1 MNGPGHDSALARRLA
16 TAVPSQHRRLVTELV
31 RTAVT
36 EVIEAARPGTV
47 DSLDP
52 AAPLSALGL
61 DSLAAVD
68 LHRRLTERTGLDL
81 PVGLAYDCPTVHD
94 LAARLLA
101 EVHGTTDDHAE
112 PAGDGAG
119 DEPIAVVGIGC
130 RFPGGVSSPA
140 DLWDLLT
147 EGGEVLSGFPQDRGW
162 DLDALYDED
171 PEVPGSTYVRSGG
184 FLDTATEF
192 DADFFGISPREAL
205 GMDPQQRLVLE
216 TSWQALED
224 AGIDPTA
231 LRGTPAGMFFGAEIQ
246 EYGPRLHDAPD
257 GLDAYLLAG
266 NANSVISGRVAYV
279 LGAEGPAVTVDT
291 ACSASLVAV
300 HLACRSLRQGESSLA
315 LAGGVAVMGGPGV
328 FTAFSRQRG
337 LAPDG
342 RCKAFAAAADGT
354 GFAEGVGVL
363 VLERLSDAR
372 RNGHRVLAVVRGSAV
387 NQDGASNG
395 LTAPNGTAQQRLIR
409 RALADAG
416 LTAADVDVV
425 EAHGTGTRLGDP
437 IEATALLATYGQDR
451 PADAPLLLGSV
462 KSNLGHT
469 QAAAGAAG
477 MIKAILAM
485 RHGSIPAT
493 LHVDTPTPHVNWSSG
508 AVQLVTAE
516 RPWPETGRARRAGVS
531 SFGVSGTNAHV
542 ILEQPAPEDSTVP
555 ERPGAGGRKGTAV
568 LPEPEPE
575 HEPEG
580 PGIPGRPG
588 TGHKGSAVR
597 ERPEDSGAPERPE
610 PGDSGSAVR
619 PESGDS
625 GSAVR
630 PESGDGG
637 SEAEPE
643 SGDRVSAV
651 RPESGDS
658 GIPVR
663 SESGDGG
670 SEAEPEPGGSGIP
683 VRSEPGGRGGA
694 VLSGRPGSGVP
705 EEPEA
710 GSRAVGA
717 GARPEGA
724 AAAPLPFALSARG
737 EAALRARAADLL
749 PLADEADPLDL
760 AHSLATTRAA
770 LHDRAVL
777 VAADRAEL
785 RAALHG
791 LASGATPLTGRT
803 DGELGFLFTGQGSQ
817 RTGMGRELA
826 ATHPVFADALDDAC
840 AHFDLQLDRPLKDV
854 LFAEPGTPEAELLHR
869 TEYAQPA
876 LFALEVALHRLLESW
891 GLTPDQLAGHSVGEI
906 AAAHVAG
913 VLTLQDATILVA
925 ARGRLMQRLPE
936 GGAMAAVRAAEKEV
950 TPLLTPRT
958 GIAAVN
964 GPAAVVISGDAA
976 DVERIAAELAA
987 RGHDTKRLRVSH
999 AFHSPLMEPMLAE
1012 FRRVVHVL
1020 DYAEPK
1026 LPVVSTVT
1034 GTAVTS
1040 ELCDPEY
1047 WVEHV
1052 RAKVRFHDA
1061 VRTLAD
1067 AGVRTFLEVGPDAVL
1082 SAMGPDCT
1090 DAPGTAFLP
1099 VLRRERPEAREAV
1112 TALGAAHARGVP
1124 VDWHRHFAGLGGRR
1138 IDVPH
1143 YPFQRRRFWL
1153 EQSTAGDATGLGQL
1167 PAGHPLLAAVAAVG
1181 AEGVVLTGRLS
1192 PRTQPWLADHVIAGR
1207 VLFPGTAF
1215 VELALRAGDHVGA
1228 NALEE
1233 LTLGT
1238 PLVLRADADVAVQVA
1253 VGEPDDTG
1261 RRGVTVHTRA
1271 DEAAPWTRHA
1281 AGVLTRAATP
1291 AADADL
1297 TAWPPRDARPL
1308 DTTSVYAGLAG
1319 QGYGYGPAF
1328 QGLRAAWRHGDDI
1341 YAEVAL
1347 PEDTAADAAAF
1358 GLHPAL
1364 LDAALHAAD
1373 LDTPPRPEVLVPFA
1387 WAGVTLHASGAH
1399 ALRVKITRGGGDTLT
1414 LRLADATGTPVAS
1427 VEALTSRPVP
1437 AGDVLYAVRWSP
1449 YPRPATTAPLRTA
1462 VLDGGADGIGALLAH
1477 PAPDAV
1483 VHRVGGPA
1491 DADATAARA
1500 HVRDVLRLLRTWQ
1513 TDERLAGARLVVV
1526 TPPAS
1531 PAHAAVRG
1539 LVRSAQA
1546 EHPGRYV
1553 LLQHEALPSDAELR
1567 SILATGEPELSV
1579 TEGQFAV
1586 PRLTAQPA
1594 GGEPA
1599 TDWGTVLVTGG
1610 TGGLGALLAR
1620 HLVRTHGV
1628 RRLVLAGR
1636 RGNAPELLGELT
1648 ALGAEV
1654 TVAAC
1659 DVGDREAL
1667 RRLLAEHPVDSVVH
1681 AAGTLRDGIVDTLTD
1696 EMVDEVF
1703 HAKAL
1708 GAWHLH
1714 ELTRDRELAHFVLF
1728 SSLAAVLDGPGQ
1740 GNYAAANAYLD
1751 ALAEHRAALGLPATA
1766 LAWGLWATDSGMGA
1780 ALDDTAR
1787 QRIAGHGIPGLS
1799 AERSLELFDAALR
1812 SRAPRLVPVE
1822 IDATAVRRR
1831 PDGIPPLLTT
1841 LVRPVTR
1848 RATASATAPAT
1859 ATGWRLAALPAAD
1872 RDRAL
1877 LGLVRTEVAAVLRH
1891 DGPSAVDPGRAFTDL
1906 GFDSLAAV
1914 ELRNRLNT
1922 ATGLRLPATLVF
1934 DHPTSHALA
1943 DHIRDTLFGA
1953 GTQETTP
1960 AVHGTTAADDDPI
1973 VIVGMGC
1980 RYPGGVRSPEDLWR
1994 LVADG
1999 VDAVGGFPDDRGW
2012 DTEALYDP
2020 EPGTPGRTY
2029 TREGAFLYDAAEF
2042 DPGFFGIGPREA
2054 TAMDP
2059 QQRLLLE
2066 VSWEALERSAI
2077 DPQRLRG
2084 SRTGVFAGVMYHD
2097 YGTWSADVPEDL
2109 AAYLGNGSLGS
2120 VVSGRVAYA
2129 LGLEGPAVTV
2139 DTACSSSLV
2148 TLHLAAQALRQGE
2161 CDLALVGG
2169 VTVMSTP
2176 DTFVD
2181 FARQRGLAADGRC
2194 KSFAAAADGTGWGEG
2209 AGMLVVERLSDA
2221 RRNGHRVLA
2230 LVRGS
2235 AVNSDG
2241 ASNGLTA
2248 PNGPSQQRVI
2258 RAALAAAAL
2267 APADVDAVEAHGT
2280 GTTLGDP
2287 IEAQALLATYG
2298 QDRDEPLWL
2307 GSVKSNMGH
2316 TQAAAGVAGVIK
2328 MVMAM
2333 RNGVLPRTLHVDAP
2347 SHQVDW
2353 GTGAV
2358 ALLTERRPWP
2368 ETGRARRAGV
2378 SSFGI
2383 SGTNAHVIL
2392 EGFAEPE
2399 PPDADPATAPPVLAL
2414 PVSAR
2419 SAEALRGQARR
2430 LLELTGTAPA
2440 DLGLALATTR
2450 GTHPHRAV
2458 LLATGDEQATTALD
2472 ALAHGTEAP
2481 GLLVTGSA
2489 TDGTLAYLFSGQGA
2503 QRPGMGRDWYDAF
2516 PVYAEHFDRAAALFD
2531 KHLERPLA
2539 DVVLGDAAEILEQ
2552 TAYTQAALFTTQ
2564 VALYRLLESFGLRPA
2579 WLAGHSVGEFA
2590 AAHVAGVWSLQDAVT
2605 AVAARGRLMQA
2616 LPEGGAMIAV
2626 QAPEEEVAA
2635 LLNDRC
2641 SIAAVNGPR
2650 AVVVS
2655 GDEDAV
2661 TEVAAHFTT
2670 TRRLRV
2676 SHAFHS
2682 PRMEPMLA
2690 AFREVMTGIEAAEPA
2705 VPIVST
2711 LTGAQATAAE
2721 LGSADYWA
2729 GHVRQTVR
2737 FADAVATLAANGAD
2751 TFLELGAAPVL
2762 TALGPD
2768 CLPDAEDTA
2777 FIPTARKDTPHLP
2790 GLLAALAA
2798 VHTRGSDVD
2807 WAVLYETYAG
2817 RRIELPTYAFDH
2829 RPYWLPTATV
2839 TAGDAAGHG
2848 LTTAGHP
2855 LVSARL
2861 DLPGDAGL
2869 LLTGRISTATHPVLG
2884 EHAVL
2889 GTVLVPGAALV
2900 DLALHAGRLTGRPVL
2915 EELTL
2920 HAPLVLDA
2928 GTAVRLQAAAR
2939 ADGTVEI
2946 HSRAEN
2952 APADEEWT
2960 RHATG
2965 TLTGPAPAP
2974 PAPPAPGAWP
2984 PPGATPLDVTG
2995 LYPRLHDEGY
3005 DYGPVFRGVRAAW
3018 RQGDTLLAELEL
3030 PASAGQD
3037 AARHTLHPA
3046 LLDSALHVTSLLSQ
3060 PDDEPGERSGAL
3072 ALPFA
3077 WTGVTVHAHGSLTA
3091 RVRVTH
3097 GTAGTRI
3104 ELTDPEDRP
3113 LATVESYATRPVT
3126 ADRLTRQR
3134 RHLYTLTDEPLPET
3148 AGRPDRRTWAV
3159 LGDDD
3164 LGLGAPV
3171 HPGPDA
3177 LGTPVPDVVILPV
3190 TAPHAEGER
3199 LPGALRTA
3207 LGRTLETLRAWSADE
3222 RYAGSTL
3229 VVLTGGGLADAAV
3242 HGLVRAAQAEDPG
3255 RILLVERA
3263 APDGPVPDRAALAA
3277 LLDSG
3282 EPEVRWRDGRAHAPR
3297 LVRADDTPVADRAW
3311 GTVLV
3316 TGGTGG
3322 LGALV
3327 ARHLAERHGVTR
3339 LVLTSRRGPKAP
3351 GAAALLADL
3360 TDLGAEAE
3368 IVACDVSDRA
3378 ALAALL
3384 ATRPVDSVVHTAGVL
3399 DDGLVTALTP
3409 ARLDT
3414 VLRPKADAAWH
3425 LHELTRD
3432 RELAHFVLFSSAA
3445 GTIDA
3450 SGQGNYAAANA
3461 FLDALAAHRAALGL
3475 PATSLAWGLWSG
3487 GGMGAG
3493 LDAAEVQRIE
3503 RSGTGA
3509 LDPAEALEL
3518 FDTAVASGSPALLP
3532 VRLDTAALRRRGDDL
3547 PAVLRTLAGVTARP
3561 DQADRARTL
3570 GEQLAALP
3578 AADHEHTVLE
3588 AVRTE
3593 VAAVLGHAGPAA
3605 VEPRRA
3611 FTELGFD
3618 SLAAVE
3624 LRNRLNAVSGL
3635 RLPSTLIFDYAT
3647 PAALAGHLLERLLPD
3662 PGTTDDGTA
3671 HHGDDGDLQGLI
3683 SRIPVAR
3690 IRDAGLLDSL
3700 LKLAEQAPDPA
3711 PADRALDI
3719 KSMAVADLVR
3729 AALDRSGTQ

>member
-1 MNGPGHDSALARRLA
+1 MNGPGSDSALARRLA

-36 EVIEAARPGTV
+36 EAIEAARPGTV

-52 AAPLSALGL
+52 SAPFAAQGL

-68 LHRRLTERTGLDL
+68 LHRRLAERTGLEL
-81 PVGLAYDCPTVHD
+81 PVALAYDCPTVHD

-101 EVHGTTDDHAE
+101 EVHGTADDPTE
-112 PAGDGAG
+112 PAGDGTA
-119 DEPIAVVGIGC
+119 DEPVAVVGIGC
-130 RFPGGVSSPA
+130 RFPGGISSPA
-140 DLWDLLT
+140 DLWRLLS

-171 PEVPGSTYVRSGG
+171 PETPGSSYVRSGG

-192 DADFFGISPREAL
+192 DAEFFGISPREAL

-231 LRGTPAGMFFGAEIQ
+231 LRGTPAGMFFGAEVQ

-266 NANSVISGRVAYV
+266 NASSVISGRVAYV

-291 ACSASLVAV
+291 ACSASLVAL

-342 RCKAFAAAADGT
+342 RCKAFSATADGT

-372 RNGHRVLAVVRGSAV
+372 RHGHRVLAVVRGSAV

-395 LTAPNGTAQQRLIR
+395 LTAPNGTSQQRLIR
-409 RALADAG
+409 RALADSG
-416 LTAADVDVV
+416 LTSADVDVV

-437 IEATALLATYGQDR
+437 IEATALLATYGQGR
-451 PADAPLLLGSV
+451 HADAPLLLGSV

-469 QAAAGAAG
+469 QAAAGVAG
-477 MIKAILAM
+477 VIKTILAM
-485 RHGSIPAT
+485 EHGRIPAT
-493 LHVDTPTPHVNWSSG
+493 LHIDAPTPAVNWSAGS
-508 AVQLVTAE
+508 VELVTEQRA
-516 RPWPETGRARRAGVS
+516 WPETGRARRAGVS

-542 ILEQPAPEDSTVP
+542 ILEQPAPEP
-555 ERPGAGGRKGTAV
+555 ESEAV
-568 LPEPEPE
+568 TN
-575 HEPEG
+575 
-580 PGIPGRPG
+580 GRPALPAG
-588 TGHKGSAVR
+588 T
-597 ERPEDSGAPERPE
+597 
-610 PGDSGSAVR
+610 
-619 PESGDS
+619 
-625 GSAVR
+625 
-630 PESGDGG
+630 
-637 SEAEPE
+637 
-643 SGDRVSAV
+643 
-651 RPESGDS
+651 
-658 GIPVR
+658 
-663 SESGDGG
+663 
-670 SEAEPEPGGSGIP
+670 
-683 VRSEPGGRGGA
+683 
-694 VLSGRPGSGVP
+694 
-705 EEPEA
+705 
-710 GSRAVGA
+710 
-717 GARPEGA
+717 
-724 AAAPLPFALSARG
+724 PLPFALSARG
-737 EAALRARAADLL
+737 AAALRARAADLL
-749 PLADEADPLDL
+749 PLVDETEPLDL
-760 AHSLATTRAA
+760 ARSLATTRAA
-770 LHDRAVL
+770 LPDRAVL

-785 RAALHG
+785 RAALDE
-791 LASGATPLTGRT
+791 LASGTAPWAGRA

-817 RTGMGRELA
+817 RIGMGRELA
-826 ATHPVFADALDDAC
+826 AAYPVFAEALDDIC
-840 AHFDLQLDRPLKDV
+840 AHFDLQLARPLKDV
-854 LFAEPGTPEAELLHR
+854 LFAEPGTGEDGLLHR

-876 LFALEVALHRLLESW
+876 LFAVEVALYRLLESW

-913 VLTLQDATILVA
+913 VLTLQDATILTA
-925 ARGRLMQRLPE
+925 ARGRLMQQLPE
-936 GGAMAAVRAAEKEV
+936 GGAMVAVRATEDEV
-950 TPLLTPRT
+950 TPLLTPGT

-964 GPAAVVISGDAA
+964 GPAAVVVSGDATE
-976 DVERIAAELAA
+976 VERIAAELAA

-1012 FRRVVHVL
+1012 FRRIAHVL
-1020 DYAEPK
+1020 DYAEPT

-1034 GTAVTS
+1034 GGPVTD
-1040 ELCDPEY
+1040 ELSDPEY

-1052 RAKVRFHDA
+1052 RARVRFHDA
-1061 VRTLAD
+1061 VRALAD
-1067 AGVRTFLEVGPDAVL
+1067 AGVRTFLEIGPDAVL

-1090 DAPGTAFLP
+1090 DVPDTAFLP
-1099 VLRRERPEAREAV
+1099 VLRRQWPEAREAV
-1112 TALGAAHARGVP
+1112 AALAAAHARGVP
-1124 VDWHRHFAGLGGRR
+1124 VDWERHFASLGGHRV
-1138 IDVPH
+1138 DVPR

-1153 EQSTAGDATGLGQL
+1153 EQSTATDATGLGQL
-1167 PAGHPLLAAVAAVG
+1167 PAGHPLLAAVVAVG

-1192 PRTQPWLADHVIAGR
+1192 TRTQPWLADHVIAGQ

-1215 VELALRAGDHVGA
+1215 VELALRAGDHAGA
-1228 NALEE
+1228 TALEE
-1233 LTLGT
+1233 LTLGA

-1253 VGEPDDTG
+1253 VGEPDDAG
-1261 RRGVTVHTRA
+1261 RRAVTIHTRA
-1271 DEAAPWTRHA
+1271 DEAAPWTQHA
-1281 AGVLTRAATP
+1281 AGVLTVTAPVAP
-1291 AADADL
+1291 ADL
-1297 TAWPPRDARPL
+1297 SVWPPRGAEPI
-1308 DTTSVYAGLAG
+1308 DTAGVYADLAD

-1328 QGLRAAWRHGDDI
+1328 QGLRAAWRHGDDV

-1347 PEDTAADAAAF
+1347 PEEAAADAAGF

-1373 LDTPPRPEVLVPFA
+1373 LDSPPRPEVLVPFA
-1387 WAGVTLHASGAH
+1387 WTGVTLHATGAP
-1399 ALRVKITRGGGDTLT
+1399 ALRVRITRAGADTIALH
-1414 LRLADATGTPVAS
+1414 LADATGAPVADIA
-1427 VEALTSRPVP
+1427 ALTSRPV
-1437 AGDVLYAVRWSP
+1437 ATDEVLYSVRWSP
-1449 YPRPATTAPLRTA
+1449 YPRPATNAPLRTA
-1462 VLDGGADGIGALLAH
+1462 VLADSVDALLDG

-1483 VHRVGGPA
+1483 VHRVPGPAGA
-1491 DADATAARA
+1491 DADAARA
-1500 HVRDVLRLLRTWQ
+1500 HVHHVLGLLRTWQ
-1513 TDERLAGARLVVV
+1513 ADERLAGTRLVVV

-1546 EHPGRYV
+1546 ENPGRYV
-1553 LLQHEALPSDAELR
+1553 LVEHETLPSDADLCR
-1567 SILATGEPELSV
+1567 ILATGEPELALADGRF
-1579 TEGQFAV
+1579 TV
-1586 PRLTAQPA
+1586 PRLTAEPA
-1594 GGEPA
+1594 GEEPA
-1599 TDWGTVLVTGG
+1599 ADWGTVLVTGG

-1636 RGNAPELLGELT
+1636 RGRAPELHAELT

-1667 RRLLAEHPVDSVVH
+1667 RRLLDEHPVDSVVH
-1681 AAGTLRDGIVDTLTD
+1681 AAGTVRDGVVDSLTD
-1696 EMVDEVF
+1696 AMVDEVL

-1714 ELTRDRELAHFVLF
+1714 DLTRDRDLAHFVLF

-1780 ALDDTAR
+1780 ALDATALE
-1787 QRIAGHGIPGLS
+1787 RIAGYGVPGLS
-1799 AERSLELFDAALR
+1799 ATRSLELFDAAVR
-1812 SRAPRLVPVE
+1812 SRAPHLVPVE

-1841 LVRPVTR
+1841 LVRPAAR
-1848 RATASATAPAT
+1848 RATAGTTTTVTADAQLT
-1859 ATGWRLAALPAAD
+1859 ALPAAD

-1877 LGLVRTEVAAVLRH
+1877 LDLVRTEVASVLRH
-1891 DGPSAVDPGRAFTDL
+1891 DGPSAIDPGRAFTDL

-1914 ELRNRLNT
+1914 ELRNRLNAT
-1922 ATGLRLPATLVF
+1922 TGLRLPATLVF
-1934 DHPTSHALA
+1934 DHPTSRALA
-1943 DHIRDTLFGA
+1943 GHIRDTLFGT
-1953 GTQETTP
+1953 GPQETSAPGIRSATD
-1960 AVHGTTAADDDPI
+1960 DDDPI
-1973 VIVGMGC
+1973 VIVGMSC
-1980 RYPGGVRSPEDLWR
+1980 RYPGDVRSPEDLWR

-1999 VDAVGGFPDDRGW
+1999 VDAVGGFPADRGW
-2012 DTEALYDP
+2012 DTDALYDP

-2042 DPGFFGIGPREA
+2042 DAGFFGISPREA

-2077 DPQRLRG
+2077 DPHRLRG

-2097 YGTWSADVPEDL
+2097 YGTWLAEVPEDL

-2209 AGMLVVERLSDA
+2209 AGMIVVERLSDA

-2230 LVRGS
+2230 VVRGS

-2258 RAALAAAAL
+2258 RAALAAAGL

-2298 QDRDEPLWL
+2298 TEHTEDSPLWL

-2316 TQAAAGVAGVIK
+2316 TQAAAGVAGIIK

-2333 RNGVLPRTLHVDAP
+2333 RNAVLPKTLHVDAP

-2353 GTGAV
+2353 SAGAV
-2358 ALLTERRPWP
+2358 ALLTEQRPWQTP
-2368 ETGRARRAGV
+2368 GRPRRAGV

-2392 EGFAEPE
+2392 EEFIEPE
-2399 PPDADPATAPPVLAL
+2399 SSQADPATAPPVLAL
-2414 PVSAR
+2414 PLSAR
-2419 SAEALRGQARR
+2419 SPEALRGQARR

-2458 LLATGDEQATTALD
+2458 LLATGDDQAATALD
-2472 ALAHGTEAP
+2472 ALARGTDAP

-2516 PVYAEHFDRAAALFD
+2516 PLYAEHFDRAAALFD

-2539 DVVLGDAAEILEQ
+2539 EVVFGDDAQTLEQ

-2564 VALYRLLESFGLRPA
+2564 VALYRQLEAFGLRPD

-2590 AAHVAGVWSLQDAVT
+2590 AAHVAGVWSLQDAVS

-2616 LPEGGAMIAV
+2616 LPEGGAMIAL
-2626 QAPEEEVAA
+2626 QASEEEVAA
-2635 LLNDRC
+2635 LVDGRRC
-2641 SIAAVNGPR
+2641 GIAAVNGPR

-2661 TEVAAHFTT
+2661 TEVAAHVTT

-2690 AFREVMTGIEAAEPA
+2690 AFREVMTGIVATEPT

-2711 LTGAQATAAE
+2711 LTGAPATAAE
-2721 LGSADYWA
+2721 LGSADYWVR
-2729 GHVRQTVR
+2729 HVRETVR
-2737 FADAVATLAANGAD
+2737 FADAVTTLAAKGAD

-2762 TALGPD
+2762 TAMGPD

-2777 FIPTARKDTPHLP
+2777 FVSTARKDTAQLP
-2790 GLLAALAA
+2790 GLLGALAA
-2798 VHTRGSDVD
+2798 VHARGSDVD
-2807 WAVLYETYAG
+2807 WAVLYDTYQG
-2817 RRIELPTYAFDH
+2817 RCVDLPTYAFDRH
-2829 RPYWLPTATV
+2829 RYWLPTSAV
-2839 TAGDAAGHG
+2839 SAGDAAGHG
-2848 LTTAGHP
+2848 LAAVDHP

-2869 LLTGRISTATHPVLG
+2869 LLTGRISTATHPVLA

-2900 DLALHAGRLTGRPVL
+2900 DLALHAGHLTGRPVV

-2920 HAPLVLDA
+2920 QAPLVLPAD
-2928 GTAVRLQAAAR
+2928 TAVRLQVAAGP
-2939 ADGTVEI
+2939 DGTLEI

-2952 APADEEWT
+2952 APADEGWT

-2965 TLTGPAPAP
+2965 TLTGPATAP
-2974 PAPPAPGAWP
+2974 PAAPGAWP
-2984 PPGATPLDVTG
+2984 PPGATPLDVTD
-2995 LYPRLHDEGY
+2995 LYPRLHAEGY
-3005 DYGPVFRGVRAAW
+3005 DYGPVFRGVQAAW
-3018 RQGDTLLAELEL
+3018 RHGDTLLAELEL
-3030 PASAGQD
+3030 PADTRQD
-3037 AARHTLHPA
+3037 AARHALHPA
-3046 LLDSALHVTSLLSQ
+3046 LLDSALHVTSLL
-3060 PDDEPGERSGAL
+3060 DDAAEHSEGI

-3077 WTGVTVHAHGSLTA
+3077 WTGVSLHAQGSRTA
-3091 RVRVTH
+3091 RVRVAP
-3097 GTAGTRI
+3097 GPDGTRI
-3104 ELTDPEDRP
+3104 ELTDTEGRP
-3113 LATVESYATRPVT
+3113 LATVESYVTRPVT
-3126 ADRLTRQR
+3126 ADRLARQQ
-3134 RHLYTLTDEPLPET
+3134 RHLYAVTHEPLPEA

-3159 LGDDD
+3159 LGADD
-3164 LGLGAPV
+3164 LGLGAP
-3171 HPGPDA
+3171 PYADLDA
-3177 LGTPVPDVVILPV
+3177 LGATVPDVVILPV
-3190 TAPHAEGER
+3190 TAPRAEGEE
-3199 LPGALRTA
+3199 LPGAVRAA
-3207 LGRTLETLRAWSADE
+3207 LGRTLETLRAWSADD
-3222 RYAGSTL
+3222 RYADSAL
-3229 VVLTGGGLADAAV
+3229 VVLGGGSLADAAV

-3255 RILLVERA
+3255 RILLVTRA
-3263 APDGPVPDRAALAA
+3263 GSEGPVPDRSALAA

-3282 EPEVRWRDGRAHAPR
+3282 EPEVRWQDGRAHAPR
-3297 LVRADDTPVADRAW
+3297 LVRSEEPGSAGPERPW

-3327 ARHLAERHGVTR
+3327 ARHLVERHGVTR
-3339 LVLTSRRGPKAP
+3339 LVLTSRRGPGAP
-3351 GAAALLADL
+3351 GSAQLQVDL
-3360 TDLGAEAE
+3360 MRRGAEAE

-3384 ATRPVDSVVHTAGVL
+3384 AAHPVDSVVHTAGVL
-3399 DDGLVTALTP
+3399 DDGLVASLTP
-3409 ARLDT
+3409 KRLDT

-3425 LHELTRD
+3425 LHELTRE
-3432 RELAHFVLFSSAA
+3432 RELSHFVLFSSAA

-3450 SGQGNYAAANA
+3450 SGQGNYAAANV
-3461 FLDALAAHRAALGL
+3461 FLDALAAHRASLGL
-3475 PATSLAWGLWSG
+3475 PATALAWGLWSG
-3487 GGMGAG
+3487 GGMGAA

-3503 RSGTGA
+3503 RSGIGA
-3509 LDPAEALEL
+3509 LEPDEGLQL
-3518 FDTAVASGSPALLP
+3518 FDAAVAAGSPALVP
-3532 VRLDTAALRRRGDDL
+3532 VRLDTAALRRRGDDV
-3547 PAVLRTLAGVTARP
+3547 PAVLRTLAGVAVRTER
-3561 DQADRARTL
+3561 DDRARTL
-3570 GEQLAALP
+3570 GERLAELP

-3624 LRNRLNAVSGL
+3624 LRNRLNTVSGL

-3662 PGTTDDGTA
+3662 TEEPEPGA
-3671 HHGDDGDLQGLI
+3671 EQHGEDEVRALI

-3690 IRDAGLLDSL
+3690 IREAGLLDSL
-3700 LKLAEQAPDPA
+3700 LKLSEPGAEPA
-3711 PADRALDI
+3711 PADPALDI

-3729 AALDRSGTQ
+3729 AALDRSSTH

>member
-31 RTAVT
+31 RHAVT
-36 EVIEAARPGTV
+36 EAIETARPGT
-47 DSLDP
+47 SAALDP
-52 AAPLSALGL
+52 DAPFAAQGL

-68 LHRRLTERTGLDL
+68 LHRRLAERTGLEL

-101 EVHGTTDDHAE
+101 EVHGRADTPGP
-112 PAGDGAG
+112 PAGDTPT
-119 DEPIAVVGIGC
+119 DEPVAVVGIGC
-130 RFPGGVSSPA
+130 RFPGGIASPA
-140 DLWDLLT
+140 DLWRLLT
-147 EGGEVLSGFPQDRGW
+147 EGGEVLSGFPRDRGW

-184 FLDTATEF
+184 FLDTAAEF

-224 AGIDPTA
+224 AGIDPTT

-291 ACSASLVAV
+291 ACSGSLVAV

-342 RCKAFAAAADGT
+342 RCKPFAAAADGT

-372 RNGHRVLAVVRGSAV
+372 RNGHRVLALVRGSAV

-395 LTAPNGTAQQRLIR
+395 LTAPNGTAQQRLIH

-437 IEATALLATYGQDR
+437 IEATALLATYGQGR
-451 PADAPLLLGSV
+451 PAGAPLLLGSV

-477 MIKAILAM
+477 LIKTILAM
-485 RHGSIPAT
+485 EHGRIPAT
-493 LHVDTPTPHVNWSSG
+493 LHVDAPTPHVDWSSG
-508 AVQLVTAE
+508 ALELVTEE
-516 RPWPETGRARRAGVS
+516 RAWPDTDRVRRAGVS

-542 ILEQPAPEDSTVP
+542 VLEQ
-555 ERPGAGGRKGTAV
+555 
-568 LPEPEPE
+568 PEPEP
-575 HEPEG
+575 G
-580 PGIPGRPG
+580 P
-588 TGHKGSAVR
+588 
-597 ERPEDSGAPERPE
+597 
-610 PGDSGSAVR
+610 
-619 PESGDS
+619 
-625 GSAVR
+625 
-630 PESGDGG
+630 
-637 SEAEPE
+637 
-643 SGDRVSAV
+643 
-651 RPESGDS
+651 
-658 GIPVR
+658 
-663 SESGDGG
+663 
-670 SEAEPEPGGSGIP
+670 
-683 VRSEPGGRGGA
+683 SEPGTDR
-694 VLSGRPGSGVP
+694 RPVP
-705 EEPEA
+705 PA
-710 GSRAVGA
+710 GT
-717 GARPEGA
+717 
-724 AAAPLPFALSARG
+724 PLPFPLSARG
-737 EAALRARAADLL
+737 EGALRARAADLL
-749 PLADEADPLDL
+749 PLVDETDPLHL
-760 AHSLATTRAA
+760 AQALATTRAA
-770 LHDRAVL
+770 LPDRAVL

-785 RAALHG
+785 RAALHD
-791 LASGATPLTGRT
+791 LASGTTPPTARA

-817 RTGMGRELA
+817 RPGMGRELA
-826 ATHPVFADALDDAC
+826 AAHPVFADALDDVC
-840 AHFDLQLDRPLKDV
+840 AHFDLQLTRPLKDV

-876 LFALEVALHRLLESW
+876 LFAVEVALYRLLESW

-925 ARGRLMQRLPE
+925 ARGRLMQALDE
-936 GGAMAAVRAAEKEV
+936 GGAMVAVRAAEDEV
-950 TPLLTPRT
+950 APLLTPRT

-964 GPAAVVISGDAA
+964 GPTAVVVSGDTA
-976 DVERIAAELAA
+976 DVERIAAALAA

-1012 FRRVVHVL
+1012 FRRVAHVL
-1020 DYAEPK
+1020 DYAEPA

-1034 GTAVTS
+1034 GGPVTA

-1052 RAKVRFHDA
+1052 RARVRFHDA

-1067 AGVRTFLEVGPDAVL
+1067 TGVRTFLEVGPDAVL

-1099 VLRRERPEAREAV
+1099 VLRRDRSEAREAV
-1112 TALGAAHARGVP
+1112 TALAAAHARGVP
-1124 VDWHRHFAGLGGRR
+1124 VDWRRHFGGPGGHRV
-1138 IDVPH
+1138 DLPG

-1153 EQSTAGDATGLGQL
+1153 EQRPATDAAGLGQL
-1167 PAGHPLLAAVAAVG
+1167 PAGHPLLAAVVAVG

-1192 PRTQPWLADHVIAGR
+1192 TRTQPWLADHVIAGR

-1228 NALEE
+1228 TTLEE
-1233 LTLGT
+1233 LTLGA
-1238 PLVLRADADVAVQVA
+1238 PLVLRADEDVAVQVA
-1253 VGEPDDTG
+1253 VGEPDDSG
-1261 RRGVTVHTRA
+1261 RRDVTVHTRA

-1281 AGVLTRAATP
+1281 AGVLTTTAPSAP
-1291 AADADL
+1291 AGPTD
-1297 TAWPPRDARPL
+1297 WPPRDARPL
-1308 DTTSVYAGLAG
+1308 DTARVYPDLAD

-1328 QGLRAAWRHGDDI
+1328 QGLRAAWRHGDDV

-1347 PEDTAADAAAF
+1347 PEDVAADAGAF

-1373 LDTPPRPEVLVPFA
+1373 LDAPPRPEVLVPFA
-1387 WAGVTLHASGAH
+1387 WTGVTLHATGAST
-1399 ALRVKITRGGGDTLT
+1399 LRVRITHTGGDTLA
-1414 LRLADATGTPVAS
+1414 LHLADATGAPVAV

-1437 AGDVLYAVRWSP
+1437 AGGEVLYAVRWSP
-1449 YPRPATTAPLRTA
+1449 HPRPATTAPLRTA
-1462 VLDGGADGIGALLAH
+1462 VLTDSVEALPAG

-1483 VHRVGGPA
+1483 VHRLADPA
-1491 DADATAARA
+1491 GADATEARA
-1500 HVRDVLRLLRTWQ
+1500 HVHHVLRLLRTWQ
-1513 TDERLAGARLVVV
+1513 ADERLADTRLVLVV
-1526 TPPAS
+1526 RPAC

-1546 EHPGRYV
+1546 ENPGRYV
-1553 LLQHEALPSDAELR
+1553 LVESDALPSETDLR
-1567 SILATGEPELSV
+1567 RLLVTGEPELALV
-1579 TEGQFAV
+1579 DGEFRV
-1586 PRLTAQPA
+1586 PRLTAQSP
-1594 GGEPA
+1594 GDEPA
-1599 TDWGTVLVTGG
+1599 ADWGTVLVTGG

-1620 HLVRTHGV
+1620 HLVRAHGV

-1636 RGNAPELLGELT
+1636 RGTAPALHAELT

-1654 TVAAC
+1654 TTAAC

-1667 RRLLAEHPVDSVVH
+1667 RRLLEQHPVDSVVH
-1681 AAGTLRDGIVDTLTD
+1681 AAGTVRDGIVDTLTD
-1696 EMVDEVF
+1696 EMVDEVL

-1714 ELTRDRELAHFVLF
+1714 ELTRDRDLAHFVLF

-1751 ALAEHRAALGLPATA
+1751 ALAEHRADLGLPATS

-1787 QRIAGHGIPGLS
+1787 QRIAAHGVPGLS
-1799 AERSLELFDAALR
+1799 AARSLELFDAAVR
-1812 SRAPRLVPVE
+1812 SRDPHLVPVE
-1822 IDATAVRRR
+1822 IDAAAVRRR
-1831 PDGIPPLLTT
+1831 PDGVPPLLTG

-1848 RATASATAPAT
+1848 RVTADAGPARATD
-1859 ATGWRLAALPAAD
+1859 GQLAALPAAD

-1877 LGLVRTEVAAVLRH
+1877 LDLVRTEVAAVLRH

-1914 ELRNRLNT
+1914 ELRNRLGT
-1922 ATGLRLPATLVF
+1922 TTGLRLPATLVF
-1934 DHPTSHALA
+1934 DHPTSRALA
-1943 DHIRDTLFGA
+1943 GHLRDTLFGT
-1953 GTQETTP
+1953 GPEGTP
-1960 AVHGTTAADDDPI
+1960 AAPARTAPDDDPI
-1973 VIVGMGC
+1973 AIVGMSC
-1980 RYPGGVRSPEDLWR
+1980 RYPGEVRSPEDLWR

-1999 VDAVGGFPDDRGW
+1999 VDAVGGFPADRGW

-2077 DPQRLRG
+2077 DPHRLRG

-2097 YGTWSADVPEDL
+2097 YGTWLPEVPDDL
-2109 AAYLGNGSLGS
+2109 AAYLGNGTLGS

-2129 LGLEGPAVTV
+2129 LGLEGPAVTI

-2161 CDLALVGG
+2161 CDLALAGG

-2209 AGMLVVERLSDA
+2209 AGVLVVERLSDA

-2267 APADVDAVEAHGT
+2267 TPADVDAVEAHGT

-2298 QDRDEPLWL
+2298 QDRAEPLWL

-2333 RNGVLPRTLHVDAP
+2333 RHGVLPKTLHVDAP
-2347 SHQVDW
+2347 SDQVDW
-2353 GTGAV
+2353 SAGSV

-2368 ETGRARRAGV
+2368 ATDRSRRAGV

-2392 EGFAEPE
+2392 EEFTEPAPPE
-2399 PPDADPATAPPVLAL
+2399 PDPATAPPVLAL

-2419 SAEALRGQARR
+2419 SPEALRGQARR
-2430 LLELTGTAPA
+2430 LLELTGTAAA

-2458 LLATGDEQATTALD
+2458 LLPAGDDGATAALT

-2539 DVVLGDAAEILEQ
+2539 DVVLGGDAETLER

-2564 VALYRLLESFGLRPA
+2564 VALYRLLESFGLRPD

-2590 AAHVAGVWSLQDAVT
+2590 AAHVAGVWSLEDAVT

-2616 LPEGGAMIAV
+2616 LPAGGAMVAV
-2626 QAPEEEVAA
+2626 QASPEEVTP
-2635 LLNDRC
+2635 LLDEGRC
-2641 SIAAVNGPR
+2641 AIAAVNGPR

-2670 TRRLRV
+2670 ARRLRV

-2682 PRMEPMLA
+2682 PRMDPMLA
-2690 AFREVMTGIEAAEPA
+2690 AFREVVAGLRAAEPT
-2705 VPIVST
+2705 VPLVST
-2711 LTGAQATAAE
+2711 LTGAPATAAE
-2721 LGSADYWA
+2721 LGSADYWVR
-2729 GHVRQTVR
+2729 HVRRTVR
-2737 FADAVATLAANGAD
+2737 FADAVAALAAQGAG

-2768 CLPDAEDTA
+2768 CLPDTENTENTEDVL
-2777 FIPTARKDTPHLP
+2777 FVPTARKDTAQLP

-2798 VHTRGSDVD
+2798 VHTRGFDVD
-2807 WAVLYETYAG
+2807 WAVLYGTYAG
-2817 RRIELPTYAFDH
+2817 RRVDLPTYAFEH
-2829 RPYWLPTATV
+2829 RGYWLPAPATAV
-2839 TAGDAAGHG
+2839 GDAAGHG
-2848 LTTAGHP
+2848 LAATGHP

-2861 DLPGDAGL
+2861 DLPGDAGV
-2869 LLTGRISTATHPVLG
+2869 LLTGRISTATHPVLA

-2915 EELTL
+2915 QELTL
-2920 HAPLVLDA
+2920 QAPLALPAD
-2928 GTAVRLQAAAR
+2928 TAVRLQVATG
-2939 ADGTVEI
+2939 ADGSVEI
-2946 HSRAEN
+2946 HSRAED
-2952 APADEEWT
+2952 APDDEGWT

-2965 TLTGPAPAP
+2965 TLTGPTAPAP
-2974 PAPPAPGAWP
+2974 AASGAWP

-2995 LYPRLHDEGY
+2995 LYPRLHTEGY

-3018 RQGDTLLAELEL
+3018 RDGDTLLAELEL
-3030 PASAGQD
+3030 PAPARQD
-3037 AARHTLHPA
+3037 AARHALHPA
-3046 LLDSALHVTSLLSQ
+3046 LLDSALHVTSLLDGAAA
-3060 PDDEPGERSGAL
+3060 PAEPSAGI

-3077 WTGVTVHAHGSLTA
+3077 WTGVTLHAQASLTA
-3091 RVRVTH
+3091 RVRVTP
-3097 GTAGTRI
+3097 GTDGTRL
-3104 ELTDPEDRP
+3104 ELADTDGRP
-3113 LATVESYATRPVT
+3113 LATVESYVTRPVT
-3126 ADRLTRQR
+3126 ADRLTPQRR
-3134 RHLYTLTDEPLPET
+3134 RHLYTVTDTPLPGT
-3148 AGRPDRRTWAV
+3148 AGRPDRRGWAV

-3171 HPGPDA
+3171 HAGLDA
-3177 LGTPVPDVVILPV
+3177 LGDTVPDVVILPV
-3190 TAPHAEGER
+3190 TAPPADGPD
-3199 LPGALRTA
+3199 LPGAVRTA
-3207 LGRTLETLRAWSADE
+3207 LVGTLDVLKAWTGDD
-3222 RYAGSTL
+3222 RYAGSVL
-3229 VVLTGGGLADAAV
+3229 VVLTGGGLADTAV

-3255 RILLVERA
+3255 RILLVART
-3263 APDGPVPDRAALAA
+3263 APGAPVPDRAALAA
-3277 LLDSG
+3277 LIDSG
-3282 EPEVRWRDGRAHAPR
+3282 EPEIRWRDGRAHAPR
-3297 LVRADDTPVADRAW
+3297 LVRAEDAPGTDRPW

-3322 LGALV
+3322 LGASV
-3327 ARHLAERHGVTR
+3327 ARHLATRHGVTR
-3339 LVLTSRRGPKAP
+3339 LLLTSRRGPGAP
-3351 GAAALLADL
+3351 GAAALRAALA
-3360 TDLGAEAE
+3360 DLGAEAD
-3368 IVACDVSDRA
+3368 IVACDVSDRT

-3384 ATRPVDSVVHTAGVL
+3384 AAHPVDSVVHTAGVL
-3399 DDGLVTALTP
+3399 DDGLVTSLTP

-3432 RELAHFVLFSSAA
+3432 RDLAHFVLFSSAA
-3445 GTIDA
+3445 GTLDA
-3450 SGQGNYAAANA
+3450 SGQGNYAAANV

-3475 PATSLAWGLWSG
+3475 PATSLAWGLWAG
-3487 GGMGAG
+3487 GGMGAA
-3493 LDAAEVQRIE
+3493 LDTAEVQRIE
-3503 RSGTGA
+3503 RTGIGA
-3509 LDPAEALEL
+3509 LDPDEALEL
-3518 FDTAVASGSPALLP
+3518 FDTAVASGQPALVP
-3532 VRLDTAALRRRGDDL
+3532 VRLDTAALRRRGTDV
-3547 PAVLRTLAGVTARP
+3547 PPVLRTLAGVTARP
-3561 DQADRARTL
+3561 DDAGPARTL
-3570 GEQLAALP
+3570 GEQLAGLP

-3593 VAAVLGHAGPAA
+3593 AAAVLGHAGPAA

-3624 LRNRLNAVSGL
+3624 LRNRLNTVSGL
-3635 RLPSTLIFDYAT
+3635 RLPSTLVFDYAT
-3647 PAALAGHLLERLLPD
+3647 PAALAGHLLERLRPE
-3662 PGTTDDGTA
+3662 PAPTA
-3671 HHGDDGDLQGLI
+3671 AVPGDDDELRAVLA
-3683 SRIPVAR
+3683 RIPLAR
-3690 IRDAGLLDSL
+3690 IRDAGLLDGL
-3700 LKLAEQAPDPA
+3700 LKLADPTADPA

-3729 AALDRSGTQ
+3729 AALDRSGT

>member
-1 MNGPGHDSALARRLA
+1 MNGPGTDSALARRLA

-36 EVIEAARPGTV
+36 EAIEAARPGTAGP
-47 DSLDP
+47 LDP
-52 AAPLSALGL
+52 AAPFAAQGL

-101 EVHGTTDDHAE
+101 EATGTTEEPAR
-112 PAGDGAG
+112 PAGDGTAG
-119 DEPIAVVGIGC
+119 EPIAVVGIGC
-130 RFPGGVSSPA
+130 RFPGGISTPA
-140 DLWDLLT
+140 DLWRLLT

-171 PEVPGSTYVRSGG
+171 PEVPGSAYVRSGG

-231 LRGTPAGMFFGAEIQ
+231 LRGTPAGMFFGAEMQ

-266 NANSVISGRVAYV
+266 NAGSVISGRVAYV

-363 VLERLSDAR
+363 VLERLSDAL
-372 RNGHRVLAVVRGSAV
+372 RNGHRVLALVRGSAV

-409 RALADAG
+409 SALADAG

-437 IEATALLATYGQDR
+437 IEATALLATYGQGR
-451 PADAPLLLGSV
+451 PDGAPLLLGSV

-469 QAAAGAAG
+469 QAAAGVAG
-477 MIKAILAM
+477 VIKTILAM
-485 RHGSIPAT
+485 EHGRIPAT
-493 LHVDTPTPHVNWSSG
+493 LHVDAPTPHVDWSSG
-508 AVQLVTAE
+508 AVELVTEQRA
-516 RPWPETGRARRAGVS
+516 WPDTGRARRAGVS

-542 ILEQPAPEDSTVP
+542 ILEQPE
-555 ERPGAGGRKGTAV
+555 
-568 LPEPEPE
+568 PEPEPE
-575 HEPEG
+575 RDPEPQ
-580 PGIPGRPG
+580 P
-588 TGHKGSAVR
+588 
-597 ERPEDSGAPERPE
+597 APER
-610 PGDSGSAVR
+610 GTRRR
-619 PESGDS
+619 PK
-625 GSAVR
+625 
-630 PESGDGG
+630 PQ
-637 SEAEPE
+637 P
-643 SGDRVSAV
+643 
-651 RPESGDS
+651 
-658 GIPVR
+658 R
-663 SESGDGG
+663 SEDTD
-670 SEAEPEPGGSGIP
+670 
-683 VRSEPGGRGGA
+683 
-694 VLSGRPGSGVP
+694 
-705 EEPEA
+705 
-710 GSRAVGA
+710 
-717 GARPEGA
+717 A
-724 AAAPLPFALSARG
+724 AARSVPPAGTPLPFALSARG

-749 PLADEADPLDL
+749 PLVAETDPLDL

-770 LHDRAVL
+770 LPDRAVL

-785 RAALHG
+785 RAALHD
-791 LASGATPLTGRT
+791 LATGTTPLTERA
-803 DGELGFLFTGQGSQ
+803 DGDLGLLFTGQGSQ
-817 RTGMGRELA
+817 RVGMGRELA
-826 ATHPVFADALDDAC
+826 AAHPAFADALDAVC
-840 AHFDLQLDRPLKDV
+840 AHFDLQLARPLTDV

-876 LFALEVALHRLLESW
+876 LFAVEVALYRLLESW
-891 GLTPDQLAGHSVGEI
+891 GLVPDQLAGHSVGEI

-925 ARGRLMQRLPE
+925 ARGRLMQQLPD
-936 GGAMAAVRAAEKEV
+936 GGAMVAVRATEDEV
-950 TPLLTPRT
+950 APLLTPRT

-964 GPAAVVISGDAA
+964 GPAAVVVSGDAA

-999 AFHSPLMEPMLAE
+999 AFHSPLMEPMLAA
-1012 FRRVVHVL
+1012 FRRVAHVL
-1020 DYAEPK
+1020 DYAEPT

-1034 GTAVTS
+1034 GAPVTS

-1052 RAKVRFHDA
+1052 RARVRFHDA
-1061 VRTLAD
+1061 VRALAD

-1099 VLRRERPEAREAV
+1099 VLRRERPEPREALA
-1112 TALGAAHARGVP
+1112 ALAAAHARGVP
-1124 VDWHRHFAGLGGRR
+1124 VDWDRHFAGLGGRR
-1138 IDVPH
+1138 VDLPR

-1153 EQSTAGDATGLGQL
+1153 EQRPAPDAAGLGQL
-1167 PAGHPLLAAVAAVG
+1167 PAGHPLLAAVVAVG

-1192 PRTQPWLADHVIAGR
+1192 TRTQPWLADHVIAGR

-1228 NALEE
+1228 HTLEE
-1233 LTLGT
+1233 LTLGA
-1238 PLVLRADADVAVQVA
+1238 PLVLRPDDDVAVQVA
-1253 VGEPDDTG
+1253 VGEPDEAG
-1261 RRGVTVHTRA
+1261 RRAVTVHSRTGEA
-1271 DEAAPWTRHA
+1271 DPWTQHA
-1281 AGVLTRAATP
+1281 AGVLTATATAP
-1291 AADADL
+1291 AAPAGDAV
-1297 TAWPPRDARPL
+1297 WPPRDAEPL
-1308 DTTSVYAGLAG
+1308 DTARVYADLAD

-1328 QGLRAAWRHGDDI
+1328 QGLRAAWRHGDDV
-1341 YAEVAL
+1341 YAEVVL
-1347 PEDTAADAAAF
+1347 PAEAAADATGF

-1373 LDTPPRPEVLVPFA
+1373 LDAPPRPEVLVPFA
-1387 WAGVTLHASGAH
+1387 WTGVTLHATGAS
-1399 ALRVKITRGGGDTLT
+1399 ALRVRISRRGGDTIA
-1414 LRLADATGTPVAS
+1414 LRLADATGAPVADI
-1427 VEALTSRPVP
+1427 EALTSRPVP
-1437 AGDVLYAVRWSP
+1437 ADDVLYAVRWSP
-1449 YPRPATTAPLRTA
+1449 YPRPATTAPPLRTA
-1462 VLDGGADGIGALLAH
+1462 VLPDAADAVDALLDG

-1483 VHRVGGPA
+1483 VHRVPGPA
-1491 DADATAARA
+1491 DADARAARA

-1513 TDERLAGARLVVV
+1513 ADERLAGTRLVVV
-1526 TPPAS
+1526 TPPGS

-1546 EHPGRYV
+1546 ENPGRYV
-1553 LLQHEALPSDAELR
+1553 LVEHEELPSDTDLR
-1567 SILATGEPELSV
+1567 HLLATGEPELSLAD
-1579 TEGQFAV
+1579 GRFSV
-1586 PRLTAQPA
+1586 PRLTAQPP
-1594 GGEPA
+1594 GQEPA
-1599 TDWGTVLVTGG
+1599 PDWGTVLVTGG

-1620 HLVRTHGV
+1620 HLVRAHGV
-1628 RRLVLAGR
+1628 RRLLLVGR
-1636 RGNAPELLGELT
+1636 RGTAPALHAELT

-1659 DVGDREAL
+1659 DVGDREAV

-1681 AAGTLRDGIVDTLTD
+1681 AAGTVRDGIVDTFTD
-1696 EMVDEVF
+1696 AMVDEVF

-1714 ELTRDRELAHFVLF
+1714 ELTRDRDLARFVLF

-1766 LAWGLWATDSGMGA
+1766 LAWGLWDTDSGMGA

-1787 QRIAGHGIPGLS
+1787 RRIAAQGVPGLS
-1799 AERSLELFDAALR
+1799 AARSLELFDAAVR
-1812 SRAPRLVPVE
+1812 SRAPRPVPVE
-1822 IDATAVRRR
+1822 IDAAAVRRR
-1831 PDGIPPLLTT
+1831 PDGVPPLLTA
-1841 LVRPVTR
+1841 LVRPAAR
-1848 RATASATAPAT
+1848 RAAAGAAPAA
-1859 ATGWRLAALPAAD
+1859 ATDGQLTALPAAD

-1877 LGLVRTEVAAVLRH
+1877 LDLVRTEVAAVLRH
-1891 DGPSAVDPGRAFTDL
+1891 DGASAIDPGRAFTDL

-1914 ELRNRLNT
+1914 ELRNRLTT

-1934 DHPTSHALA
+1934 DHPTSRALA
-1943 DHIRDTLFGA
+1943 DHIRDTLFGT
-1953 GTQETTP
+1953 GPQDTP
-1960 AVHGTTAADDDPI
+1960 AAAGRTAPDDDPI
-1973 VIVGMGC
+1973 AIVGMSC

-1999 VDAVGGFPDDRGW
+1999 VDAVGGFPADRGW

-2042 DPGFFGIGPREA
+2042 DAAFFGISPREA

-2077 DPQRLRG
+2077 DPHRLRG

-2097 YGTWSADVPEDL
+2097 YGSWLAEVPEDL

-2176 DTFVD
+2176 DTFID

-2258 RAALAAAAL
+2258 RAALAAAGL
-2267 APADVDAVEAHGT
+2267 TPADVDAVEAHGT

-2298 QDRDEPLWL
+2298 RDRTEPLWL

-2347 SHQVDW
+2347 SPQVDW
-2353 GTGAV
+2353 SAGAV
-2358 ALLTERRPWP
+2358 ALLTEQRPWP
-2368 ETGRARRAGV
+2368 APDRPRRAGV

-2392 EGFAEPE
+2392 EEFPEPE
-2399 PPDADPATAPPVLAL
+2399 PPRPDPATAPPVLAL

-2419 SAEALRGQARR
+2419 SPEALRGQARR
-2430 LLELTGTAPA
+2430 LLELTGTPAA

-2458 LLATGDEQATTALD
+2458 LLTTGDDPTATALT
-2472 ALAHGTEAP
+2472 ALANGTEAP
-2481 GLLVTGSA
+2481 GLLVTGAA

-2539 DVVLGDAAEILEQ
+2539 EVVFGDDAATLER

-2564 VALYRLLESFGLRPA
+2564 VALYRLLESFGLRPD

-2626 QAPEEEVAA
+2626 PASEEEVTP
-2635 LLNDRC
+2635 LLDARC
-2641 SIAAVNGPR
+2641 AIAAVNGPR

-2661 TEVAAHFTT
+2661 TAVAAHFPNA
-2670 TRRLRV
+2670 RRLRV

-2682 PRMEPMLA
+2682 PRTEPVLA

-2711 LTGAQATAAE
+2711 LTGAPATAAE
-2721 LGSADYWA
+2721 LRCADYWVR
-2729 GHVRQTVR
+2729 HVRETVR
-2737 FADAVATLAANGAD
+2737 FADAVTALAAKGAD

-2777 FIPTARKDTPHLP
+2777 FVPAGRKDTAELP

-2798 VHTRGSDVD
+2798 VHTRGFDVD
-2807 WAVLYETYAG
+2807 WPALYERYAG
-2817 RRIELPTYAFDH
+2817 RRVELPTYAFEH
-2829 RPYWLPTATV
+2829 RRYWLPTPAV
-2839 TAGDAAGHG
+2839 AVGDAAGHG
-2848 LTTAGHP
+2848 LAAAGHP

-2861 DLPGDAGL
+2861 DLPDDAGV
-2869 LLTGRISTATHPVLG
+2869 LLTGRISTATHPVLA

-2915 EELTL
+2915 DELTL
-2920 HAPLVLDA
+2920 QAPLVLPPD
-2928 GTAVRLQAAAR
+2928 TAVHLQVAAG

-2952 APADEEWT
+2952 APADEGWT

-2965 TLTGPAPAP
+2965 TLTGPAVPPP
-2974 PAPPAPGAWP
+2974 PATGAWP

-2995 LYPRLHDEGY
+2995 LYPRLHAEGY

-3018 RQGDTLLAELEL
+3018 RHGDTLLADLEL
-3030 PASAGQD
+3030 PAAARPD
-3037 AARHTLHPA
+3037 AARHALHPA
-3046 LLDSALHVTSLLSQ
+3046 LLDSALHVTSLG
-3060 PDDEPGERSGAL
+3060 DGEPSDGI

-3077 WTGVTVHAHGSLTA
+3077 WTGVALHGRGGLTA
-3091 RVRVTH
+3091 RVRITP
-3097 GTAGTRI
+3097 GTDGTRI
-3104 ELTDPEDRP
+3104 DLADGEGRP
-3113 LATVESYATRPVT
+3113 LATVASYVTRPVT
-3126 ADRLTRQR
+3126 ADRLARRQ
-3134 RHLYTLTDEPLPET
+3134 RHLYAVTDEPLPES

-3159 LGDDD
+3159 LGDDG
-3164 LGLGAPV
+3164 LGLGVPV
-3171 HPGPDA
+3171 HADLDA
-3177 LGTPVPDVVILPV
+3177 LGATVPDVVILPV
-3190 TAPHAEGER
+3190 TAPRAEGEQ
-3199 LPGALRTA
+3199 LPGAVRTV
-3207 LGRTLETLRAWSADE
+3207 LGRTLRTLRAWTADE
-3222 RYAGSTL
+3222 RYAGSVL

-3255 RILLVERA
+3255 RILLVGRTG
-3263 APDGPVPDRAALAA
+3263 PDAPVPDRAALAA

-3282 EPEVRWRDGRAHAPR
+3282 EPEVLWRDGRAHAPR
-3297 LVRADDTPVADRAW
+3297 LVRADDSPGTDRPW

-3327 ARHLAERHGVTR
+3327 ARHLAARHGVTR
-3339 LVLTSRRGPKAP
+3339 LVLTSRRGDRAP
-3351 GAAALLADL
+3351 GAADLRAELA
-3360 TDLGAEAE
+3360 DLGAEAE
-3368 IVACDVSDRA
+3368 IVACDVADRA

-3384 ATRPVDSVVHTAGVL
+3384 RAHPVDSVVHTAGVL
-3399 DDGLVTALTP
+3399 DDGLITSLTP
-3409 ARLDT
+3409 ERLDT

-3432 RELAHFVLFSSAA
+3432 RELSHFVLFSSAA
-3445 GTIDA
+3445 GTLDA

-3493 LDAAEVQRIE
+3493 LDPAEIQRIE
-3503 RSGTGA
+3503 RSGIGA
-3509 LDPAEALEL
+3509 LDPDEGLEL
-3518 FDTAVASGSPALLP
+3518 LDTAVAAGRPALVP

-3547 PAVLRTLAGVTARP
+3547 PAVLRTLAGVTAR
-3561 DQADRARTL
+3561 ADRDDRTRTL
-3570 GEQLAALP
+3570 GERLAGLP

-3593 VAAVLGHAGPAA
+3593 VAAVLGHTGPAA

-3624 LRNRLNAVSGL
+3624 LRNRLNAVCGL

-3647 PAALAGHLLERLLPD
+3647 PAALAGHLLERLRPQPD
-3662 PGTTDDGTA
+3662 PVA
-3671 HHGDDGDLQGLI
+3671 APQGDDDELRALI

-3700 LKLAEQAPDPA
+3700 LKLSEPGPAPA

>member
-1 MNGPGHDSALARRLA
+1 MNGPGTDSALARRLA

-36 EVIEAARPGTV
+36 EAIEAARPGTV
-47 DSLDP
+47 DTLDP
-52 AAPLSALGL
+52 AAPFAAQGL

-81 PVGLAYDCPTVHD
+81 PVGVAYDCPTVHD

-101 EVHGTTDDHAE
+101 EVHGGADVPDEQA
-112 PAGDGAG
+112 ADGSA
-119 DEPIAVVGIGC
+119 DEPVAVVGIGC
-130 RFPGGVSSPA
+130 RFPGGISSPA
-140 DLWDLLT
+140 DLWRLLT
-147 EGGEVLSGFPQDRGW
+147 EGGEVLSGFPRDRGW
-162 DLDALYDED
+162 DLDALFDED
-171 PEVPGSTYVRSGG
+171 PEVPGSAYVRSGG

-224 AGIDPTA
+224 AGIDPTG
-231 LRGTPAGMFFGAEIQ
+231 LRGTPAGMFFGAEVQ

-372 RNGHRVLAVVRGSAV
+372 RNGHRVLALVRGSAV

-395 LTAPNGTAQQRLIR
+395 LTAPNGTSQQRLIR

-437 IEATALLATYGQDR
+437 IEATALLATYGQGR

-477 MIKAILAM
+477 LIKTILAM
-485 RHGSIPAT
+485 RHGRVPAT
-493 LHVDTPTPHVNWSSG
+493 LHVDAPTPNVNWSSG
-508 AVQLVTAE
+508 AVELVTEE
-516 RPWPETGRARRAGVS
+516 RAWPHTGRARRAGVS

-542 ILEQPAPEDSTVP
+542 ILEEPNPTDAGLPA
-555 ERPGAGGRKGTAV
+555 
-568 LPEPEPE
+568 
-575 HEPEG
+575 
-580 PGIPGRPG
+580 
-588 TGHKGSAVR
+588 
-597 ERPEDSGAPERPE
+597 RPEDAADGA
-610 PGDSGSAVR
+610 V
-619 PESGDS
+619 
-625 GSAVR
+625 
-630 PESGDGG
+630 GG
-637 SEAEPE
+637 AA
-643 SGDRVSAV
+643 GGTV
-651 RPESGDS
+651 G
-658 GIPVR
+658 GLPVR
-663 SESGDGG
+663 SEDADGG
-670 SEAEPEPGGSGIP
+670 AAGGP
-683 VRSEPGGRGGA
+683 VRPDSVLGTADPGT
-694 VLSGRPGSGVP
+694 
-705 EEPEA
+705 
-710 GSRAVGA
+710 
-717 GARPEGA
+717 
-724 AAAPLPFALSARG
+724 PLPFALSARG
-737 EAALRARAADLL
+737 GAALRARAADLL
-749 PLADEADPLDL
+749 PLVDETDPLDL

-770 LHDRAVL
+770 LDDRAVL
-777 VAADRAEL
+777 VAADRDEL
-785 RAALHG
+785 RAALED
-791 LASGATPLTGRT
+791 LASGVTPLTGRA
-803 DGELGFLFTGQGSQ
+803 DGELAFLFTGQGSQ
-817 RTGMGRELA
+817 RIGMGRELA
-826 ATHPVFADALDDAC
+826 AAYPVFADALDDVC
-840 AHFDLQLDRPLKDV
+840 AHFDLQLARPLTDV
-854 LFAEPGTPEAELLHR
+854 LFAGPGTPEAELLHR

-876 LFALEVALHRLLESW
+876 LFAVEVALHRLLESW

-936 GGAMAAVRAAEKEV
+936 GGAMVAVRAAEDEV
-950 TPLLTPRT
+950 APLLTPRT

-964 GPAAVVISGDAA
+964 GPAAVVVSGDAD

-999 AFHSPLMEPMLAE
+999 AFHSPLMEPMLDG
-1012 FRRVVHVL
+1012 FRRVVNVL
-1020 DYAEPK
+1020 DFAEPRV
-1026 LPVVSTVT
+1026 PVVSTVT
-1034 GTAVTS
+1034 GGPVTT

-1052 RAKVRFHDA
+1052 RARVRFHDA
-1061 VRTLAD
+1061 VRALAD

-1082 SAMGPDCT
+1082 TAMGPDCT

-1112 TALGAAHARGVP
+1112 GALAAAHARGVP
-1124 VDWHRHFAGLGGRR
+1124 VDWRRHFAGLGGHR
-1138 IDVPH
+1138 IDLPP

-1153 EQSTAGDATGLGQL
+1153 EQRAATDAAGLGQL
-1167 PAGHPLLAAVAAVG
+1167 PAGHPLLAAVVAVG

-1192 PRTQPWLADHVIAGR
+1192 TRTQPWLADHVIGGR

-1215 VELALRAGDHVGA
+1215 VELALRAGEHVGA
-1228 NALEE
+1228 HTLEE
-1233 LTLGT
+1233 LTLGA
-1238 PLVLRADADVAVQVA
+1238 PLVLRADEDVAVQVA
-1253 VGEPDDTG
+1253 VGEPDEAG
-1261 RRGVTVHTRA
+1261 RRPVTVHTRA
-1271 DEAAPWTRHA
+1271 DEAAPWTQHA
-1281 AGVLTRAATP
+1281 AGVLTTTAPAAT
-1291 AADADL
+1291 ADL
-1297 TAWPPRDARPL
+1297 TVWPPRDARPL
-1308 DTTSVYAGLAG
+1308 DTAGVYADLAG

-1328 QGLRAAWRHGDDI
+1328 QGLRAAWRHGDDV

-1347 PEDTAADAAAF
+1347 PEEAATDASRF

-1373 LDTPPRPEVLVPFA
+1373 LDAPPRPEVLVPFA
-1387 WAGVTLHASGAH
+1387 WSGVTLHATGAP
-1399 ALRVKITRGGGDTLT
+1399 ALRVKITRAGGDTIA
-1414 LRLADATGTPVAS
+1414 LRLADATGAPVADI
-1427 VEALTSRPVP
+1427 EALTSRPVP
-1437 AGDVLYAVRWSP
+1437 DGDVLYAVRWSP
-1449 YPRPATTAPLRTA
+1449 YPRPATTAPPPRTA
-1462 VLDGGADGIGALLAH
+1462 VLTDSVDALLDG

-1483 VHRVGGPA
+1483 VHRVPGPA
-1491 DADATAARA
+1491 DADATTARA
-1500 HVRDVLRLLRTWQ
+1500 HVHHVLRLLRTWQ
-1513 TDERLAGARLVVV
+1513 EDERLAGTRLVVV
-1526 TPPAS
+1526 TPPGS

-1546 EHPGRYV
+1546 ENPGRYV
-1553 LLQHEALPSDAELR
+1553 LVEHEHLPGEADLR
-1567 SILATGEPELSV
+1567 RVLATGEPELSLAD
-1579 TEGQFAV
+1579 GGFDV
-1586 PRLTAQPA
+1586 PRLTVLPS
-1594 GGEPA
+1594 GDEPTA
-1599 TDWGTVLVTGG
+1599 DWGTVLVTGG
-1610 TGGLGALLAR
+1610 TGGLGALLAL
-1620 HLVRTHGV
+1620 HLVRAHGV

-1636 RGNAPELLGELT
+1636 RGTAPGLHAELT

-1681 AAGTLRDGIVDTLTD
+1681 AAGTVRDGVVDTLTD
-1696 EMVDEVF
+1696 AMVDEVF

-1714 ELTRDRELAHFVLF
+1714 ELTRDRDLAHFVLF

-1751 ALAEHRAALGLPATA
+1751 ALAAHRAALGLPATA
-1766 LAWGLWATDSGMGA
+1766 LAWGLWDTDSGMGA
-1780 ALDDTAR
+1780 ALDEAAR
-1787 QRIAGHGIPGLS
+1787 ERIAAYGIPGLS
-1799 AERSLELFDAALR
+1799 AARSLELFDAAVR
-1812 SRAPRLVPVE
+1812 SRAPHLVPVE
-1822 IDATAVRRR
+1822 IDAAAVRRR
-1831 PDGIPPLLTT
+1831 PDGIPPLLTG
-1841 LVRPVTR
+1841 LVRPVAR
-1848 RATASATAPAT
+1848 RAAASAPPAT
-1859 ATGWRLAALPAAD
+1859 GTDGQLAALPAAD

-1877 LGLVRTEVAAVLRH
+1877 LDLVRTEVAAVLRH
-1891 DGPSAVDPGRAFTDL
+1891 DGPSAIDPGRAFSDL

-1934 DHPTSHALA
+1934 DHPTSRALA
-1943 DHIRDTLFGA
+1943 EHVRDTLFGT
-1953 GTQETTP
+1953 GPRHTP
-1960 AVHGTTAADDDPI
+1960 AVATRTAADDDPI
-1973 VIVGMGC
+1973 AIVGMSC

-1999 VDAVGGFPDDRGW
+1999 VDAVGDFPADRGW

-2029 TREGAFLYDAAEF
+2029 TRQGAFLYDAAEF
-2042 DPGFFGIGPREA
+2042 DAGFFGIGPREA

-2077 DPQRLRG
+2077 DPHRLRG

-2097 YGTWSADVPEDL
+2097 YGTWLAEVPEDL

-2176 DTFVD
+2176 DTFID

-2209 AGMLVVERLSDA
+2209 AGVLVVERLSDA

-2258 RAALAAAAL
+2258 RAALAAAGL
-2267 APADVDAVEAHGT
+2267 GPADVDAVEAHGT

-2298 QDRDEPLWL
+2298 QDRAEPLWL

-2333 RNGVLPRTLHVDAP
+2333 RNGVLPKTLHVDAP
-2347 SHQVDW
+2347 SPQVDW
-2353 GTGAV
+2353 EAGAV
-2358 ALLTERRPWP
+2358 RLLTERRPWP
-2368 ETGRARRAGV
+2368 APDRPRRAGV

-2392 EGFAEPE
+2392 EEFAPPEPAEP
-2399 PPDADPATAPPVLAL
+2399 DPATAPPVLAL

-2419 SAEALRGQARR
+2419 SPQALRGQARR
-2430 LLELTGTAPA
+2430 LRELTGTTAA

-2458 LLATGDEQATTALD
+2458 LLAGGDDQTAAALD

-2539 DVVLGDAAEILEQ
+2539 EVVFGDDPETLEQ

-2564 VALYRLLESFGLRPA
+2564 VALYRLLESFGLRPD

-2590 AAHVAGVWSLQDAVT
+2590 AAHVAGVWSLADAVT

-2616 LPEGGAMIAV
+2616 LPEGGAMTAV
-2626 QAPEEEVAA
+2626 QATEEEVAA
-2635 LLNDRC
+2635 LLDGRC
-2641 SIAAVNGPR
+2641 GIAAVNGPR

-2690 AFREVMTGIEAAEPA
+2690 AFREVMNGIEAAEPA

-2711 LTGAQATAAE
+2711 LTGAPAGAAE
-2721 LGSADYWA
+2721 LGSADYWVR
-2729 GHVRQTVR
+2729 HVRQTVR
-2737 FADAVATLAANGAD
+2737 FADAVTTLAAQGAD
-2751 TFLELGAAPVL
+2751 TFLELGAVPVL

-2777 FIPTARKDTPHLP
+2777 FVPAGRKDTDPVP
-2790 GLLAALAA
+2790 GLLAALAT
-2798 VHTRGSDVD
+2798 VHTRGFDVD
-2807 WAVLYETYAG
+2807 WAALYASYEG
-2817 RRIELPTYAFDH
+2817 RRVELPTYAFEH
-2829 RPYWLPTATV
+2829 RRYWLPTPAV
-2839 TAGDAAGHG
+2839 AVGDAAGHG
-2848 LTTAGHP
+2848 LAAAGHP

-2861 DLPGDAGL
+2861 DLPGDAGV
-2869 LLTGRISTATHPVLG
+2869 LLTGRISATTHPVLA

-2900 DLALHAGRLTGRPVL
+2900 DLALHAGRLTGRPVV

-2920 HAPLVLDA
+2920 QAPLVLDA
-2928 GTAVRLQAAAR
+2928 DTAVHLQVATGP
-2939 ADGTVEI
+2939 DGTVEI
-2946 HSRAEN
+2946 HSRPEN
-2952 APADEEWT
+2952 APADAGWT

-2965 TLTGPAPAP
+2965 TLTGSATAP
-2974 PAPPAPGAWP
+2974 PPAPGAWP

-2995 LYPRLHDEGY
+2995 LYPRLHAEGY
-3005 DYGPVFRGVRAAW
+3005 DYGPVFRGVKAAW
-3018 RQGDTLLAELEL
+3018 RHGDCLLAELEL
-3030 PASAGQD
+3030 PDSARQD

-3046 LLDSALHVTSLLSQ
+3046 LLDSALHVTSLADGE
-3060 PDDEPGERSGAL
+3060 PDQSTDGI

-3077 WTGVTVHAHGSLTA
+3077 WTGVAPHGRGGLTA
-3091 RVRVTH
+3091 RVRVTP
-3097 GTAGTRI
+3097 GADGTRI
-3104 ELTDPEDRP
+3104 DLADGEGRP
-3113 LATVESYATRPVT
+3113 LATVASYVTRPVT
-3126 ADRLTRQR
+3126 ADRLTQRQ
-3134 RHLYTLTDEPLPET
+3134 RHLYAVTDEPLPET

-3164 LGLGAPV
+3164 LGLGVPV
-3171 HPGPDA
+3171 HTGLDA
-3177 LGTPVPDVVILPV
+3177 LGASVPDVVILPV
-3190 TAPHAEGER
+3190 TAPRADGER
-3199 LPGALRTA
+3199 LPGAVRTV
-3207 LGRTLETLRAWSADE
+3207 LGRTLRTLRAWTADD
-3222 RYAGSTL
+3222 RYSGSVL

-3255 RILLVERA
+3255 RILLVARTGQG
-3263 APDGPVPDRAALAA
+3263 GPVPDRAALAA

-3297 LVRADDTPVADRAW
+3297 LVRADDSPAPERPW

-3327 ARHLAERHGVTR
+3327 ARHLATRHGVTR
-3339 LVLTSRRGPKAP
+3339 LVLTSRRGPDAP
-3351 GAAALLADL
+3351 GAAALRADL
-3360 TDLGAEAE
+3360 AERGADAE

-3384 ATRPVDSVVHTAGVL
+3384 SAHPVDSVVHTAGVL
-3399 DDGLVTALTP
+3399 DDGLVASLTP
-3409 ARLDT
+3409 ERLDT

-3425 LHELTRD
+3425 LHDLTRD
-3432 RELAHFVLFSSAA
+3432 RELSRFVLFSSAA
-3445 GTIDA
+3445 GTLDA

-3461 FLDALAAHRAALGL
+3461 FLDALAAHRAGLGL

-3487 GGMGAG
+3487 GGMGAA
-3493 LDAAEVQRIE
+3493 LDQAGIQRIE
-3503 RSGTGA
+3503 RSGIGA
-3509 LDPAEALEL
+3509 LDPDEGLEL
-3518 FDTAVASGSPALLP
+3518 FDAAVATGSPALVP
-3532 VRLDTAALRRRGDDL
+3532 VRLDTAALRRRGDDV
-3547 PAVLRTLAGVTARP
+3547 PAVLRTLAGATARTAG
-3561 DQADRARTL
+3561 DDRARTL
-3570 GEQLAALP
+3570 GERLAGLP

-3624 LRNRLNAVSGL
+3624 LRNRLNAVCGL

-3647 PAALAGHLLERLLPD
+3647 PAALAGHLLQRLLPD
-3662 PGTTDDGTA
+3662 TA
-3671 HHGDDGDLQGLI
+3671 DPEPPAAAHGDDELRALI

-3690 IRDAGLLDSL
+3690 IREAGLLDSL
-3700 LKLAEQAPDPA
+3700 LKLSERAPDPA

>member
-1 MNGPGHDSALARRLA
+1 MNGPGSDSALARRLA

-36 EVIEAARPGTV
+36 EAIEAARPGTP
-47 DSLDP
+47 DALDP
-52 AAPLSALGL
+52 AAPFAAQGL

-81 PVGLAYDCPTVHD
+81 PVGLAYDSPTVHD

-101 EVHGTTDDHAE
+101 EVHGTTGEPAE
-112 PAGDGAG
+112 PAAGDGTA
-119 DEPIAVVGIGC
+119 DEPVAVVGIGC

-140 DLWDLLT
+140 GLWRLLA

-162 DLDALYDED
+162 DLDALFDED
-171 PEVPGSTYVRSGG
+171 PEVPGSAYVRSGG

-192 DADFFGISPREAL
+192 DAEFFGISPREAL

-231 LRGTPAGMFFGAEIQ
+231 LRGTRAGTFFGAEVQ

-266 NANSVISGRVAYV
+266 NASSVISGRVAYV
-279 LGAEGPAVTVDT
+279 LGTEGPAVTVDT

-372 RNGHRVLAVVRGSAV
+372 RHGHRVLAVVRGSAV

-395 LTAPNGTAQQRLIR
+395 LTAPNGTSQQRLIR

-437 IEATALLATYGQDR
+437 IEATALLATYGQGR

-477 MIKAILAM
+477 MIKTILAM
-485 RHGSIPAT
+485 RHGRIPAT

-508 AVQLVTAE
+508 AVRLVTEDLA
-516 RPWPETGRARRAGVS
+516 WPDTGRARRAGVS

-542 ILEQPAPEDSTVP
+542 ILEQPEPAESPTNAHPAAPKP
-555 ERPGAGGRKGTAV
+555 EKPPTAA
-568 LPEPEPE
+568 P
-575 HEPEG
+575 
-580 PGIPGRPG
+580 
-588 TGHKGSAVR
+588 
-597 ERPEDSGAPERPE
+597 SGRPE
-610 PGDSGSAVR
+610 PGKSGADAVQAPSESGDSPATARSGR
-619 PESGDS
+619 PESGKPAGDALRAES
-625 GSAVR
+625 GSGKPA
-630 PESGDGG
+630 GD
-637 SEAEPE
+637 
-643 SGDRVSAV
+643 
-651 RPESGDS
+651 
-658 GIPVR
+658 
-663 SESGDGG
+663 
-670 SEAEPEPGGSGIP
+670 
-683 VRSEPGGRGGA
+683 
-694 VLSGRPGSGVP
+694 
-705 EEPEA
+705 A
-710 GSRAVGA
+710 GPAQPS
-717 GARPEGA
+717 
-724 AAAPLPFALSARG
+724 AAPLPFALSARG

-749 PLADEADPLDL
+749 PLVDEADPLDL

-770 LHDRAVL
+770 LHDRAVI
-777 VAADRAEL
+777 VAADRTEL
-785 RAALHG
+785 RAAL
-791 LASGATPLTGRT
+791 LDVASGATPPGERA

-817 RTGMGRELA
+817 RIGMGRELA
-826 ATHPVFADALDDAC
+826 AVHPVFAAALDDVC
-840 AHFDLQLDRPLKDV
+840 AHFDLQLARPLQDV
-854 LFAEPGTPEAELLHR
+854 LFAEPGTPDAELLHR

-876 LFALEVALHRLLESW
+876 LFAVEVALHRLLESW
-891 GLTPDQLAGHSVGEI
+891 GLAPDQLAGHSVGEI

-936 GGAMAAVRAAEKEV
+936 GGAMVAVRAAEDEV
-950 TPLLTPRT
+950 APLLTPRT

-964 GPAAVVISGDAA
+964 GPAAVVVSGDAA

-1026 LPVVSTVT
+1026 LAVVSTVT
-1034 GTAVTS
+1034 GAPVTS

-1052 RAKVRFHDA
+1052 RARVRFHDA

-1067 AGVRTFLEVGPDAVL
+1067 CGVRTFLEIGPDAVL

-1090 DAPGTAFLP
+1090 DVPGTAFLP
-1099 VLRRERPEAREAV
+1099 VLRRERSEAREAV
-1112 TALGAAHARGVP
+1112 TALAAAHARGVP
-1124 VDWHRHFAGLGGRR
+1124 VDWARHFAGLGGRR
-1138 IDVPH
+1138 IDLPG

-1153 EQSTAGDATGLGQL
+1153 EQSSGTDAAGLGQL
-1167 PAGHPLLAAVAAVG
+1167 PAGHPLLAAVVAVG

-1192 PRTQPWLADHVIAGR
+1192 TRTQPWLADHVIAGR

-1228 NALEE
+1228 AGLEE

-1238 PLVLRADADVAVQVA
+1238 PLVLRADEDVAVQVA
-1253 VGEPDDTG
+1253 VGEPDDAG

-1271 DEAAPWTRHA
+1271 DDAAPWTPHA
-1281 AGVLTRAATP
+1281 TGVLTTAAAAATT
-1291 AADADL
+1291 DL
-1297 TAWPPRDARPL
+1297 TVWPPPDARPL
-1308 DTTSVYAGLAG
+1308 DTAGVYADLAG

-1328 QGLRAAWRHGDDI
+1328 QGLRAAWRHGDDV

-1347 PEDTAADAAAF
+1347 PAEAAADAPGF

-1373 LDTPPRPEVLVPFA
+1373 LDAPPRSAVLVPFA
-1387 WAGVTLHASGAH
+1387 WTGVTLHAAGAA
-1399 ALRVKITRGGGDTLT
+1399 ALRVKITRSGADTLA
-1414 LRLADATGTPVAS
+1414 LHLADATGAPVADI
-1427 VEALTSRPVP
+1427 EALTSRPVP
-1437 AGDVLYAVRWSP
+1437 DNDVLYAVRWSP

-1462 VLDGGADGIGALLAH
+1462 VLEIPLEAQRAAPGPDRVDAVRAAPVRAAVDALREGPAPDPLAALREGPVPDPLTALGEGRVPDPLDALLDG

-1483 VHRVGGPA
+1483 VHLVPGPA
-1491 DADATAARA
+1491 GADAAEARG
-1500 HVRDVLRLLRTWQ
+1500 HVHHVLRLLHTWQ
-1513 TDERLAGARLVVV
+1513 ADERLAGTRLVLV

-1546 EHPGRYV
+1546 ENPGRYV
-1553 LLQHEALPSDAELR
+1553 LVEHDTLPSDTDLR
-1567 SILATGEPELSV
+1567 QVLATGEPELSLA
-1579 TEGQFAV
+1579 EGRFSV
-1586 PRLTAQPA
+1586 PRLAVQPA
-1594 GGEPA
+1594 GEETGA
-1599 TDWGTVLVTGG
+1599 DWGTVLVTGG

-1620 HLVRTHGV
+1620 HLVRAHGV
-1628 RRLVLAGR
+1628 HRLVLAGR
-1636 RGNAPELLGELT
+1636 RGTAPELSAELT

-1654 TVAAC
+1654 TVTAC
-1659 DVGDREAL
+1659 DAGDREAL
-1667 RRLLAEHPVDSVVH
+1667 RRLLTEHPVDSVVH
-1681 AAGTLRDGIVDTLTD
+1681 AAGTVRDGVVDTLTD

-1714 ELTRDRELAHFVLF
+1714 ELTRDRDLAHFVLF

-1766 LAWGLWATDSGMGA
+1766 LAWGLWDTDRGMGA

-1787 QRIAGHGIPGLS
+1787 ERIAAYGIPGLS
-1799 AERSLELFDAALR
+1799 AERSLELFDAAVR
-1812 SRAPRLVPVE
+1812 SRAPRTVPVE

-1831 PDGIPPLLTT
+1831 PDGIPPLLSG
-1841 LVRPVTR
+1841 LVRPVTH
-1848 RATASATAPAT
+1848 RAAANSGAPAT
-1859 ATGWRLAALPAAD
+1859 ATDGRLAALPAAD

-1877 LGLVRTEVAAVLRH
+1877 LDLVRTEVAAVLRH
-1891 DGPSAVDPGRAFTDL
+1891 EGPSAIDPGRAFTDL
-1906 GFDSLAAV
+1906 GFDSLASV
-1914 ELRNRLNT
+1914 ELRNRLNG

-1934 DHPTSHALA
+1934 DHPTSRILA
-1943 DHIRDTLFGA
+1943 DHIRDTLFGTSTGTGA
-1953 GTQETTP
+1953 GSGPGTGVGDQRTADP
-1960 AVHGTTAADDDPI
+1960 SARTTAAAGDDPI
-1973 VIVGMGC
+1973 VIVGMSC

-1999 VDAVGGFPDDRGW
+1999 ADAVGGFPEDRGW

-2029 TREGAFLYDAAEF
+2029 TREGSFLYGAAEF
-2042 DPGFFGIGPREA
+2042 DPGFFGISPREA

-2077 DPQRLRG
+2077 DPHRLRG

-2097 YGTWSADVPEDL
+2097 YGTWLADVPEDL

-2176 DTFVD
+2176 DTFID

-2209 AGMLVVERLSDA
+2209 AGVLVVERLSDA

-2258 RAALAAAAL
+2258 RAALAAAGL
-2267 APADVDAVEAHGT
+2267 TPADVDAVEAHGT

-2298 QDRDEPLWL
+2298 QDRPLDAPLWL

-2333 RNGVLPRTLHVDAP
+2333 RHGVLPQTLHVDAP

-2353 GTGAV
+2353 STGAV
-2358 ALLTERRPWP
+2358 ALLTEQRPWRTP
-2368 ETGRARRAGV
+2368 DRPRRAGV

-2392 EGFAEPE
+2392 EEFTEPE
-2399 PPDADPATAPPVLAL
+2399 PTRPDPATAPPVLAL

-2419 SAEALRGQARR
+2419 SPEALRGQARR
-2430 LLELTGTAPA
+2430 LLEPAGAAAPA

-2458 LLATGDEQATTALD
+2458 LLTTGDGPDHRGQIAAALD
-2472 ALAHGTEAP
+2472 ALARGTDAP

-2489 TDGTLAYLFSGQGA
+2489 TDGSLAYLFSGQGA

-2539 DVVLGDAAEILEQ
+2539 GVVFGDDAETLER
-2552 TAYTQAALFTTQ
+2552 TEYTQAALFTTQ
-2564 VALYRLLESFGLRPA
+2564 VALYRLLESFGLRPDL
-2579 WLAGHSVGEFA
+2579 LAGHSVGEFA

-2626 QAPEEEVAA
+2626 QASEEEVTP
-2635 LLNDRC
+2635 LVDTERC

-2650 AVVVS
+2650 AVAVS

-2661 TEVAAHFTT
+2661 AEVAAHFTT

-2690 AFREVMTGIEAAEPA
+2690 GFRAVMRSVETAEPT

-2711 LTGAQATAAE
+2711 LTGAPAGAAE
-2721 LGSADYWA
+2721 LGSADYWVR
-2729 GHVRQTVR
+2729 HVRETVR
-2737 FADAVATLAANGAD
+2737 FADAVTTLAAQGAD

-2762 TALGPD
+2762 TAMGPD
-2768 CLPDAEDTA
+2768 CLPDAEDTV
-2777 FIPTARKDTPHLP
+2777 FVPTARKDTAPLP

-2807 WAVLYETYAG
+2807 WAVLYETYQG
-2817 RRIELPTYAFDH
+2817 SRVELPTYAFDH
-2829 RPYWLPTATV
+2829 RRYWLPTPAV
-2839 TAGDAAGHG
+2839 TAGDATGHG
-2848 LTTAGHP
+2848 LAAADHP

-2861 DLPGDAGL
+2861 DLPGDGGL
-2869 LLTGRISTATHPVLG
+2869 LLTGRISTATHPVLA

-2889 GTVLVPGAALV
+2889 GTVLVPGAALA

-2915 EELTL
+2915 DELTL
-2920 HAPLVLDA
+2920 QTPLVLPAD
-2928 GTAVRLQAAAR
+2928 TAVRLQVAAR
-2939 ADGTVEI
+2939 SDGTVEI

-2952 APADEEWT
+2952 APADEAWT

-2965 TLTGPAPAP
+2965 TLTGPAPA
-2974 PAPPAPGAWP
+2974 APPATGAWP

-2995 LYPRLHDEGY
+2995 LYPRLHAEGY

-3018 RQGDTLLAELEL
+3018 RHGDTLLAELEL
-3030 PASAGQD
+3030 PADARQD
-3037 AARHTLHPA
+3037 AARYALHPA
-3046 LLDSALHVTSLLSQ
+3046 LLDSALHVTSLLDGE
-3060 PDDEPGERSGAL
+3060 PEPGAPGTL
-3072 ALPFA
+3072 ALPFS
-3077 WTGVTVHAHGSLTA
+3077 WTGVTLHAQASLTA
-3091 RVRVTH
+3091 RVRVTR
-3097 GTAGTRI
+3097 GADGTRI
-3104 ELTDPEDRP
+3104 ELTDADGGA
-3113 LATVESYATRPVT
+3113 LATVEAYATRPVT
-3126 ADRLTRQR
+3126 ADRLARRQ
-3134 RHLYTLTDEPLPET
+3134 RHLYAVTDTPLPEA

-3159 LGDDD
+3159 LGDEG

-3171 HPGPDA
+3171 HAGLHT
-3177 LGTPVPDVVILPV
+3177 LGATVPDVVILPV
-3190 TAPHAEGER
+3190 TAPHAEGEQ
-3199 LPGALRTA
+3199 LPGAVRA
-3207 LGRTLETLRAWSADE
+3207 VLGRILETLRAWAADD
-3222 RYAGSTL
+3222 RYAGSAL

-3255 RILLVERA
+3255 RILLVARTGS
-3263 APDGPVPDRAALAA
+3263 DGPVPDRAALAA

-3297 LVRADDTPVADRAW
+3297 LVRADDSPAPDRPW

-3339 LVLTSRRGPKAP
+3339 LVLTSRRGPDAP
-3351 GAAALLADL
+3351 GAAGLLADL
-3360 TDLGAEAE
+3360 TDSGAEAE

-3384 ATRPVDSVVHTAGVL
+3384 TAHPVDSVVHTAGVL
-3399 DDGLVTALTP
+3399 DDGLVASLTP

-3425 LHELTRD
+3425 LHELTSQ
-3432 RELAHFVLFSSAA
+3432 RELSHFVLFSSAA
-3445 GTIDA
+3445 GTLDA
-3450 SGQGNYAAANA
+3450 SGQGNYAAANV
-3461 FLDALAAHRAALGL
+3461 FLDALAAHRAAHGL

-3503 RSGTGA
+3503 RSGIGA
-3509 LDPAEALEL
+3509 LEPDEALGL
-3518 FDTAVASGSPALLP
+3518 FDTAVASGSPALVP
-3532 VRLDTAALRRRGDDL
+3532 VRLDTAALRRRGDDV
-3547 PAVLRTLAGVTARP
+3547 PAVLRTLAGLTLRA
-3561 DQADRARTL
+3561 DHGDRARTL
-3570 GEQLAALP
+3570 GERLAGLP

-3624 LRNRLNAVSGL
+3624 LRNRLGAVCGV

-3662 PGTTDDGTA
+3662 AADPGPAGTP
-3671 HHGDDGDLQGLI
+3671 HGDDELRALI
-3683 SRIPVAR
+3683 SRIPVDR
-3690 IRDAGLLDSL
+3690 IREAGLLDGL
-3700 LKLAEQAPDPA
+3700 LKLSEPAAAPA
-3711 PADRALDI
+3711 SADRALDI

-3729 AALDRSGTQ
+3729 AALDRSSTH

>member
-1 MNGPGHDSALARRLA
+1 MNGPGSDSALGRRLA
-16 TAVPSQHRRLVTELV
+16 TAVPAQHRRLVTELV

-36 EVIEAARPGTV
+36 EAIEAARPGTIG
-47 DSLDP
+47 SLDP
-52 AAPLSALGL
+52 VTPLAALGL

-81 PVGLAYDCPTVHD
+81 PVGLVYDCPTVHD

-101 EVHGTTDDHAE
+101 EVHGTTDEHPE
-112 PAGDGAG
+112 PVADGTA

-130 RFPGGVSSPA
+130 RFPGGISSPA
-140 DLWDLLT
+140 DLWRLLT

-171 PEVPGSTYVRSGG
+171 PETPGSAYVRSGG

-192 DADFFGISPREAL
+192 DAEFFGISPREAL

-231 LRGTPAGMFFGAEIQ
+231 LRGTPAGMFFGAEVQ

-266 NANSVISGRVAYV
+266 NASSVISGRVAYV

-291 ACSASLVAV
+291 ACSAALVAV
-300 HLACRSLRQGESSLA
+300 HLACRSLRHGESSLA

-372 RNGHRVLAVVRGSAV
+372 RNGHQVLAVVRGSAV

-395 LTAPNGTAQQRLIR
+395 LTAPNGTSQQRLIR

-437 IEATALLATYGQDR
+437 IEATALLATYGQGR
-451 PADAPLLLGSV
+451 PEGAPLLLGSV

-477 MIKAILAM
+477 VIKTILAM
-485 RHGSIPAT
+485 WHGQIPAT
-493 LHVDTPTPHVNWSSG
+493 LHVDEPTPAVDWSTG
-508 AVQLVTAE
+508 AVELVTE
-516 RPWPETGRARRAGVS
+516 QRPWPETGRTRRAGVS

-542 ILEQPAPEDSTVP
+542 ILEQP
-555 ERPGAGGRKGTAV
+555 
-568 LPEPEPE
+568 EPEEADAPS
-575 HEPEG
+575 
-580 PGIPGRPG
+580 RPAPPAG
-588 TGHKGSAVR
+588 T
-597 ERPEDSGAPERPE
+597 
-610 PGDSGSAVR
+610 
-619 PESGDS
+619 
-625 GSAVR
+625 
-630 PESGDGG
+630 
-637 SEAEPE
+637 
-643 SGDRVSAV
+643 
-651 RPESGDS
+651 
-658 GIPVR
+658 
-663 SESGDGG
+663 
-670 SEAEPEPGGSGIP
+670 
-683 VRSEPGGRGGA
+683 
-694 VLSGRPGSGVP
+694 
-705 EEPEA
+705 
-710 GSRAVGA
+710 
-717 GARPEGA
+717 
-724 AAAPLPFALSARG
+724 PLPFVLSARG

-760 AHSLATTRAA
+760 ARSLATTRAA
-770 LHDRAVL
+770 LPDRTVL
-777 VAADRAEL
+777 VAADRTEL
-785 RAALHG
+785 RTVLSEF
-791 LASGATPLTGRT
+791 ASGGTPIAART
-803 DGELGFLFTGQGSQ
+803 DGDLGFLFTGQGSQ
-817 RTGMGRELA
+817 RIGMGRELA
-826 ATHPVFADALDDAC
+826 AAHPVFAAALDDVC
-840 AHFDLQLDRPLKDV
+840 AHFDLQLERPLQDV
-854 LFAEPGTPEAELLHR
+854 LFAEPGSEEDGLLHR

-876 LFALEVALHRLLESW
+876 LFAVEVALHRLLESW
-891 GLTPDQLAGHSVGEI
+891 GLAPDQLAGHSVGEI

-925 ARGRLMQRLPE
+925 ARGRLMQQLPE
-936 GGAMAAVRAAEKEV
+936 GGAMVAVRATEDEV
-950 TPLLTPRT
+950 APLLTPRT

-964 GPAAVVISGDAA
+964 GPASVVVSGDAA
-976 DVERIAAELAA
+976 DVERIAAELAE

-1034 GTAVTS
+1034 GAPVTD

-1052 RAKVRFHDA
+1052 RARVRFHDA
-1061 VRTLAD
+1061 VRALAD
-1067 AGVRTFLEVGPDAVL
+1067 AGVRTFLEIGPDAVL

-1099 VLRRERPEAREAV
+1099 VLRRERPEAREAAA
-1112 TALGAAHARGVP
+1112 ALAAAHARGVP
-1124 VDWHRHFAGLGGRR
+1124 VDWQRHFAALGGRR
-1138 IDVPH
+1138 IGLPY

-1153 EQSTAGDATGLGQL
+1153 EQSTATDATGLGQL
-1167 PAGHPLLAAVAAVG
+1167 PAGHPLLAAVVAVG

-1192 PRTQPWLADHVIAGR
+1192 TRTQPWLADHVIAGR

-1228 NALEE
+1228 AGLEE
-1233 LTLGT
+1233 LTLGA
-1238 PLVLRADADVAVQVA
+1238 PLVLGADEDVAVQVA
-1253 VGEPDDTG
+1253 VGEPDDSG
-1261 RRGVTVHTRA
+1261 RRSVTVHTRA
-1271 DEAAPWTRHA
+1271 DEATPWTQHA
-1281 AGVLTRAATP
+1281 AGVLTATAP
-1291 AADADL
+1291 AAPADL
-1297 TAWPPRDARPL
+1297 TVWPPQDARPL
-1308 DTTSVYAGLAG
+1308 DTASVYADLAD

-1328 QGLRAAWRHGDDI
+1328 HGLRAAWRHGDDI

-1347 PEDTAADAAAF
+1347 PAEAAADTGEF

-1373 LDTPPRPEVLVPFA
+1373 LDAPPRPEVLVPFA
-1387 WAGVTLHASGAH
+1387 WTGVTLHATGAS
-1399 ALRVKITRGGGDTLT
+1399 ALRVKITRAQGDTIALH
-1414 LRLADATGTPVAS
+1414 LADATGAPVADI
-1427 VEALTSRPVP
+1427 EALTSRPVQ
-1437 AGDVLYAVRWSP
+1437 GDDVLYAVRWSP

-1462 VLDGGADGIGALLAH
+1462 VLADSVEALLDG

-1483 VHRVGGPA
+1483 VHRVLGPA
-1491 DADATAARA
+1491 DTSADAARD
-1500 HVRDVLRLLRTWQ
+1500 HVLDVLRLLRTWQ
-1513 TDERLAGARLVVV
+1513 TDERLAGSRLVVV
-1526 TPPAS
+1526 TPPDS

-1546 EHPGRYV
+1546 ENPGRYV
-1553 LLQHEALPSDAELR
+1553 LVEHGSLPAEDDLR
-1567 SILATGEPELSV
+1567 RILATGEPELSL
-1579 TEGQFAV
+1579 TEGEFRV
-1586 PRLTAQPA
+1586 PRLLAQPA
-1594 GGEPA
+1594 AEPA
-1599 TDWGTVLVTGG
+1599 PAADWGTVLVTGG

-1620 HLVRTHGV
+1620 HLVRAHGV
-1628 RRLVLAGR
+1628 RRLVLASRSGT
-1636 RGNAPELLGELT
+1636 APELHAELT

-1681 AAGTLRDGIVDTLTD
+1681 AAGTVRDGVVDTLTD
-1696 EMVDEVF
+1696 EMVSEVF
-1703 HAKAL
+1703 LAKAQ

-1714 ELTRDRELAHFVLF
+1714 ELTRDRDLAHFVLF

-1751 ALAEHRAALGLPATA
+1751 GLAEHRAALGLPATA

-1780 ALDDTAR
+1780 ALDDTALE
-1787 QRIAGHGIPGLS
+1787 RIAGYGIPGLS

-1812 SRAPRLVPVE
+1812 SRAPRLAPVE
-1822 IDATAVRRR
+1822 IDAAAVRRR

-1841 LVRPVTR
+1841 LVRPAVR
-1848 RATASATAPAT
+1848 RATASAAAPAT
-1859 ATGWRLAALPAAD
+1859 DAGLAALPAAD

-1877 LGLVRTEVAAVLRH
+1877 LDLVRTEVAAVLRH
-1891 DGPSAVDPGRAFTDL
+1891 DGPSAIDPGRAFTDL

-1922 ATGLRLPATLVF
+1922 VTGLRLPATLVF
-1934 DHPTSHALA
+1934 DHPTSRVLA

-1953 GTQETTP
+1953 APQETAAP
-1960 AVHGTTAADDDPI
+1960 GSRRAVDDDPI
-1973 VIVGMGC
+1973 VIVGMSC

-1999 VDAVGGFPDDRGW
+1999 VDAVGDFPADRGW

-2029 TREGAFLYDAAEF
+2029 AREGAFLYDAAEF
-2042 DPGFFGIGPREA
+2042 DAGFFGISPREA

-2097 YGTWSADVPEDL
+2097 YGTWLAEVPDDL

-2209 AGMLVVERLSDA
+2209 AGMIVVERLSDA
-2221 RRNGHRVLA
+2221 RRGGHRVLA
-2230 LVRGS
+2230 LLRGS

-2258 RAALAAAAL
+2258 RAALAAAGL
-2267 APADVDAVEAHGT
+2267 TPADVDAVEAHGT

-2298 QDRDEPLWL
+2298 AAHTEDSPLWL
-2307 GSVKSNMGH
+2307 GSIKSNMGH

-2333 RNGVLPRTLHVDAP
+2333 RNGVLPKTLHVDAP
-2347 SHQVDW
+2347 SLQVDW
-2353 GTGAV
+2353 GAGAV
-2358 ALLTERRPWP
+2358 ELLTEQRPWQSP
-2368 ETGRARRAGV
+2368 DRPRRAGV

-2392 EGFAEPE
+2392 EEFTEPE
-2399 PPDADPATAPPVLAL
+2399 PAEPSEPAPATAPPVLAL
-2414 PVSAR
+2414 PVSGR
-2419 SAEALRGQARR
+2419 SPEALRGQARR
-2430 LLELTGTAPA
+2430 LLELTGTDPA

-2458 LLATGDEQATTALD
+2458 VLATGDDQAATALD
-2472 ALAHGTEAP
+2472 ALARGTDAP

-2489 TDGTLAYLFSGQGA
+2489 TDGSLAYLFSGQGA

-2539 DVVLGDAAEILEQ
+2539 EVVFGDDAETLDQ

-2564 VALYRLLESFGLRPA
+2564 VALYRLLEFFGLRPD

-2590 AAHVAGVWSLQDAVT
+2590 AAHVAGVWSLPDAVT

-2626 QAPEEEVAA
+2626 QASEAEVTP
-2635 LLNDRC
+2635 LLDGRC
-2641 SIAAVNGPR
+2641 GIAAVNGPR

-2690 AFREVMTGIEAAEPA
+2690 EFRGAMTGIVAAEPA

-2711 LTGAQATAAE
+2711 LTGAPATAAE
-2721 LGSADYWA
+2721 LGSADYWVR
-2729 GHVRQTVR
+2729 HVRETVR
-2737 FADAVATLAANGAD
+2737 FADAVTTLAAKGAG
-2751 TFLELGAAPVL
+2751 TFLELGAGPVL
-2762 TALGPD
+2762 TAMGPD
-2768 CLPDAEDTA
+2768 CLPDADDTA
-2777 FIPTARKDTPHLP
+2777 FISTARKDTAQLP
-2790 GLLAALAA
+2790 GLLGALAA

-2817 RRIELPTYAFDH
+2817 SRIELPTYAFDH
-2829 RPYWLPTATV
+2829 HRYWLPTAAVST
-2839 TAGDAAGHG
+2839 GDATGHG
-2848 LTTAGHP
+2848 LAAVDHP

-2861 DLPGDAGL
+2861 DLPGDAGV
-2869 LLTGRISTATHPVLG
+2869 LLTGRISTATHPVLT

-2889 GTVLVPGAALV
+2889 GTVLVPGAALA
-2900 DLALHAGRLTGRPVL
+2900 DLALHAGRLTGRPVVA
-2915 EELTL
+2915 ELTL
-2920 HAPLVLDA
+2920 QAPLVLPAD
-2928 GTAVRLQAAAR
+2928 TAVRLQVAAGP
-2939 ADGTVEI
+2939 DGTVEI

-2952 APADEEWT
+2952 APADEGWT
-2960 RHATG
+2960 RHAAG
-2965 TLTGPAPAP
+2965 TLTGPAAAPAP
-2974 PAPPAPGAWP
+2974 LSGAWP

-2995 LYPRLHDEGY
+2995 LYPGLHAEGY

-3018 RQGDTLLAELEL
+3018 RDADTLLAELEL
-3030 PASAGQD
+3030 PASARQD
-3037 AARHTLHPA
+3037 AARHALHPA
-3046 LLDSALHVTSLLSQ
+3046 LLDSALHVTSLL
-3060 PDDEPGERSGAL
+3060 DGDAEPGQGI

-3077 WTGVTVHAHGSLTA
+3077 WTGVALHAQGALTA
-3091 RVRVTH
+3091 RVRVTP
-3097 GTAGTRI
+3097 AADGTRI
-3104 ELTDPEDRP
+3104 ELADTEGRP
-3113 LATVESYATRPVT
+3113 LATVESYVTRPVT
-3126 ADRLTRQR
+3126 ADRLAPRQR
-3134 RHLYTLTDEPLPET
+3134 RHLYAVTDEPLPEA

-3164 LGLGAPV
+3164 LGLGAPP
-3171 HPGPDA
+3171 HAGLAA

-3190 TAPHAEGER
+3190 TAPRAEGEQ
-3199 LPGALRTA
+3199 LPGAVRA
-3207 LGRTLETLRAWSADE
+3207 VLGRTLETLRAWSAED
-3222 RYAGSTL
+3222 RFADSAL

-3255 RILLVERA
+3255 RILLVGRA
-3263 APDGPVPDRAALAA
+3263 APDGPIPDRAALAA

-3282 EPEVRWRDGRAHAPR
+3282 EPEVWWRDGRAHAPR
-3297 LVRADDTPVADRAW
+3297 LVRADDSAAEERPW

-3339 LVLTSRRGPKAP
+3339 LVLTSRRGPGAP
-3351 GAAALLADL
+3351 GAAQLRADL
-3360 TDLGAEAE
+3360 EELGAEAE

-3378 ALAALL
+3378 ALTALL
-3384 ATRPVDSVVHTAGVL
+3384 AAHPVDSVVHTAGVL
-3399 DDGLVTALTP
+3399 DDGLVASLTP
-3409 ARLDT
+3409 ERLDT

-3425 LHELTRD
+3425 LHELTLERG
-3432 RELAHFVLFSSAA
+3432 LSHFVLFSSAA

-3450 SGQGNYAAANA
+3450 SGQGNYAAANV
-3461 FLDALAAHRAALGL
+3461 FLDALAAHRATLGL

-3493 LDAAEVQRIE
+3493 LDAAEVRRIE
-3503 RSGTGA
+3503 SSGIGA
-3509 LDPAEALEL
+3509 LDRAEGLEL
-3518 FDTAVASGSPALLP
+3518 FDAAVAAGSSALVP
-3532 VRLDTAALRRRGDDL
+3532 VRLDTAALRRRGDDV
-3547 PAVLRTLAGVTARP
+3547 PAVLRTLAGVAVRV
-3561 DQADRARTL
+3561 DRDDRVRTL
-3570 GEQLAALP
+3570 GERLAELP
-3578 AADHEHTVLE
+3578 AADHEHTVLD

-3647 PAALAGHLLERLLPD
+3647 PAALADHLLERLLPD
-3662 PGTTDDGTA
+3662 DPEPPAAPHADDELRT
-3671 HHGDDGDLQGLI
+3671 LI

-3690 IRDAGLLDSL
+3690 IREAGLLDSL
-3700 LKLAEQAPDPA
+3700 LKLTEQAPAPE

-3729 AALDRSGTQ
+3729 AALDRSSTT

>member
-1 MNGPGHDSALARRLA
+1 MNGPGSDSALGRRLA

-36 EVIEAARPGTV
+36 ETIEAARPGTV
-47 DSLDP
+47 DSVD
-52 AAPLSALGL
+52 AATPFAALGL

-101 EVHGTTDDHAE
+101 EVHGTADEHPE
-112 PAGDGAG
+112 PAGDGSA

-130 RFPGGVSSPA
+130 RFPGGISSPA
-140 DLWDLLT
+140 DLWRLLT

-171 PEVPGSTYVRSGG
+171 PEVPGSSYVRNGG

-192 DADFFGISPREAL
+192 DAEFFGISPREAL

-224 AGIDPTA
+224 AGIDPTM
-231 LRGTPAGMFFGAEIQ
+231 LRGTPAGMFFGAEVQ

-266 NANSVISGRVAYV
+266 NASSVISGRVAYV

-291 ACSASLVAV
+291 ACSAALVAV

-342 RCKAFAAAADGT
+342 RCKAFAAGADGT

-363 VLERLSDAR
+363 VLERLGDAR
-372 RNGHRVLAVVRGSAV
+372 RNGHQVLAVVRGSAV

-395 LTAPNGTAQQRLIR
+395 LTAPNGTSQQRLIR

-437 IEATALLATYGQDR
+437 IEATALLATYGQGR
-451 PADAPLLLGSV
+451 PEGAPLLLGSV

-469 QAAAGAAG
+469 QAAAGVAG
-477 MIKAILAM
+477 VIKTILAM
-485 RHGSIPAT
+485 RHGQVPAT
-493 LHVDTPTPHVNWSSG
+493 LHVDEPTPAVNWSTG
-508 AVQLVTAE
+508 AVELVTE
-516 RPWPETGRARRAGVS
+516 HRRWPETGRVRRAGVS

-542 ILEQPAPEDSTVP
+542 ILEQPEPEETEAD
-555 ERPGAGGRKGTAV
+555 ERPALPAGT
-568 LPEPEPE
+568 
-575 HEPEG
+575 
-580 PGIPGRPG
+580 
-588 TGHKGSAVR
+588 
-597 ERPEDSGAPERPE
+597 
-610 PGDSGSAVR
+610 
-619 PESGDS
+619 
-625 GSAVR
+625 
-630 PESGDGG
+630 
-637 SEAEPE
+637 
-643 SGDRVSAV
+643 
-651 RPESGDS
+651 
-658 GIPVR
+658 
-663 SESGDGG
+663 
-670 SEAEPEPGGSGIP
+670 
-683 VRSEPGGRGGA
+683 
-694 VLSGRPGSGVP
+694 
-705 EEPEA
+705 
-710 GSRAVGA
+710 
-717 GARPEGA
+717 
-724 AAAPLPFALSARG
+724 PLPFALSARG

-749 PLADEADPLDL
+749 PLTDEADPLDL
-760 AHSLATTRAA
+760 ARSLATTRAA
-770 LHDRAVL
+770 LSDRAVL
-777 VAADRAEL
+777 VAADRGEL
-785 RAALHG
+785 RAALHE
-791 LASGATPLTGRT
+791 LVSDGAPTAARS
-803 DGELGFLFTGQGSQ
+803 DGDLGFLFTGQGSQ
-817 RTGMGRELA
+817 RIGMGRELA
-826 ATHPVFADALDDAC
+826 AAYPVFADALDDVC

-854 LFAEPGTPEAELLHR
+854 LFAEPGSEEDGLLHR

-876 LFALEVALHRLLESW
+876 LFAVEVALHRLLESW

-913 VLTLQDATILVA
+913 VLTLQDATILTA

-936 GGAMAAVRAAEKEV
+936 GGAMVAVRATEDEV
-950 TPLLTPRT
+950 APLLTPRT

-964 GPAAVVISGDAA
+964 GPAAVVVSGDAA

-1012 FRRVVHVL
+1012 FRSVVHVL

-1034 GTAVTS
+1034 GALVTA

-1052 RAKVRFHDA
+1052 RARVRFHDA
-1061 VRTLAD
+1061 VRALAD
-1067 AGVRTFLEVGPDAVL
+1067 AGVRTFLEIGPDAVL

-1112 TALGAAHARGVP
+1112 GALAAAHARGVP
-1124 VDWHRHFAGLGGRR
+1124 VDWQRHFASLGGHR
-1138 IDVPH
+1138 IDVPR

-1153 EQSTAGDATGLGQL
+1153 EQSSATDATGLGQL
-1167 PAGHPLLAAVAAVG
+1167 PAGHPLLAAVVAVG

-1192 PRTQPWLADHVIAGR
+1192 TRTQPWLADHVIAGR

-1228 NALEE
+1228 AGLEE
-1233 LTLGT
+1233 LTLGA
-1238 PLVLRADADVAVQVA
+1238 PLVLRADDDVAVQVA
-1253 VGEPDDTG
+1253 VGEPDDSA
-1261 RRGVTVHTRA
+1261 RRTVTVHTRA
-1271 DEAAPWTRHA
+1271 DEAAPWTQHA
-1281 AGVLTRAATP
+1281 AGVLTATAP
-1291 AADADL
+1291 SATADL
-1297 TAWPPRDARPL
+1297 TAWPPQDARPL
-1308 DTTSVYAGLAG
+1308 DIAGVYTGLAD

-1328 QGLRAAWRHGDDI
+1328 QGLRAAWRHGDDV

-1347 PEDTAADAAAF
+1347 PAEAAADAAGF

-1373 LDTPPRPEVLVPFA
+1373 LDAPPRPEVLVPFA
-1387 WAGVTLHASGAH
+1387 WTGVTLHAAGAST
-1399 ALRVKITRGGGDTLT
+1399 LRVKITGSGGDTIALH
-1414 LRLADATGTPVAS
+1414 LADATGAPVADI
-1427 VEALTSRPVP
+1427 EALTSRPVQ
-1437 AGDVLYAVRWSP
+1437 ADDVLYAVRWSP

-1462 VLDGGADGIGALLAH
+1462 VLADSVDALLDG

-1483 VHRVGGPA
+1483 VHRVPGPA
-1491 DADATAARA
+1491 DADAATARA
-1500 HVRDVLRLLRTWQ
+1500 HVLDVLRLLQTWQ
-1513 TDERLAGARLVVV
+1513 TDERLAGTRLVVV
-1526 TPPAS
+1526 TPPAA

-1546 EHPGRYV
+1546 ENPGRYV
-1553 LLQHEALPSDAELR
+1553 LVEHETLPGEADLR
-1567 SILATGEPELSV
+1567 RILATGEPELSL
-1579 TEGQFAV
+1579 TDGGFSV
-1586 PRLTAQPA
+1586 PRLVAQPTA
-1594 GGEPA
+1594 DPA
-1599 TDWGTVLVTGG
+1599 PAADWGTVLVTGG

-1620 HLVRTHGV
+1620 HLVSAHGV
-1628 RRLVLAGR
+1628 RRLLLVGR
-1636 RGNAPELLGELT
+1636 RGTATGPAAELT

-1667 RRLLAEHPVDSVVH
+1667 RRLLDEHPVDSVVH
-1681 AAGTLRDGIVDTLTD
+1681 AAGTVHDGIVDTLTGD
-1696 EMVDEVF
+1696 MVDEVF

-1714 ELTRDRELAHFVLF
+1714 ELTRDRDLAHFVLF

-1780 ALDDTAR
+1780 ALDTTALE
-1787 QRIAGHGIPGLS
+1787 RIAGHGIPGLS

-1812 SRAPRLVPVE
+1812 SRAPHLVPVE
-1822 IDATAVRRR
+1822 IDAAAVRRR
-1831 PDGIPPLLTT
+1831 PDGIPPLLTG
-1841 LVRPVTR
+1841 LVRPAIR
-1848 RATASATAPAT
+1848 RAAASTAAPAPAT
-1859 ATGWRLAALPAAD
+1859 DGQLAALPAAD
-1872 RDRAL
+1872 RDRAVL
-1877 LGLVRTEVAAVLRH
+1877 DLVRTEVAAVLRH
-1891 DGPSAVDPGRAFTDL
+1891 DGPSAIDPGRAFTDL

-1914 ELRNRLNT
+1914 ELRNRLGT
-1922 ATGLRLPATLVF
+1922 VTGLRLPATLVF
-1934 DHPTSHALA
+1934 DHPTSRVLA
-1943 DHIRDTLFGA
+1943 DHIRDTLFGT
-1953 GTQETTP
+1953 GPQETAAPVTR
-1960 AVHGTTAADDDPI
+1960 TAGDDDPI
-1973 VIVGMGC
+1973 VIVGMSC

-1999 VDAVGGFPDDRGW
+1999 ADAVGDFPADRGW
-2012 DTEALYDP
+2012 DTETLYDP

-2029 TREGAFLYDAAEF
+2029 TRQGAFLYDAAEF
-2042 DPGFFGIGPREA
+2042 DAGFFGISPREA

-2066 VSWEALERSAI
+2066 VSWEALERSTI
-2077 DPQRLRG
+2077 DPNRLRG

-2097 YGTWSADVPEDL
+2097 YGTWLAEVPEDL

-2209 AGMLVVERLSDA
+2209 AGMIVVERLSDA
-2221 RRNGHRVLA
+2221 RRAGHQVLA
-2230 LVRGS
+2230 VVRGS

-2258 RAALAAAAL
+2258 RAALAAAGL
-2267 APADVDAVEAHGT
+2267 TPADVDAVEAHGT

-2298 QDRDEPLWL
+2298 AEHTEDSPLWL

-2316 TQAAAGVAGVIK
+2316 TQAAAGVAGIIK
-2328 MVMAM
+2328 MVMAI
-2333 RNGVLPRTLHVDAP
+2333 RNGVLPKTLHVDAP

-2353 GTGAV
+2353 GAGAV
-2358 ALLTERRPWP
+2358 ELLTEQRPWQAP
-2368 ETGRARRAGV
+2368 DRPRRAGV

-2392 EGFAEPE
+2392 EEFTEPE
-2399 PPDADPATAPPVLAL
+2399 PSQADPATAPPVLAL

-2419 SAEALRGQARR
+2419 SPEALRGQARGLR
-2430 LLELTGTAPA
+2430 ELTGTAPA

-2458 LLATGDEQATTALD
+2458 VLATGDDQAATALD
-2472 ALAHGTEAP
+2472 ALAHGTDAP

-2539 DVVLGDAAEILEQ
+2539 EVVFGDDAATLEQ

-2564 VALYRLLESFGLRPA
+2564 VALYRLLESLGLRPD

-2590 AAHVAGVWSLQDAVT
+2590 AAHVAGVWSLHDAVT
-2605 AVAARGRLMQA
+2605 AVAARSRLMQA

-2626 QAPEEEVAA
+2626 QATEEEVTP
-2635 LLNDRC
+2635 LLDGR
-2641 SIAAVNGPR
+2641 SGIAAVNGPR

-2661 TEVAAHFTT
+2661 TAIAAHFTT

-2682 PRMEPMLA
+2682 PRMEPMLV
-2690 AFREVMTGIEAAEPA
+2690 AFREVMTGIVAAEPA

-2711 LTGAQATAAE
+2711 LTGAPATAAE
-2721 LGSADYWA
+2721 LGSADYWVR
-2729 GHVRQTVR
+2729 HVRETVR
-2737 FADAVATLAANGAD
+2737 FADAVTTLAAKGAD

-2762 TALGPD
+2762 TAMGPD
-2768 CLPDAEDTA
+2768 CLPDAEDPA
-2777 FIPTARKDTPHLP
+2777 FVSTARKDTAQLP

-2798 VHTRGSDVD
+2798 VHTRGPDVD
-2807 WAVLYETYAG
+2807 WAALYGTYAG
-2817 RRIELPTYAFDH
+2817 SRVDLPTYAFDH
-2829 RPYWLPTATV
+2829 RRYWLPTSAV
-2839 TAGDAAGHG
+2839 SAGDAAGHG
-2848 LTTAGHP
+2848 LAAVDHP

-2861 DLPGDAGL
+2861 DLPGDAGV
-2869 LLTGRISTATHPVLG
+2869 LLTGRISAVTHPVLA

-2900 DLALHAGRLTGRPVL
+2900 DLALHAGRLTGRPVV

-2920 HAPLVLDA
+2920 QAPLALPADS
-2928 GTAVRLQAAAR
+2928 AVRLQVAAGP
-2939 ADGTVEI
+2939 DGTVEI

-2952 APADEEWT
+2952 APADDGWT

-2965 TLTGPAPAP
+2965 TLTGPATAP
-2974 PAPPAPGAWP
+2974 QATPGAWP
-2984 PPGATPLDVTG
+2984 PPGATPLDVSG
-2995 LYPRLHDEGY
+2995 LYPALHAEGY
-3005 DYGPVFRGVRAAW
+3005 DYGPVFQGVRAAW

-3030 PASAGQD
+3030 PADARQD
-3037 AARHTLHPA
+3037 AARHALHPA
-3046 LLDSALHVTSLLSQ
+3046 LLDSALHVTSLLDGETSDGEG
-3060 PDDEPGERSGAL
+3060 PESGERSEGI

-3077 WTGVTVHAHGSLTA
+3077 WTRVALHTQGSLTA
-3091 RVRVTH
+3091 RVRVTP
-3097 GTAGTRI
+3097 GTDGTRI
-3104 ELTDPEDRP
+3104 ELADTEGRP
-3113 LATVESYATRPVT
+3113 LATVESYVTRPVT
-3126 ADRLTRQR
+3126 ADRLAPQQR
-3134 RHLYTLTDEPLPET
+3134 RHLYAVTDEPLPEA
-3148 AGRPDRRTWAV
+3148 AGRPDRRSWAV

-3164 LGLGAPV
+3164 LGLGAPLRS
-3171 HPGPDA
+3171 DLAA
-3177 LGTPVPDVVILPV
+3177 LGSTVPDVVILPV

-3199 LPGALRTA
+3199 LPGAVRDA
-3207 LGRTLETLRAWSADE
+3207 LGRTLETLRAWSDGDRFAD
-3222 RYAGSTL
+3222 SVL
-3229 VVLTGGGLADAAV
+3229 VVLAGGGLADAAV
-3242 HGLVRAAQAEDPG
+3242 LGLVRAAQAEEPG

-3297 LVRADDTPVADRAW
+3297 LVRADDFAREDRPW

-3339 LVLTSRRGPKAP
+3339 LVLTSRRGPQAP
-3351 GAAALLADL
+3351 GAAELSADL
-3360 TDLGAEAE
+3360 VELGARAE
-3368 IVACDVSDRA
+3368 IVACDVADRG

-3384 ATRPVDSVVHTAGVL
+3384 AAHPVDSVVHTAGVL
-3399 DDGLVTALTP
+3399 ADGVVGSLTP
-3409 ARLDT
+3409 ERLDT

-3425 LHELTRD
+3425 LHELTLD
-3432 RELAHFVLFSSAA
+3432 RELSHFVLFSSAA

-3450 SGQGNYAAANA
+3450 SGQGNYAAANV

-3503 RSGTGA
+3503 RSGIGA
-3509 LDPAEALEL
+3509 LDPAEALAL
-3518 FDTAVASGSPALLP
+3518 FDTAVASGDPALVP
-3532 VRLDTAALRRRGDDL
+3532 VRLDTAALRRRGDDV
-3547 PAVLRTLAGVTARP
+3547 PAVLRTLAGVAHR
-3561 DQADRARTL
+3561 ADRDERARTL
-3570 GEQLAALP
+3570 GERLAELP

-3624 LRNRLNAVSGL
+3624 LRNRLGTVCGR

-3647 PAALAGHLLERLLPD
+3647 PLALAGHLLERLLPD
-3662 PGTTDDGTA
+3662 TEEPGTGA
-3671 HHGDDGDLQGLI
+3671 AQHGDDEVRTLI
-3683 SRIPVAR
+3683 ARIPVDR
-3690 IRDAGLLDSL
+3690 IREAGLLDSL
-3700 LKLAEQAPDPA
+3700 LKLSEPAPEPA
-3711 PADRALDI
+3711 PADQALDI

-3729 AALDRSGTQ
+3729 AALDRSGSQ

>member
-1 MNGPGHDSALARRLA
+1 MNGPGSESALARRLA
-16 TAVPSQHRRLVTELV
+16 AAPPSTHRRTVTELV
-31 RTAVT
+31 RTAVA
-36 EVIEAARPGTV
+36 EAIEAARPGTT
-47 DSLDP
+47 DAIDP
-52 AAPLSALGL
+52 SAPFAAQGL
-61 DSLAAVD
+61 DSLAALD

-81 PVGLAYDCPTVHD
+81 PAGIAYDCPTVRE

-101 EVHGTTDDHAE
+101 EVHGDPDPPARPATVRAAE
-112 PAGDGAG
+112 
-119 DEPIAVVGIGC
+119 EPVAVVGIGC
-130 RFPGGVSSPA
+130 RFPGGISSPA
-140 DLWDLLT
+140 DLWRLLT
-147 EGGEVLSGFPQDRGW
+147 EGGEVLSGFPHDRGW
-162 DLDALYDED
+162 DLTALYDED
-171 PEVPGSTYVRSGG
+171 PEVPGSTYVRDGG

-192 DADFFGISPREAL
+192 DADFFGISPRESL

-216 TSWQALED
+216 TSWHALED
-224 AGIDPTA
+224 AGIDPTT
-231 LRGTPAGMFFGAEIQ
+231 LRGTAAGMFFGAEVQ

-257 GLDAYLLAG
+257 GLDAHLLAG
-266 NANSVISGRVAYV
+266 NAASVISGRVAYV

-300 HLACRSLRQGESSLA
+300 HLACRSLRDGESSLA

-395 LTAPNGTAQQRLIR
+395 LTAPSGTAQQRLIR
-409 RALADAG
+409 HALADAG
-416 LTAADVDVV
+416 LTAADVDMV

-437 IEATALLATYGQDR
+437 IEATALLATYGRDR
-451 PADAPLLLGSV
+451 PDHAPLLLGSV

-477 MIKAILAM
+477 LIKAILAM
-485 RHGSIPAT
+485 EHGEIPAT
-493 LHVDTPTPHVNWSSG
+493 LHIDTPTPHVDWSSG
-508 AVQLVTAE
+508 AVQLVTAP
-516 RPWPETGRARRAGVS
+516 RAWPDTGRARRAGVS

-542 ILEQPAPEDSTVP
+542 IV
-555 ERPGAGGRKGTAV
+555 
-568 LPEPEPE
+568 
-575 HEPEG
+575 
-580 PGIPGRPG
+580 
-588 TGHKGSAVR
+588 
-597 ERPEDSGAPERPE
+597 ERPEQVE
-610 PGDSGSAVR
+610 PDG
-619 PESGDS
+619 PQT
-625 GSAVR
+625 
-630 PESGDGG
+630 PDGG
-637 SEAEPE
+637 S
-643 SGDRVSAV
+643 D
-651 RPESGDS
+651 
-658 GIPVR
+658 
-663 SESGDGG
+663 
-670 SEAEPEPGGSGIP
+670 
-683 VRSEPGGRGGA
+683 
-694 VLSGRPGSGVP
+694 
-705 EEPEA
+705 
-710 GSRAVGA
+710 
-717 GARPEGA
+717 ARH
-724 AAAPLPFALSARG
+724 APALLPFALSARG

-749 PLADEADPLDL
+749 TVADAAAPLDL
-760 AHSLATTRAA
+760 AHTLATTRAA
-770 LHDRAVL
+770 LPDRAVL

-785 RAALHG
+785 RTALHD
-791 LASGATPLTGRT
+791 LATGTTPLGDRA

-817 RTGMGRELA
+817 RPGMGRELA
-826 ATHPVFADALDDAC
+826 AEHPVFAAALDDIC
-840 AHFDLQLDRPLKDV
+840 AHFDLQLARPLAAV
-854 LFAEPGTPEAELLHR
+854 LSARPGTPDAALLHR

-876 LFALEVALHRLLESW
+876 LFAVEVALHHLLTSW

-925 ARGRLMQRLPE
+925 ARGRLMQHLPE
-936 GGAMAAVRAAEKEV
+936 GGAMVAVRATEDDV
-950 TPLLTPRT
+950 TPLLTART

-964 GPAAVVISGDAA
+964 GPASLVVSGDRA
-976 DVERIAAELAA
+976 DVEHIVAALAA
-987 RGHDTKRLRVSH
+987 RGHDTKRLNVSH
-999 AFHSPLMEPMLAE
+999 AFHSPLMEPMLDD
-1012 FRRVVHVL
+1012 FRRVAHVL
-1020 DYAEPK
+1020 DYAEPT
-1026 LPVVSTVT
+1026 LPIVSTVT
-1034 GTAVTS
+1034 GRPVGP
-1040 ELCDPEY
+1040 ELRDPEY

-1052 RAKVRFHDA
+1052 RARVRFHDA
-1061 VRTLAD
+1061 VRTLTD

-1099 VLRRERPEAREAV
+1099 VLRRERPETREALG
-1112 TALGAAHARGVP
+1112 ALAAAHARGVP
-1124 VDWHRHFAGLGGRR
+1124 VDWRRHFAALGGHRV
-1138 IDVPH
+1138 DLPG

-1153 EQSTAGDATGLGQL
+1153 AQRTGTDATGLGQL
-1167 PAGHPLLAAVAAVG
+1167 PAGHPLLGAVVAVG

-1207 VLFPGTAF
+1207 TLLPGTAF
-1215 VELALRAGDHVGA
+1215 VELALRAGDQVGA
-1228 NALEE
+1228 AALEE
-1233 LTLGT
+1233 LTLGA
-1238 PLVLRADADVAVQVA
+1238 PLVLRSDDDLAVQVA
-1253 VGEPDDTG
+1253 VGEPDADG
-1261 RRGVTVHTRA
+1261 RRTLTVHTRA
-1271 DEAAPWTRHA
+1271 DEATPWTQHA
-1281 AGVLTRAATP
+1281 TGVLTATAPP
-1291 AADADL
+1291 AAPGPA
-1297 TAWPPRDARPL
+1297 AWPPPEAAPL
-1308 DTTSVYAGLAG
+1308 DVTDVYPALAG

-1328 QGLRAAWRHGDDI
+1328 QGLRAAWRHGDDV
-1341 YAEVAL
+1341 YADLAL
-1347 PEDTAADAAAF
+1347 PDDTAATGGAF

-1387 WAGVTLHASGAH
+1387 WTGVTLHSTGAT
-1399 ALRVKITRGGGDTLT
+1399 ALRARITRRGGDTLALHLT
-1414 LRLADATGTPVAS
+1414 DPTGAPVAT
-1427 VEALTSRPVP
+1427 VEGLTSRPVP
-1437 AGDVLYAVRWSP
+1437 ATDLLYAVQWSP
-1449 YPRPATTAPLRTA
+1449 LPRPGTAPPLRI
-1462 VLDGGADGIGALLAH
+1462 GPADGDPARSDG
-1477 PAPDAV
+1477 PAPDAA
-1483 VHRVGGPA
+1483 VHRVPGPA
-1491 DADATAARA
+1491 HADATEARA
-1500 HVRDVLRLLRTWQ
+1500 HVHHVLRLLQTWQ
-1513 TDERLAGARLVVV
+1513 RDAHLSATRLVVV
-1526 TPPAS
+1526 TPPGS
-1531 PAHAAVRG
+1531 PAHAAVRA
-1539 LVRSAQA
+1539 LVRAAQA

-1553 LLQHEALPSDAELR
+1553 LVEHESLPSEADVRAV
-1567 SILATGEPELSV
+1567 LATGEPELSLA
-1579 TEGQFAV
+1579 GGRFAV
-1586 PRLTAQPA
+1586 PRLTAHPPA
-1594 GGEPA
+1594 DRAPA
-1599 TDWGTVLVTGG
+1599 DWGTVLITGG

-1628 RRLVLAGR
+1628 RRLVLTGR
-1636 RGNAPELLGELT
+1636 RGSAPELSAELI

-1659 DVGDREAL
+1659 DAGDREAL
-1667 RRLLAEHPVDSVVH
+1667 RALLDAHPVDSVVH
-1681 AAGTLRDGIVDTLTD
+1681 AAGTVRDGIVDTLTD
-1696 EMVDEVF
+1696 AMVDDVF

-1714 ELTRDRELAHFVLF
+1714 ELTQGRDLAHFVLF
-1728 SSLAAVLDGPGQ
+1728 SSLAAVLDAPGQ

-1751 ALAEHRAALGLPATA
+1751 ALAAHRAALGLPATS
-1766 LAWGLWATDSGMGA
+1766 LGWGLWATGSGMGA
-1780 ALDDTAR
+1780 ALDGPALD
-1787 QRIAGHGIPGLS
+1787 RIAAHGLPGLS
-1799 AERSLELFDAALR
+1799 AARSLELFDAALT
-1812 SRAPRLVPVE
+1812 SRAPHLLPVE
-1822 IDATAVRRR
+1822 IDAAAVRRR
-1831 PDGIPPLLTT
+1831 PDGVPPLLSA

-1848 RATASATAPAT
+1848 RAAAPTAPAAEDT
-1859 ATGWRLAALPAAD
+1859 LAALPAAD
-1872 RDRAL
+1872 RERAL
-1877 LGLVRTEVAAVLRH
+1877 LELVRTEVAAVLRH
-1891 DGPSAVDPGRAFTDL
+1891 DGPSAIAPGRAFTDL

-1934 DHPTSHALA
+1934 DHPTSRALA
-1943 DHIRDTLFGA
+1943 DHIHATVFAPADRTDRAGRPAAPAARGTADDTA
-1953 GTQETTP
+1953 D
-1960 AVHGTTAADDDPI
+1960 DDDPI
-1973 VIVGMGC
+1973 AIVGMSC

-1999 VDAVGGFPDDRGW
+1999 VDAVGGFPTDRDW
-2012 DTEALYDP
+2012 PTEALYDP
-2020 EPGTPGRTY
+2020 EPGIPGRTY
-2029 TREGAFLYDAAEF
+2029 TREGSFLYDAAEF
-2042 DPGFFGIGPREA
+2042 DAAFFGISPREA

-2066 VSWEALERSAI
+2066 VAWEALERSAI
-2077 DPQRLRG
+2077 DPNRLRG

-2097 YGTWSADVPEDL
+2097 YGSWLAEVPEDL

-2209 AGMLVVERLSDA
+2209 AGLVVVERLSDA
-2221 RRNGHRVLA
+2221 LRNGHRVLA

-2258 RAALAAAAL
+2258 RAALAAAGL

-2298 QDRDEPLWL
+2298 QDRREPLWL

-2333 RNGVLPRTLHVDAP
+2333 RHGSLPRTLHVDAP

-2353 GTGAV
+2353 SAGAV
-2358 ALLTERRPWP
+2358 ELLTAHRDWP
-2368 ETGRARRAGV
+2368 DTGRARRAGV

-2392 EGFAEPE
+2392 EEFTEPE
-2399 PPDADPATAPPVLAL
+2399 PPAADPATAPPVLAL

-2419 SAEALRGQARR
+2419 SPEALRGQARR
-2430 LLELTGTAPA
+2430 LRELTGAGFADGSFGGGVSAGVTSVGGTSTDVMPADVMPADVMPADVTPVGVTPVGLTPVGVAPADVTPVGVAPAGVSLA

-2450 GTHPHRAV
+2450 ATHPHRAV
-2458 LLATGDEQATTALD
+2458 LLATGADRAAADHQATGLRDALD

-2481 GLLVTGSA
+2481 GLLITGSV

-2503 QRPGMGRDWYDAF
+2503 QRPGMGREWYDAF

-2539 DVVLGDAAEILEQ
+2539 DVVLGDDPGTLER

-2564 VALYRLLESFGLRPA
+2564 VALYRLLESFGLRPD

-2590 AAHVAGVWSLQDAVT
+2590 AAHVAGVWSLPDAVT
-2605 AVAARGRLMQA
+2605 AVAARGRLMRG

-2626 QAPEEEVAA
+2626 PAGEDEVTPLLDGRCA
-2635 LLNDRC
+2635 L
-2641 SIAAVNGPR
+2641 AAVNGPR

-2661 TEVAAHFTT
+2661 TEVAAHFTG

-2682 PRMEPMLA
+2682 PRVEPMLA

-2721 LGSADYWA
+2721 LGSADYWVR
-2729 GHVRQTVR
+2729 HVRETVR
-2737 FADAVATLAANGAD
+2737 FADAVTTLAAKGAD

-2768 CLPDAEDTA
+2768 ILPDTQDPA
-2777 FIPTARKDTPHLP
+2777 FVPAARKDTPPLA
-2790 GLLAALAA
+2790 GLLTALAT
-2798 VHTRGSDVD
+2798 VHTRGHDVD
-2807 WAVLYETYAG
+2807 WSALYGPYAG
-2817 RRIELPTYAFDH
+2817 RRVELPTYAFDH
-2829 RPYWLPTATV
+2829 QRHWLPTPAPA
-2839 TAGDAAGHG
+2839 AGDAAGHG
-2848 LTTAGHP
+2848 LAAAGHP

-2861 DLPGDAGL
+2861 DLPGDAGV
-2869 LLTGRISTATHPVLG
+2869 LLTGRISTATHPVLA

-2900 DLALHAGRLTGRPVL
+2900 DLALYAGRLTDRPAI

-2920 HAPLVLDA
+2920 QAPLVLDP
-2928 GTAVRLQAAAR
+2928 GGAVRLQVSAR
-2939 ADGTVEI
+2939 PDGTVEI

-2952 APADEEWT
+2952 APDAEDWT

-2965 TLTGPAPAP
+2965 TLTGPAATAPAP
-2974 PAPPAPGAWP
+2974 DAGVWP

-2995 LYPRLHDEGY
+2995 LYPRLHADGY
-3005 DYGPVFRGVRAAW
+3005 DYGPVFQGVRAAW
-3018 RQGDTLLAELEL
+3018 RHGDTLLADLEL
-3030 PASAGQD
+3030 PEAAAPD
-3037 AARHTLHPA
+3037 AARYALHPA
-3046 LLDSALHVTSLLSQ
+3046 LLDSALHVTSLL
-3060 PDDEPGERSGAL
+3060 DEAGAGDAPPAGGV

-3077 WTGVTVHAHGSLTA
+3077 WTGVTPHAQGARAA
-3091 RVRVTH
+3091 RVRVTP
-3097 GTAGTRI
+3097 GPDGTRI
-3104 ELTDPEDRP
+3104 DLTDTEGHP
-3113 LATVESYATRPVT
+3113 LATVASYVTRPVPADGLT
-3126 ADRLTRQR
+3126 A
-3134 RHLYTLTDEPLPET
+3134 RHRPLYTLTDTPLPEA
-3148 AGRPDRRTWAV
+3148 AGHPERLSWAV

-3164 LGLGAPV
+3164 LGLGAPL
-3171 HPGPDA
+3171 HPGPDT
-3177 LGTPVPDVVILPV
+3177 LGTPVPDVVVLPV
-3190 TAPHAEGER
+3190 TAPPADGER
-3199 LPGALRTA
+3199 LPGAVRAALR
-3207 LGRTLETLRAWSADE
+3207 RTLDTLKTWSGDDRHA
-3222 RYAGSTL
+3222 RSTL

-3255 RILLVERA
+3255 RILLVGRDRPGA
-3263 APDGPVPDRAALAA
+3263 PVPDRAALAA
-3277 LLDSG
+3277 LLDAG
-3282 EPEVRWRDGRAHAPR
+3282 EPELRWRDGRAHAPR
-3297 LVRADDTPVADRAW
+3297 LVRADPPGTGRTDRPW
-3311 GTVLV
+3311 GTVLI

-3322 LGALV
+3322 LGTLV
-3327 ARHLAERHGVTR
+3327 ARHLAARHGVTR
-3339 LVLTSRRGPKAP
+3339 LVLTSRRGPDAP
-3351 GAAALLADL
+3351 GAAALRADL
-3360 TDLGAEAE
+3360 VALGAETD
-3368 IVACDVSDRA
+3368 IVACDVADRA

-3384 ATRPVDSVVHTAGVL
+3384 TAHPVDSVVHTAGVL
-3399 DDGLVTALTP
+3399 DDGLVTSLTP
-3409 ARLDT
+3409 ERLDT
-3414 VLRPKADAAWH
+3414 VLGPKADAAWH
-3425 LHELTRD
+3425 LHELTRE
-3432 RELAHFVLFSSAA
+3432 RELSHFVLFSSAA

-3450 SGQGNYAAANA
+3450 SGQGNYAAANVL
-3461 FLDALAAHRAALGL
+3461 LDALAAHRAALGL

-3487 GGMGAG
+3487 DGMGAG
-3493 LDAAEVQRIE
+3493 LDPAGTQRVE
-3503 RSGTGA
+3503 RSGIGA
-3509 LDPAEALEL
+3509 LDPEEGLAL
-3518 FDTAVASGSPALLP
+3518 FDAAVASGSPALVP
-3532 VRLDTAALRRRGDDL
+3532 VRLDTAALRRRGDDV
-3547 PAVLRTLAGVTARP
+3547 PAVLRTLAGVAS
-3561 DQADRARTL
+3561 RARHDDRPRTL
-3570 GEQLAALP
+3570 AEQLAALP
-3578 AADHEHTVLE
+3578 ADDHEHAVLE
-3588 AVRTE
+3588 AVRGE
-3593 VAAVLGHAGPAA
+3593 VAAVLGHSGPAA
-3605 VEPRRA
+3605 VPPRRA

-3624 LRNRLNAVSGL
+3624 LRNRLNTVSGL

-3647 PAALAGHLLERLLPD
+3647 PAALAGHLLERLRPEPAEPD
-3662 PGTTDDGTA
+3662 AGPGPD
-3671 HHGDDGDLQGLI
+3671 GDDDEVRALI
-3683 SRIPVAR
+3683 SGIPIAR

-3700 LKLAEQAPDPA
+3700 LKLTERSPA
-3711 PADRALDI
+3711 PAPANRPLDI

-3729 AALDRSGTQ
+3729 AALDRTGPQ

>member
-1 MNGPGHDSALARRLA
+1 MNGPGSDSALGRRLA
-16 TAVPSQHRRLVTELV
+16 GTVPARRRRLVTELV
-31 RTAVT
+31 RTAAT
-36 EVIEAARPGTV
+36 EAIEAARPGTV
-47 DSLDP
+47 DALDADTP
-52 AAPLSALGL
+52 FAAQGL

-94 LAARLLA
+94 LTDRLLA
-101 EVHGTTDDHAE
+101 EVHGT
-112 PAGDGAG
+112 PAKRPEAPQAG
-119 DEPIAVVGIGC
+119 RAADDEPIAVVGIGC
-130 RFPGGVSSPA
+130 RFPGGIDTPEA
-140 DLWDLLT
+140 LWRLLT
-147 EGGEVLSGFPQDRGW
+147 EGGDVLSGFPRDRGW

-171 PEVPGSTYVRSGG
+171 PEVPGSSYVRHGG
-184 FLDTATEF
+184 FLDTATGF

-224 AGIDPTA
+224 AGIDPA
-231 LRGTPAGMFFGAEIQ
+231 GLRGTPAGMFFGAEVQ

-266 NANSVISGRVAYV
+266 NTSSVISGRVAYV

-291 ACSASLVAV
+291 ACSGSLVAV
-300 HLACRSLRQGESSLA
+300 HLACRSLRQGESTLA

-372 RNGHRVLAVVRGSAV
+372 RAGHRVLAVVRGSAV
-387 NQDGASNG
+387 NSDGASNG

-409 RALADAG
+409 QALADAG
-416 LTAADVDVV
+416 LAPADVDLV

-437 IEATALLATYGQDR
+437 IEATALLAVYGQDR
-451 PADAPLLLGSV
+451 AEPLRLGSV

-469 QAAAGAAG
+469 QAASGVAG
-477 MIKAILAM
+477 MIKAILAL
-485 RHGSIPAT
+485 RHGEIPAT
-493 LHVDTPTPHVNWSSG
+493 LHVDAPTPAVNWSSG
-508 AVQLVTAE
+508 AVELVTA
-516 RPWPETGRARRAGVS
+516 RQTWPDTGRVRRAGVS

-542 ILEQPAPEDSTVP
+542 ILEQPEPAPTDTDSH
-555 ERPGAGGRKGTAV
+555 
-568 LPEPEPE
+568 PEP
-575 HEPEG
+575 
-580 PGIPGRPG
+580 
-588 TGHKGSAVR
+588 V
-597 ERPEDSGAPERPE
+597 
-610 PGDSGSAVR
+610 
-619 PESGDS
+619 
-625 GSAVR
+625 
-630 PESGDGG
+630 
-637 SEAEPE
+637 
-643 SGDRVSAV
+643 
-651 RPESGDS
+651 
-658 GIPVR
+658 
-663 SESGDGG
+663 
-670 SEAEPEPGGSGIP
+670 
-683 VRSEPGGRGGA
+683 
-694 VLSGRPGSGVP
+694 
-705 EEPEA
+705 A
-710 GSRAVGA
+710 G
-717 GARPEGA
+717 
-724 AAAPLPFALSARG
+724 APLPFLLSARG
-737 EAALRARAADLL
+737 TAALRARAADLL
-749 PLADEADPLDL
+749 PLLDATDPLDL
-760 AHSLATTRAA
+760 AHSLATTRTA
-770 LHDRAVL
+770 LPDRAVL
-777 VAADRAEL
+777 VAADRTEL
-785 RAALHG
+785 RSLLAD
-791 LASGATPLTGRT
+791 LASGATPPTARA

-817 RTGMGRELA
+817 RLGMGRELA
-826 ATHPVFADALDDAC
+826 ATQPAFADALDEIC
-840 AHFDLQLDRPLKDV
+840 AHFDLQLEHPLRDV
-854 LFAEPGTPEAELLHR
+854 LFAEPGGPEDGLLHR

-876 LFALEVALHRLLESW
+876 LFAVEVALYRLLESW

-936 GGAMAAVRAAEKEV
+936 GGAMIAVRAPEAEV
-950 TPLLTPRT
+950 APLLTPRT

-964 GPAAVVISGDAA
+964 GPAAVVVSGDAA
-976 DVERIAAELAA
+976 DVERIAADLAA

-1020 DYAEPK
+1020 DYAEPA

-1034 GTAVTS
+1034 GAPVST

-1052 RAKVRFHDA
+1052 RARVRFHDA
-1061 VRTLAD
+1061 VRALAG

-1082 SAMGPDCT
+1082 SAMGPDCADT
-1090 DAPGTAFLP
+1090 PGTAFLP
-1099 VLRRERPEAREAV
+1099 VLRRERPETREAL
-1112 TALGAAHARGVP
+1112 TALAAAHARGVP
-1124 VDWHRHFAGLGGRR
+1124 VDWRRHFDGLGGRR
-1138 IDVPH
+1138 VDLPR

-1153 EQSTAGDATGLGQL
+1153 EQRAATDATGLGQL
-1167 PAGHPLLAAVAAVG
+1167 PAGHPLLAAVVAVG

-1192 PRTQPWLADHVIAGR
+1192 TRTQPWLADHVIAGR
-1207 VLFPGTAF
+1207 VLFPGTGF
-1215 VELALRAGDHVGA
+1215 VELALRAGGHVGA
-1228 NALEE
+1228 LGLEE
-1233 LTLGT
+1233 LTLGA
-1238 PLVLRADADVAVQVA
+1238 PLVLGAEEDVAVQVA
-1253 VGEPDDTG
+1253 VGEPDGTG
-1261 RRGVTVHTRA
+1261 RRSVTVHTRA
-1271 DEAAPWTRHA
+1271 DASAAWTRHA
-1281 AGVLTRAATP
+1281 AGVLTTAASVPP
-1291 AADADL
+1291 AGLD
-1297 TAWPPRDARPL
+1297 AWPPEGARPL
-1308 DTTSVYAGLAG
+1308 DTEGVYANLAD

-1328 QGLRAAWRHGDDI
+1328 QGLRAAWRHGDEV

-1347 PEDTAADAAAF
+1347 PGPAAAEATGF

-1373 LDTPPRPEVLVPFA
+1373 LDTPARPEVLVPFA
-1387 WAGVTLHASGAH
+1387 WTGVTLHATGAS
-1399 ALRVKITRGGGDTLT
+1399 ALRVRITRRGADTLA
-1414 LRLADATGTPVAS
+1414 LRLADPTGAPVADI
-1427 VEALTSRPVP
+1427 EGLTSRPVP
-1437 AGDVLYAVRWSP
+1437 ASDVLYGVRWTP
-1449 YPRPATTAPLRTA
+1449 YPRPAGVEPLRVA
-1462 VLDGGADGIGALLAH
+1462 VLDGDPDTSA
-1477 PAPDAV
+1477 DAV
-1483 VHRVGGPA
+1483 AHLVPGPA
-1491 DADATAARA
+1491 IAAAGAARD
-1500 HVRDVLRLLRTWQ
+1500 HVLGVLGLLRTWQ
-1513 TDERLAGARLVVV
+1513 TDERLTGARLVVV
-1526 TPPAS
+1526 TPPDS

-1546 EHPGRYV
+1546 ENPGRYV
-1553 LLQHEALPSDAELR
+1553 LVEHDAVPPDADLR
-1567 SILATGEPELSV
+1567 AILATGEPELSLQD
-1579 TEGQFAV
+1579 GKLSV
-1586 PRLTAQPA
+1586 PRLAVQPPE
-1594 GGEPA
+1594 EPA
-1599 TDWGTVLVTGG
+1599 PVADWGTVLVTGG

-1620 HLVRTHGV
+1620 HLVTAHGV
-1628 RRLVLAGR
+1628 RSLLLAGR
-1636 RGNAPELLGELT
+1636 RGAAPGLEAEL
-1648 ALGAEV
+1648 ASLGAEV

-1659 DVGDREAL
+1659 DVGDRDAL
-1667 RRLLAEHPVDSVVH
+1667 RRLLAKHPVDSVVH
-1681 AAGTLRDGIVDTLTD
+1681 AAGTVRDGIVDSLTD

-1714 ELTRDRELAHFVLF
+1714 ELTRDRDLAHFVLF

-1751 ALAEHRAALGLPATA
+1751 ALAAHRAALGLPATA
-1766 LAWGLWATDSGMGA
+1766 LAWGLWDTGSGMGA
-1780 ALDDTAR
+1780 ALDDAAR
-1787 QRIAGHGIPGLS
+1787 QRIAGYGVPGLT
-1799 AERSLELFDAALR
+1799 AERSLRLFDAALR
-1812 SRAPRLVPVE
+1812 SRAPHLLPVQL
-1822 IDATAVRRR
+1822 DTAAVRRR
-1831 PDGIPPLLTT
+1831 PDGIPPLLTG
-1841 LVRPVTR
+1841 LVRP
-1848 RATASATAPAT
+1848 TAPPAAPA
-1859 ATGWRLAALPAAD
+1859 ATGGRLAELPAAD
-1872 RDRAL
+1872 RERAVL
-1877 LGLVRTEVAAVLRH
+1877 TLVRTEVAAVLRH
-1891 DGPSAVDPGRAFTDL
+1891 DGPSAIDPGRAFTDL

-1914 ELRNRLNT
+1914 ELRNRLTT

-1943 DHIRDTLFGA
+1943 DHIRATVFGTDTDTDTGP
-1953 GTQETTP
+1953 GTRHAPVRRAE
-1960 AVHGTTAADDDPI
+1960 DDDPI
-1973 VIVGMGC
+1973 VIVGMSC

-1999 VDAVGGFPDDRGW
+1999 VDAVGGFPADRGW
-2012 DTEALYDP
+2012 DADALYDP

-2042 DPGFFGIGPREA
+2042 DAGFFGIGPREA

-2097 YGTWSADVPEDL
+2097 YGTWLAEVPDDL

-2161 CDLALVGG
+2161 CDLALAGG

-2194 KSFAAAADGTGWGEG
+2194 KSFAQGADGTGWGEG
-2209 AGMLVVERLSDA
+2209 VGVLVVERLSDA
-2221 RRNGHRVLA
+2221 RRHGHQVLA
-2230 LVRGS
+2230 VVRGS

-2258 RAALAAAAL
+2258 RAALAAAGL
-2267 APADVDAVEAHGT
+2267 TPADVDAVEAHGT

-2287 IEAQALLATYG
+2287 IEAGALLATYG
-2298 QDRDEPLWL
+2298 QDRAEPLWL

-2316 TQAAAGVAGVIK
+2316 TQAAAGVAGIIK
-2328 MVMAM
+2328 MVLAM
-2333 RNGVLPRTLHVDAP
+2333 RHGELPRTLHVDEP

-2353 GTGAV
+2353 SAGAV

-2368 ETGRARRAGV
+2368 ATGRARRAGV

-2392 EGFAEPE
+2392 EEFTAPESPE
-2399 PPDADPATAPPVLAL
+2399 PDPAARPPVLAL

-2419 SAEALRGQARR
+2419 SPESLRGQARR
-2430 LLELTGTAPA
+2430 LLDLTGTDPA
-2440 DLGLALATTR
+2440 DLGPALATTR
-2450 GTHPHRAV
+2450 ATHPHRAV
-2458 LLATGDEQATTALD
+2458 VLATGAGQAAAALD
-2472 ALAHGTEAP
+2472 ALAHGTDAP

-2489 TDGTLAYLFSGQGA
+2489 TDGGLAYLFSGQGA

-2539 DVVLGDAAEILEQ
+2539 DVVFGDDTETLER

-2564 VALYRLLESFGLRPA
+2564 VALYRLLESFGLRPDL
-2579 WLAGHSVGEFA
+2579 LAGHSVGEFA
-2590 AAHVAGVWSLQDAVT
+2590 AAHAAGVWSLQDAVT
-2605 AVAARGRLMQA
+2605 AVAARGRLMGA

-2626 QAPEEEVAA
+2626 PATEDEVAP
-2635 LLNDRC
+2635 LLGDRAGL
-2641 SIAAVNGPR
+2641 AAVNGPR
-2650 AVVVS
+2650 AVVIS

-2661 TEVAAHFTT
+2661 TEVAAHFAN

-2682 PRMEPMLA
+2682 PRMEPVLDSI
-2690 AFREVMTGIEAAEPA
+2690 REVMAGLTAAEPA

-2711 LTGAQATAAE
+2711 LTGAPATTAE
-2721 LGSADYWA
+2721 LGSADYWVR
-2729 GHVRQTVR
+2729 HVRGTVR
-2737 FADAVATLAANGAD
+2737 FADAVTTLAARGAD

-2777 FIPTARKDTPHLP
+2777 FVAAARKDTAPLP
-2790 GLLAALAA
+2790 ALLAALAA

-2807 WAVLYETYAG
+2807 WAVLYGTYAG
-2817 RRIELPTYAFDH
+2817 RRVDLPTYAFDH
-2829 RPYWLPTATV
+2829 RRHWLPTPAV
-2839 TAGDAAGHG
+2839 AAGDAAGHG
-2848 LTTAGHP
+2848 LAAVDHP
-2855 LVSARL
+2855 LLSARL
-2861 DLPGDAGL
+2861 DLPGDAGT
-2869 LLTGRISTATHPVLG
+2869 LLTGRVSTTTHPVLA

-2900 DLALHAGRLTGRPVL
+2900 DLALYAGHLTGRPAL

-2920 HAPLVLDA
+2920 QAPLVLD
-2928 GTAVRLQAAAR
+2928 GDTAVHLRVATR

-2946 HSRAEN
+2946 HSRAED
-2952 APADEEWT
+2952 APADDPWT
-2960 RHATG
+2960 RHAAG
-2965 TLTGPAPAP
+2965 TLTDTAAEPGSLS
-2974 PAPPAPGAWP
+2974 GAWP
-2984 PPGATPLDVTG
+2984 PAGAVPLDVTG
-2995 LYPRLHDEGY
+2995 LYPRLHSEGY
-3005 DYGPVFRGVRAAW
+3005 DYGPVFQGVRAAW
-3018 RQGDTLLAELEL
+3018 RHGGTLLADLEL
-3030 PASAGQD
+3030 PDSARQD

-3046 LLDSALHVTSLLSQ
+3046 LLDSALHVTSLADTEQ
-3060 PDDEPGERSGAL
+3060 APGADGAL

-3077 WTGVTVHAHGSLTA
+3077 WTGVASHAPASLAA
-3091 RVRVTH
+3091 RVRVTP
-3097 GTAGTRI
+3097 GADGTRI
-3104 ELTDPEDRP
+3104 ELADTGGRP
-3113 LATVESYATRPVT
+3113 LATVASYATRPVT
-3126 ADRLTRQR
+3126 ADRLAPRR
-3134 RHLYTLTDEPLPET
+3134 GRHLYTVTGEPLPPA

-3164 LGLGAPV
+3164 LGLGAPL
-3171 HPGPDA
+3171 HPRLDA
-3177 LGTPVPDVVILPV
+3177 LGTTVPDAVILPV
-3190 TAPHAEGER
+3190 TAPRAEGGQ
-3199 LPGALRTA
+3199 LPGAVRTVLA
-3207 LGRTLETLRAWSADE
+3207 RTLEALRAWTADE
-3222 RYAGSTL
+3222 RYTGSVL
-3229 VVLTGGGLADAAV
+3229 VVLAGGALADAPV
-3242 HGLVRAAQAEDPG
+3242 RGLVRAAQAEDPG
-3255 RILLVERA
+3255 RILLVTRSG
-3263 APDGPVPDRAALAA
+3263 PDTAVPDRAALAA

-3282 EPEVRWRDGRAHAPR
+3282 EPEVRWSDGRAYAPR
-3297 LVRADDTPVADRAW
+3297 LVRAEDTDAPAPRRPW
-3311 GTVLV
+3311 GTVLI

-3327 ARHLAERHGVTR
+3327 ARHLATRHGVTR
-3339 LVLTSRRGPKAP
+3339 LVLAGRRGPGAP
-3351 GAAALLADL
+3351 GAAQLQHELRES
-3360 TDLGAEAE
+3360 GATAE
-3368 IVACDVSDRA
+3368 VVACDVSDRA

-3384 ATRPVDSVVHTAGVL
+3384 AAHPVDSVVHTAGVL
-3399 DDGLVTALTP
+3399 DDGLVTSLTP

-3432 RELAHFVLFSSAA
+3432 RDLAHFVLFSSAA
-3445 GTIDA
+3445 GTLDA
-3450 SGQGNYAAANA
+3450 SGQGNYAAANV

-3493 LDAAEVQRIE
+3493 LDTAEVQRIA
-3503 RSGTGA
+3503 RSGIGA
-3509 LDPAEALEL
+3509 LDPGEGLEL
-3518 FDTAVASGSPALLP
+3518 FDAAVASGSPALVP
-3532 VRLDTAALRRRGDDL
+3532 VRLDTAALRRRGDDV
-3547 PAVLRTLAGVTARP
+3547 PAVLRTLAGAGARP
-3561 DQADRARTL
+3561 ARDDRARTL
-3570 GEQLAALP
+3570 GERLAELP
-3578 AADHEHTVLE
+3578 AADHAHTVLE

-3611 FTELGFD
+3611 FTDLGFD

-3635 RLPSTLIFDYAT
+3635 RLPATSIFDHPT
-3647 PAALAGHLLERLLPD
+3647 PAALAGHLLERLLPEPRD
-3662 PGTTDDGTA
+3662 PEPAAATP
-3671 HHGDDGDLQGLI
+3671 GDDALGALI

-3690 IRDAGLLDSL
+3690 IRAAGLLDGL
-3700 LKLAEQAPDPA
+3700 LALSEPVTATA
-3711 PADRALDI
+3711 PADPVLDI

-3729 AALDRSGTQ
+3729 AALDRSGGT

>member
-31 RTAVT
+31 RQAVT
-36 EVIEAARPGTV
+36 EAIGTARPGT
-47 DSLDP
+47 P
-52 AAPLSALGL
+52 AALDAATPFAAQGL

-68 LHRRLTERTGLDL
+68 LHRRLTERTGLEL

-101 EVHGTTDDHAE
+101 EVHGRADTPGG
-112 PAGDGAG
+112 PAGDAG
-119 DEPIAVVGIGC
+119 DATADEPVAVVGIGC
-130 RFPGGVSSPA
+130 RFPGGIASPA
-140 DLWDLLT
+140 DLWRLLT
-147 EGGEVLSGFPQDRGW
+147 EGGEVLSGFPRDRGW

-246 EYGPRLHDAPD
+246 EYGPRLHEAPD

-291 ACSASLVAV
+291 ACSGSLVAV

-395 LTAPNGTAQQRLIR
+395 LTAPNGTAQQRLIH

-416 LTAADVDVV
+416 LTAADVDMV

-451 PADAPLLLGSV
+451 PAGTPLLLGSV

-477 MIKAILAM
+477 LIKTILAM
-485 RHGSIPAT
+485 EHGRIPAT
-493 LHVDTPTPHVNWSSG
+493 LHVDAPTPHVNWSSG
-508 AVQLVTAE
+508 ALELVTAE
-516 RPWPETGRARRAGVS
+516 RAWPDTGRVRRAGVS

-542 ILEQPAPEDSTVP
+542 ILEQPEPGPEES
-555 ERPGAGGRKGTAV
+555 
-568 LPEPEPE
+568 
-575 HEPEG
+575 G
-580 PGIPGRPG
+580 PDGRPAPPAG
-588 TGHKGSAVR
+588 T
-597 ERPEDSGAPERPE
+597 
-610 PGDSGSAVR
+610 
-619 PESGDS
+619 
-625 GSAVR
+625 
-630 PESGDGG
+630 
-637 SEAEPE
+637 
-643 SGDRVSAV
+643 
-651 RPESGDS
+651 
-658 GIPVR
+658 
-663 SESGDGG
+663 
-670 SEAEPEPGGSGIP
+670 
-683 VRSEPGGRGGA
+683 
-694 VLSGRPGSGVP
+694 
-705 EEPEA
+705 
-710 GSRAVGA
+710 
-717 GARPEGA
+717 
-724 AAAPLPFALSARG
+724 PLPFALSARG

-749 PLADEADPLDL
+749 PLVDETDPLDL
-760 AHSLATTRAA
+760 AHALATTRAA
-770 LHDRAVL
+770 LPDRAVL

-785 RAALHG
+785 RAALHD
-791 LASGATPLTGRT
+791 LASGTTPLTARA

-817 RTGMGRELA
+817 RPGMGRELA
-826 ATHPVFADALDDAC
+826 AAHPVFAAALDDVC
-840 AHFDLQLDRPLKDV
+840 AHFDLQLARPLKEI
-854 LFAEPGTPEAELLHR
+854 LFAGPGTPEAGLLHR

-876 LFALEVALHRLLESW
+876 LFAVEVALYRLLESW
-891 GLTPDQLAGHSVGEI
+891 GLAPDQLAGHSVGEI

-925 ARGRLMQRLPE
+925 ARGRLMQALPE
-936 GGAMAAVRAAEKEV
+936 GGAMVAVRAAEDEV
-950 TPLLTPRT
+950 TPLLTPGT

-964 GPAAVVISGDAA
+964 GPAAVVISGDTAG
-976 DVERIAAELAA
+976 VERIAAELAA

-1012 FRRVVHVL
+1012 FRRVAHVL
-1020 DYAEPK
+1020 DYAEPA

-1034 GTAVTS
+1034 GGPVTA
-1040 ELCDPEY
+1040 ELSDPEY

-1052 RAKVRFHDA
+1052 RARVRFHDA
-1061 VRTLAD
+1061 VRALAD

-1090 DAPGTAFLP
+1090 DVPGTAFLP

-1112 TALGAAHARGVP
+1112 TALAAAHARGVP
-1124 VDWHRHFAGLGGRR
+1124 VDWRRHFAGPAARHVDLPG
-1138 IDVPH
+1138 

-1153 EQSTAGDATGLGQL
+1153 EQRPATDAASLGQL
-1167 PAGHPLLAAVAAVG
+1167 PAGHPLLAAVVAVG

-1192 PRTQPWLADHVIAGR
+1192 TRTQPWLADHVIAGR

-1228 NALEE
+1228 TTLEE
-1233 LTLGT
+1233 LTLGA
-1238 PLVLRADADVAVQVA
+1238 PLVLRADEDIAVQVA
-1253 VGEPDDTG
+1253 VGEPDDSG
-1261 RRGVTVHTRA
+1261 RRDVTVHTRA

-1281 AGVLTRAATP
+1281 AGVLTTTAPP
-1291 AADADL
+1291 APAGL
-1297 TAWPPRDARPL
+1297 TEWPPRDARPL
-1308 DTTSVYAGLAG
+1308 DTTRVYPDLAD

-1328 QGLRAAWRHGDDI
+1328 QGLRAAWRHGDDV

-1347 PEDTAADAAAF
+1347 PEDTAADAGAF

-1373 LDTPPRPEVLVPFA
+1373 LDAPPRSEVLVPFA
-1387 WAGVTLHASGAH
+1387 WTGVTLHATGAS
-1399 ALRVKITRGGGDTLT
+1399 ALRVKITHGGGDTIA
-1414 LRLADATGTPVAS
+1414 LRLADATGAPVAA
-1427 VEALTSRPVP
+1427 VDALTSRPVP
-1437 AGDVLYAVRWSP
+1437 AGDALYAVRWSP
-1449 YPRPATTAPLRTA
+1449 HPRPATTAPLRTA
-1462 VLDGGADGIGALLAH
+1462 VLTDSVEALLDG

-1483 VHRVGGPA
+1483 VHRVPGPA
-1491 DADATAARA
+1491 GADATEARA
-1500 HVRDVLRLLRTWQ
+1500 HVHDVLRLLRTWQ
-1513 TDERLAGARLVVV
+1513 ADERLAGTRLVVV
-1526 TPPAS
+1526 TRPAC

-1546 EHPGRYV
+1546 ENPGRYV
-1553 LLQHEALPSDAELR
+1553 LVEHETLPSEAVLR
-1567 SILATGEPELSV
+1567 QLLATGEPELSLA
-1579 TEGQFAV
+1579 EGGFSV
-1586 PRLTAQPA
+1586 PRLTSRPP
-1594 GGEPA
+1594 GEEPA
-1599 TDWGTVLVTGG
+1599 ADWGTALVTGG

-1620 HLVRTHGV
+1620 HLVRAHGV

-1636 RGNAPELLGELT
+1636 RGTAPALHAELT

-1654 TVAAC
+1654 TTAAC

-1667 RRLLAEHPVDSVVH
+1667 RRLLEQHPVDSVVH
-1681 AAGTLRDGIVDTLTD
+1681 AAGTVRDGIVDTLTD

-1714 ELTRDRELAHFVLF
+1714 ELTRDRDLAHFVLF

-1751 ALAEHRAALGLPATA
+1751 ALAEHRAALGLPATS

-1787 QRIAGHGIPGLS
+1787 QRVAAYGLPGLS
-1799 AERSLELFDAALR
+1799 AARSLELFDAAVR
-1812 SRAPRLVPVE
+1812 SRAPHLVPVE
-1822 IDATAVRRR
+1822 IDAAAVRRR
-1831 PDGIPPLLTT
+1831 PDGVPPLLSA

-1848 RATASATAPAT
+1848 RTTANAAPAR
-1859 ATGWRLAALPAAD
+1859 AAEGQLAALPAAD

-1877 LGLVRTEVAAVLRH
+1877 LDLVRTEVAAVLRH

-1914 ELRNRLNT
+1914 ELRNRLGT

-1943 DHIRDTLFGA
+1943 GHIRDTLFGT
-1953 GTQETTP
+1953 GPRDTP
-1960 AVHGTTAADDDPI
+1960 AVPARTAPDDDPI
-1973 VIVGMGC
+1973 AIVGMSC
-1980 RYPGGVRSPEDLWR
+1980 RYPGEVRSPEDLWR

-1999 VDAVGGFPDDRGW
+1999 VDAVGGFPADRGW

-2054 TAMDP
+2054 VAMDP

-2077 DPQRLRG
+2077 DPHRLRG

-2097 YGTWSADVPEDL
+2097 YGTWLAEVPDDL
-2109 AAYLGNGSLGS
+2109 AAYLGNGTLGS

-2161 CDLALVGG
+2161 CDLALAGG

-2209 AGMLVVERLSDA
+2209 AGVLVVERLSDA

-2230 LVRGS
+2230 LLRGS
-2235 AVNSDG
+2235 AVNQDG

-2258 RAALAAAAL
+2258 RAALATAGL
-2267 APADVDAVEAHGT
+2267 TPADVDAVEAHGT

-2298 QDRDEPLWL
+2298 QDRAEPLWL

-2333 RNGVLPRTLHVDAP
+2333 RHGVLPKTLHVDAP

-2353 GTGAV
+2353 SAGAV
-2358 ALLTERRPWP
+2358 EVLTERRPWP

-2392 EGFAEPE
+2392 EEFTEPA
-2399 PPDADPATAPPVLAL
+2399 PPRPDPATAPPVLAL

-2419 SAEALRGQARR
+2419 SPEALRGQARR
-2430 LLELTGTAPA
+2430 LLELTGTACA

-2458 LLATGDEQATTALD
+2458 LLAAGDDQATAALT

-2539 DVVLGDAAEILEQ
+2539 EVVLGDDGETLEQ

-2564 VALYRLLESFGLRPA
+2564 VALYRLLESFGLRPGS
-2579 WLAGHSVGEFA
+2579 LAGHSVGEFA

-2616 LPEGGAMIAV
+2616 LPEGGAMVAV
-2626 QAPEEEVAA
+2626 QASPEEVTA
-2635 LLNDRC
+2635 LLDGERC
-2641 SIAAVNGPR
+2641 GIAAVNGPR

-2682 PRMEPMLA
+2682 PRMDPMLA
-2690 AFREVMTGIEAAEPA
+2690 AFREVMAGLRAAEPT
-2705 VPIVST
+2705 VPLVST
-2711 LTGAQATAAE
+2711 LTGAPATAAE
-2721 LGSADYWA
+2721 LGSADYWV

-2737 FADAVATLAANGAD
+2737 FADAVATLAAQGAG

-2768 CLPDAEDTA
+2768 CLPDTGASGDTA
-2777 FIPTARKDTPHLP
+2777 FVATARKDTAQLP
-2790 GLLAALAA
+2790 GLLAALAT
-2798 VHTRGSDVD
+2798 VHTRGFDVD

-2817 RRIELPTYAFDH
+2817 RRVDLPTYAFEH
-2829 RPYWLPTATV
+2829 RRYWLPTPAV
-2839 TAGDAAGHG
+2839 AVGDAAGHG
-2848 LTTAGHP
+2848 LAAAGHP

-2861 DLPGDAGL
+2861 DLPGDAGV
-2869 LLTGRISTATHPVLG
+2869 LLTGRISTATHPVLA

-2915 EELTL
+2915 QELTL
-2920 HAPLVLDA
+2920 QAPLALPAD
-2928 GTAVRLQAAAR
+2928 TAVHLQVAAG

-2946 HSRAEN
+2946 HSRAEA
-2952 APADEEWT
+2952 APADEGWT

-2965 TLTGPAPAP
+2965 TLTGPAAP
-2974 PAPPAPGAWP
+2974 PPAASGAWP

-2995 LYPRLHDEGY
+2995 LYPRLHTEGY

-3018 RQGDTLLAELEL
+3018 RDGGTLLAELEL
-3030 PASAGQD
+3030 PAPARQD
-3037 AARHTLHPA
+3037 AARHALHPA
-3046 LLDSALHVTSLLSQ
+3046 LLDSALHVTSLLDSGEA
-3060 PDDEPGERSGAL
+3060 PAEPSDGI

-3077 WTGVTVHAHGSLTA
+3077 WTGVTLHAPASLTA
-3091 RVRVTH
+3091 RVRVTP
-3097 GTAGTRI
+3097 GPDGTRL
-3104 ELTDPEDRP
+3104 ELADTDGRP
-3113 LATVESYATRPVT
+3113 LATVESYVTRPVT
-3126 ADRLTRQR
+3126 ADRLTPERR
-3134 RHLYTLTDEPLPET
+3134 RHLYAVTDTPLPAA
-3148 AGRPDRRTWAV
+3148 AGRPDRRSWAV

-3164 LGLGAPV
+3164 LGLGVPV
-3171 HPGPDA
+3171 HAALDT

-3190 TAPHAEGER
+3190 TAPPADGVH
-3199 LPGALRTA
+3199 LPGAVRTA
-3207 LGRTLETLRAWSADE
+3207 LGRILDPLKAWTADD
-3222 RYAGSTL
+3222 RYAGSVL
-3229 VVLTGGGLADAAV
+3229 VVLTGGGLADTAV

-3255 RILLVERA
+3255 RILLLARA
-3263 APDGPVPDRAALAA
+3263 TPGAPVPDRAALAA
-3277 LLDSG
+3277 LLDSR
-3282 EPEVRWRDGRAHAPR
+3282 EPEIRWRDGRAHAPR
-3297 LVRADDTPVADRAW
+3297 LVRAEASPGTDRPW

-3327 ARHLAERHGVTR
+3327 ARHLAARHGVTR
-3339 LVLTSRRGPKAP
+3339 LLLTSRRGPGAP
-3351 GAAALLADL
+3351 GAAALRAGLA
-3360 TDLGAEAE
+3360 DLGAEAD

-3384 ATRPVDSVVHTAGVL
+3384 TAHPVDSVVHTAGVL
-3399 DDGLVTALTP
+3399 DDGLVTSLTP

-3432 RELAHFVLFSSAA
+3432 RDLAHFVLFSSAA
-3445 GTIDA
+3445 GTLDA
-3450 SGQGNYAAANA
+3450 SGQGNYAAANV

-3487 GGMGAG
+3487 GGMGAA
-3493 LDAAEVQRIE
+3493 LDTAEVQRIE
-3503 RSGTGA
+3503 RTGIGA
-3509 LDPAEALEL
+3509 LDPDEGLEL
-3518 FDTAVASGSPALLP
+3518 FDAAVASGSPALVP
-3532 VRLDTAALRRRGDDL
+3532 VRLDTAALRRRGGDV

-3561 DQADRARTL
+3561 DHDDHARTL
-3570 GEQLAALP
+3570 GEQLAGLP
-3578 AADHEHTVLE
+3578 VADHEHTVLE

-3593 VAAVLGHAGPAA
+3593 AAAVLGHAGPAA

-3624 LRNRLNAVSGL
+3624 LRNRLNTVSGL

-3647 PAALAGHLLERLLPD
+3647 PVALAGHLLERLRPD
-3662 PGTTDDGTA
+3662 PEPVA
-3671 HHGDDGDLQGLI
+3671 AASGDDELRAVLA
-3683 SRIPVAR
+3683 RIPVAR
-3690 IRDAGLLDSL
+3690 IREAGLLDGL
-3700 LKLAEQAPDPA
+3700 LKLSEPDADPA

-3729 AALDRSGTQ
+3729 AALDRSGT

>member
-1 MNGPGHDSALARRLA
+1 MNGPGTDSALARRLA

-36 EVIEAARPGTV
+36 EAIEAARPGTV
-47 DSLDP
+47 DILDP
-52 AAPLSALGL
+52 AAPFAAQGL

-81 PVGLAYDCPTVHD
+81 PVGVAYDCPTVHD

-101 EVHGTTDDHAE
+101 EVHGGADVPDE
-112 PAGDGAG
+112 PAADGSA
-119 DEPIAVVGIGC
+119 DEPVAVVGIGC
-130 RFPGGVSSPA
+130 RFPGGISSPA
-140 DLWDLLT
+140 DLWRLLT
-147 EGGEVLSGFPQDRGW
+147 EGGEVLSGFPRDRGW
-162 DLDALYDED
+162 DLDALFDED
-171 PEVPGSTYVRSGG
+171 PEVPGSAYVRSGG

-224 AGIDPTA
+224 AGIDPTG
-231 LRGTPAGMFFGAEIQ
+231 LRGTPAGMFFGAEVQ

-372 RNGHRVLAVVRGSAV
+372 RNGHRVLALVRGSAV

-395 LTAPNGTAQQRLIR
+395 LTAPNGTSQQRLIR

-437 IEATALLATYGQDR
+437 IEATALLATYGQGR

-477 MIKAILAM
+477 LIKTILAM
-485 RHGSIPAT
+485 RHGRVPAT
-493 LHVDTPTPHVNWSSG
+493 LHVDAPTPNVNWSSG
-508 AVQLVTAE
+508 AVELVTEE
-516 RPWPETGRARRAGVS
+516 RAWPHTGRARRAGVS

-542 ILEQPAPEDSTVP
+542 ILEEPNPTDAGLPA
-555 ERPGAGGRKGTAV
+555 
-568 LPEPEPE
+568 
-575 HEPEG
+575 
-580 PGIPGRPG
+580 
-588 TGHKGSAVR
+588 
-597 ERPEDSGAPERPE
+597 RPEDAADGAVSGA
-610 PGDSGSAVR
+610 A
-619 PESGDS
+619 
-625 GSAVR
+625 
-630 PESGDGG
+630 GG
-637 SEAEPE
+637 L
-643 SGDRVSAV
+643 
-651 RPESGDS
+651 
-658 GIPVR
+658 PVR
-663 SESGDGG
+663 SEDAAGG
-670 SEAEPEPGGSGIP
+670 AAGGP
-683 VRSEPGGRGGA
+683 VRPDSVLGTADPGT
-694 VLSGRPGSGVP
+694 
-705 EEPEA
+705 
-710 GSRAVGA
+710 
-717 GARPEGA
+717 
-724 AAAPLPFALSARG
+724 PLPFALSARG
-737 EAALRARAADLL
+737 GAALRARAADLL
-749 PLADEADPLDL
+749 PLVDETDPLDL

-770 LHDRAVL
+770 LDDRAVL
-777 VAADRAEL
+777 VAADRDEL
-785 RAALHG
+785 RAALEE
-791 LASGATPLTGRT
+791 LASGATPLTGRA
-803 DGELGFLFTGQGSQ
+803 DGELAFLFTGQGSQ
-817 RTGMGRELA
+817 RIGMGRELA
-826 ATHPVFADALDDAC
+826 AAYPVFADALDDVC
-840 AHFDLQLDRPLKDV
+840 AHFDLQLARPLTDV
-854 LFAEPGTPEAELLHR
+854 LFAGPGTPEAELLHR

-876 LFALEVALHRLLESW
+876 LFAVEVALHRLLESW

-936 GGAMAAVRAAEKEV
+936 GGAMVAVRAAEDEV
-950 TPLLTPRT
+950 APLLTPRT

-964 GPAAVVISGDAA
+964 GPASVVVSGDAD

-999 AFHSPLMEPMLAE
+999 AFHSPLMEPMLDG
-1012 FRRVVHVL
+1012 FRRVVNVL
-1020 DYAEPK
+1020 DFAEPRV
-1026 LPVVSTVT
+1026 PVVSTVT
-1034 GTAVTS
+1034 GGPVTT

-1052 RAKVRFHDA
+1052 RARVRFHDA
-1061 VRTLAD
+1061 VRALAD

-1082 SAMGPDCT
+1082 TAMGPDCT

-1099 VLRRERPEAREAV
+1099 VLRRERPEAREAAG
-1112 TALGAAHARGVP
+1112 ALAAAHARGVP
-1124 VDWHRHFAGLGGRR
+1124 VDWRRHFAGLGGHR
-1138 IDVPH
+1138 IDLPP

-1153 EQSTAGDATGLGQL
+1153 EQRAATDAAGLGQL
-1167 PAGHPLLAAVAAVG
+1167 PAGHPLLAAVVAVG

-1192 PRTQPWLADHVIAGR
+1192 TRTQPWLADHVIGGR

-1215 VELALRAGDHVGA
+1215 VELALRAGEHVGA
-1228 NALEE
+1228 HTLEE
-1233 LTLGT
+1233 LTLGA
-1238 PLVLRADADVAVQVA
+1238 PLVLRADEDVAVQVA
-1253 VGEPDDTG
+1253 VGEPDEAG
-1261 RRGVTVHTRA
+1261 RRPVTVHTRA
-1271 DEAAPWTRHA
+1271 DEAAPWTQHA
-1281 AGVLTRAATP
+1281 AGVLTTTAPAAT
-1291 AADADL
+1291 ADL
-1297 TAWPPRDARPL
+1297 TVWPPRDARPL
-1308 DTTSVYAGLAG
+1308 DTAGVYADLAG

-1328 QGLRAAWRHGDDI
+1328 QGLRAAWRHGDDV

-1347 PEDTAADAAAF
+1347 PEEAATDASRF

-1373 LDTPPRPEVLVPFA
+1373 LDAPPRPEVLVPFA
-1387 WAGVTLHASGAH
+1387 WSGVTLHATGAP
-1399 ALRVKITRGGGDTLT
+1399 ALRVKITRAGGDTIA
-1414 LRLADATGTPVAS
+1414 LRLADATGAPVADI
-1427 VEALTSRPVP
+1427 EALTSRPVP
-1437 AGDVLYAVRWSP
+1437 DGDVLYAVRWSP
-1449 YPRPATTAPLRTA
+1449 YPRPATTAPPPRTA
-1462 VLDGGADGIGALLAH
+1462 VLTDSVDALLDG

-1483 VHRVGGPA
+1483 VHRVPGPA

-1500 HVRDVLRLLRTWQ
+1500 HVHHVLRLLRTWQ
-1513 TDERLAGARLVVV
+1513 EDERLAGTRLVVV
-1526 TPPAS
+1526 TPPGS

-1546 EHPGRYV
+1546 ENPGRYV
-1553 LLQHEALPSDAELR
+1553 LVEHEHLPGEADLR
-1567 SILATGEPELSV
+1567 RVLATGEPELSLAD
-1579 TEGQFAV
+1579 GGFDV
-1586 PRLTAQPA
+1586 PRLTVLPS
-1594 GGEPA
+1594 GDEPTA
-1599 TDWGTVLVTGG
+1599 DWGTVLVTGG
-1610 TGGLGALLAR
+1610 TGGLGALLAL
-1620 HLVRTHGV
+1620 HLVRAHGV

-1636 RGNAPELLGELT
+1636 RGTAPGLHAELT

-1681 AAGTLRDGIVDTLTD
+1681 AAGTVRDGVVDTLTD
-1696 EMVDEVF
+1696 AMVDEVF

-1714 ELTRDRELAHFVLF
+1714 ELTRDRDLAHFVLF

-1751 ALAEHRAALGLPATA
+1751 ALAAHRAALGLPATA
-1766 LAWGLWATDSGMGA
+1766 LAWGLWDTDSGMGA
-1780 ALDDTAR
+1780 ALDETAR
-1787 QRIAGHGIPGLS
+1787 ERIAAYGIPGLS
-1799 AERSLELFDAALR
+1799 AARSLELFDAAVR
-1812 SRAPRLVPVE
+1812 SRAPHLVPVE
-1822 IDATAVRRR
+1822 IDAAAVRRR
-1831 PDGIPPLLTT
+1831 PDGIPPLLTG
-1841 LVRPVTR
+1841 LVRPVAR
-1848 RATASATAPAT
+1848 RAAASAPPAT
-1859 ATGWRLAALPAAD
+1859 GTDGQLAALPAAD

-1877 LGLVRTEVAAVLRH
+1877 LDLVRTEVAAVLRH
-1891 DGPSAVDPGRAFTDL
+1891 DGPSAIDPGRAFSDL

-1934 DHPTSHALA
+1934 DHPTSRALA
-1943 DHIRDTLFGA
+1943 EHVRDTLFGT
-1953 GTQETTP
+1953 GPRHTP
-1960 AVHGTTAADDDPI
+1960 AVATRTAPDDDPI
-1973 VIVGMGC
+1973 AIVGMSC

-1999 VDAVGGFPDDRGW
+1999 VDAVGDFPADRGW

-2029 TREGAFLYDAAEF
+2029 TRQGAFLYDAAEF
-2042 DPGFFGIGPREA
+2042 DAGFFGIGPREA

-2077 DPQRLRG
+2077 DPHRLRG

-2097 YGTWSADVPEDL
+2097 YGTWLAEVPEDL

-2176 DTFVD
+2176 DTFID

-2209 AGMLVVERLSDA
+2209 AGVLVVERLSDA

-2258 RAALAAAAL
+2258 RAALAAAGL
-2267 APADVDAVEAHGT
+2267 GPADVDAVEAHGT

-2298 QDRDEPLWL
+2298 QDRAEPLWL

-2333 RNGVLPRTLHVDAP
+2333 RNGVLPKTLHVDAP
-2347 SHQVDW
+2347 SPQVDW
-2353 GTGAV
+2353 EAGAV
-2358 ALLTERRPWP
+2358 RLLTERRPWP
-2368 ETGRARRAGV
+2368 APDRPRRAGV

-2392 EGFAEPE
+2392 EEFAPPEPAEP
-2399 PPDADPATAPPVLAL
+2399 DPATAPPVLAL

-2419 SAEALRGQARR
+2419 SPEALRGQARR
-2430 LLELTGTAPA
+2430 LRELTGTTAA

-2458 LLATGDEQATTALD
+2458 LLAGGDDQTAAALD

-2539 DVVLGDAAEILEQ
+2539 EVVFGDDPETLEQ

-2564 VALYRLLESFGLRPA
+2564 VALYRLLESFGLRPD

-2590 AAHVAGVWSLQDAVT
+2590 AAHVAGVWSLADAVT

-2616 LPEGGAMIAV
+2616 LPEGGAMTAV
-2626 QAPEEEVAA
+2626 QATEEEVAA
-2635 LLNDRC
+2635 LLDGRC
-2641 SIAAVNGPR
+2641 GIAAVNGPR

-2690 AFREVMTGIEAAEPA
+2690 AFREVMNGIEAAEPA

-2711 LTGAQATAAE
+2711 LTGAPAGAAELGAAE
-2721 LGSADYWA
+2721 LGSADYWVR
-2729 GHVRQTVR
+2729 HVRQTVR
-2737 FADAVATLAANGAD
+2737 FADAVTTLAAQGAD
-2751 TFLELGAAPVL
+2751 TFLELGAVPVL

-2768 CLPDAEDTA
+2768 CLPDAGDTA
-2777 FIPTARKDTPHLP
+2777 FVPAGRKDTDPVP
-2790 GLLAALAA
+2790 GLLAALAT
-2798 VHTRGSDVD
+2798 VHTRGFDVD
-2807 WAVLYETYAG
+2807 WAALYTSYEG
-2817 RRIELPTYAFDH
+2817 RPVELPTYAFEH
-2829 RPYWLPTATV
+2829 RRYWLPTPAV
-2839 TAGDAAGHG
+2839 AVGDAAGHG
-2848 LTTAGHP
+2848 LAAAGHP

-2861 DLPGDAGL
+2861 DLPGDAGV
-2869 LLTGRISTATHPVLG
+2869 LLTGRISTATHPVLA

-2900 DLALHAGRLTGRPVL
+2900 DLALHAGRLTGRPVV

-2920 HAPLVLDA
+2920 QAPLVLDTD
-2928 GTAVRLQAAAR
+2928 TAVHLQVATG

-2946 HSRAEN
+2946 HSRPEN
-2952 APADEEWT
+2952 APADAGWT

-2965 TLTGPAPAP
+2965 TLTGSATAP
-2974 PAPPAPGAWP
+2974 PPASGAWP

-2995 LYPRLHDEGY
+2995 LYPRLHAEGY
-3005 DYGPVFRGVRAAW
+3005 DYGPVFRGVKAAW
-3018 RQGDTLLAELEL
+3018 RHGDCLLAELEL
-3030 PASAGQD
+3030 PDSARQD

-3046 LLDSALHVTSLLSQ
+3046 LLDSALHVTSLADGE
-3060 PDDEPGERSGAL
+3060 PDQSTDGI

-3077 WTGVTVHAHGSLTA
+3077 WTGVAPHGRGGLTA
-3091 RVRVTH
+3091 RVRVTP
-3097 GTAGTRI
+3097 GTDGTRI
-3104 ELTDPEDRP
+3104 DLADGEGRP
-3113 LATVESYATRPVT
+3113 LATVASYVTRPVT
-3126 ADRLTRQR
+3126 ADRLTQRQ
-3134 RHLYTLTDEPLPET
+3134 RHLYAVTDEPLPET

-3164 LGLGAPV
+3164 LGLGVPV
-3171 HPGPDA
+3171 HTGLDA
-3177 LGTPVPDVVILPV
+3177 LGASVPDVVILPV
-3190 TAPHAEGER
+3190 TAPRADGER
-3199 LPGALRTA
+3199 LPGAVRTV
-3207 LGRTLETLRAWSADE
+3207 LGRTLWTLRAWTADD
-3222 RYAGSTL
+3222 RYSGSVL

-3255 RILLVERA
+3255 RILLVARA
-3263 APDGPVPDRAALAA
+3263 GRGGPVPDRAALAA

-3297 LVRADDTPVADRAW
+3297 LVRADDSPAPERPW

-3327 ARHLAERHGVTR
+3327 ARHLATRHGVTR
-3339 LVLTSRRGPKAP
+3339 LVLTSRRGPDAP
-3351 GAAALLADL
+3351 GAAALRADL
-3360 TDLGAEAE
+3360 AEQGADAE

-3384 ATRPVDSVVHTAGVL
+3384 SAHPVDSVVHTAGVL
-3399 DDGLVTALTP
+3399 DDGLVASLTP
-3409 ARLDT
+3409 ERLDT

-3425 LHELTRD
+3425 LHDLTRD
-3432 RELAHFVLFSSAA
+3432 RELSRFVLFSSAA
-3445 GTIDA
+3445 GTLDA

-3461 FLDALAAHRAALGL
+3461 FLDALAAHRAGLGL

-3487 GGMGAG
+3487 GGMGAA
-3493 LDAAEVQRIE
+3493 LDQAGIQRIE
-3503 RSGTGA
+3503 RSGIGA
-3509 LDPAEALEL
+3509 LDPDEGLEL
-3518 FDTAVASGSPALLP
+3518 FDAAVATGSPALVP
-3532 VRLDTAALRRRGDDL
+3532 VRLDTAALRRRGDDV
-3547 PAVLRTLAGVTARP
+3547 PAVLRTLAGATARTAG
-3561 DQADRARTL
+3561 DDRARTL
-3570 GEQLAALP
+3570 GERLAGLP

-3624 LRNRLNAVSGL
+3624 LRNRLNAVCGL

-3647 PAALAGHLLERLLPD
+3647 PAALAGHLLQRLLPD
-3662 PGTTDDGTA
+3662 TA
-3671 HHGDDGDLQGLI
+3671 DPEPPAAAHGDDELRALI

-3690 IRDAGLLDSL
+3690 IREAGLLDSL
-3700 LKLAEQAPDPA
+3700 LKLSERAPDPA

>member
-1 MNGPGHDSALARRLA
+1 MNGPGSDSALARRLA
-16 TAVPSQHRRLVTELV
+16 TAVPSRHRALVTDLV
-31 RTAVT
+31 RTAVA
-36 EVIEAARPGTV
+36 EAIETARPGTPAP
-47 DSLDP
+47 LDP
-52 AAPLSALGL
+52 SAPLAAQGL

-68 LHRRLTERTGLDL
+68 LHRRLTARTGLDL
-81 PVGLAYDCPTVHD
+81 PVGLAYDCPTVQD

-101 EVHGTTDDHAE
+101 EVHGTPDTPAE
-112 PAGDGAG
+112 PAAG
-119 DEPIAVVGIGC
+119 PDPGEPVAVVGMGC
-130 RFPGGVSSPA
+130 RFPGGIDSPA
-140 DLWDLLT
+140 DLWRLLT
-147 EGGEVLSGFPQDRGW
+147 EGGEVLTGFPRDRGW
-162 DLDALYDED
+162 DLDALYHED

-184 FLDTATEF
+184 FLDTAAEF

-216 TSWQALED
+216 TSWRALED

-231 LRGTPAGMFFGAEIQ
+231 LRGTPAGMFLGAEIQ

-279 LGAEGPAVTVDT
+279 LGTEGPAVTVDT
-291 ACSASLVAV
+291 ACSAALVAV

-328 FTAFSRQRG
+328 FTAFGRQRG

-342 RCKAFAAAADGT
+342 RCKAFSAAADGT

-372 RNGHRVLAVVRGSAV
+372 RNGHRVLALVRGSAV
-387 NQDGASNG
+387 NSDGASNG
-395 LTAPNGTAQQRLIR
+395 LTAPSGTAQQRLIR

-451 PADAPLLLGSV
+451 PTGAPLLLGSV

-477 MIKAILAM
+477 LIKTILAM
-485 RHGSIPAT
+485 EHGQVPAT
-493 LHVDTPTPHVNWSSG
+493 LHVDAPTPHVDWSAG
-508 AVQLVTAE
+508 AVELVTAP
-516 RPWPETGRARRAGVS
+516 RAWPDTGRARRAGVS

-542 ILEQPAPEDSTVP
+542 ILEQ
-555 ERPGAGGRKGTAV
+555 G
-568 LPEPEPE
+568 EPEPE
-575 HEPEG
+575 APG
-580 PGIPGRPG
+580 P
-588 TGHKGSAVR
+588 
-597 ERPEDSGAPERPE
+597 D
-610 PGDSGSAVR
+610 
-619 PESGDS
+619 
-625 GSAVR
+625 
-630 PESGDGG
+630 
-637 SEAEPE
+637 
-643 SGDRVSAV
+643 
-651 RPESGDS
+651 
-658 GIPVR
+658 
-663 SESGDGG
+663 
-670 SEAEPEPGGSGIP
+670 
-683 VRSEPGGRGGA
+683 
-694 VLSGRPGSGVP
+694 
-705 EEPEA
+705 
-710 GSRAVGA
+710 
-717 GARPEGA
+717 ARPARPAGT
-724 AAAPLPFALSARG
+724 PLPFALSARG
-737 EAALRARAADLL
+737 AAALRARAADLL
-749 PLADEADPLDL
+749 PLADEADLLDL

-770 LHDRAVL
+770 LPDRAVL

-785 RAALHG
+785 RAALHD
-791 LASGATPLTGRT
+791 LASGTTGPTARA

-817 RTGMGRELA
+817 RPGMGRELA
-826 ATHPVFADALDDAC
+826 AAHPVFADALDDIC
-840 AHFDLQLDRPLKDV
+840 AHFDLQLARPLKEI
-854 LFAEPGTPEAELLHR
+854 LFAAPGTPEAGLLHR

-876 LFALEVALHRLLESW
+876 LFAVEVALYRLLESW

-906 AAAHVAG
+906 AAAHAAG

-925 ARGRLMQRLPE
+925 ARGRLMQALPE
-936 GGAMAAVRAAEKEV
+936 GGAMLAVRAAEDQV
-950 TPLLTPRT
+950 APLLTART

-964 GPAAVVISGDAA
+964 GPSAVTVSGAAA
-976 DVERIAAELAA
+976 DVELIAAELAA

-999 AFHSPLMEPMLAE
+999 AFHSPLMEPMLAA
-1012 FRRVVHVL
+1012 FRRIAHVL

-1034 GTAVTS
+1034 GGPVTA
-1040 ELCDPEY
+1040 ELRDPEY

-1052 RAKVRFHDA
+1052 RARVRFHDA
-1061 VRTLAD
+1061 VRSMAD
-1067 AGVRTFLEVGPDAVL
+1067 GGVRTFLEVGPDAVL
-1082 SAMGPDCT
+1082 SALGPDCT
-1090 DAPGTAFLP
+1090 DVPGTAFRP
-1099 VLRRERPEAREAV
+1099 VLRRGRPEPREAL
-1112 TALGAAHARGVP
+1112 TALAAAHARGVP
-1124 VDWHRHFAGLGGRR
+1124 VDWRRHFAGLGGRR
-1138 IDVPH
+1138 TDLPG

-1153 EQSTAGDATGLGQL
+1153 EQRTGGTDATGLGQL
-1167 PAGHPLLAAVAAVG
+1167 PAGHPLLAAVVAVG

-1192 PRTQPWLADHVIAGR
+1192 PRAQPWLADHVINGR
-1207 VLFPGTAF
+1207 ILFPGTAF
-1215 VELALRAGDHVGA
+1215 VELALRAGDHAGTGT
-1228 NALEE
+1228 LEE

-1238 PLVLRADADVAVQVA
+1238 PLVLRAEEDIAVQVA
-1253 VGEPDDTG
+1253 VGEPDATG
-1261 RRGVTVHTRA
+1261 RRTVTVHSRA
-1271 DEAAPWTRHA
+1271 DRTAPWTRHA
-1281 AGVLTRAATP
+1281 TGVLTAAAPP
-1291 AADADL
+1291 APAPL
-1297 TAWPPRDARPL
+1297 TEWPPRDARPL
-1308 DTTSVYAGLAG
+1308 DTTAVYARLAA
-1319 QGYGYGPAF
+1319 QGYDYGPAF

-1341 YAEVAL
+1341 CAEVAL
-1347 PEDTAADAAAF
+1347 PEDATADAGAF

-1387 WAGVTLHASGAH
+1387 WTGVTLHASGAT
-1399 ALRVKITRGGGDTLT
+1399 ALRVRITHRGGDTIAVH
-1414 LRLADATGTPVAS
+1414 LADPTGAPVAAI
-1427 VEALTSRPVP
+1427 EALTSRPVP
-1437 AGDVLYAVRWSP
+1437 DQDVLYTVRWQP
-1449 YPRPATTAPLRTA
+1449 CPRPATTEPLRTA
-1462 VLDGGADGIGALLAH
+1462 VLTDPAGPLPAG

-1483 VHRVGGPA
+1483 VYRVPGAA
-1491 DADATAARA
+1491 DADATRARA
-1500 HVRDVLRLLRTWQ
+1500 HVHAVLGLLRTWQ
-1513 TDERLAGARLVVV
+1513 TDERLAGTRLVVV
-1526 TPPAS
+1526 TPPES

-1546 EHPGRYV
+1546 ENPGRYV
-1553 LLQHEALPSDAELR
+1553 LVEHEALPSEADLR
-1567 SILATGEPELSV
+1567 RVLATGEPELSLAD
-1579 TEGQFAV
+1579 GAFSV
-1586 PRLTAQPA
+1586 PRLTAQPP
-1594 GGEPA
+1594 GEESA
-1599 TDWGTVLVTGG
+1599 ADWGTVLVTGG

-1620 HLVRTHGV
+1620 HLVSAHGV

-1636 RGNAPELLGELT
+1636 RGSAPGLHAELT

-1659 DVGDREAL
+1659 DTGDREAL
-1667 RRLLAEHPVDSVVH
+1667 RRLLERHPVDSVVH
-1681 AAGTLRDGIVDTLTD
+1681 AAGTVHDAVVDTLTD
-1696 EMVDEVF
+1696 AMVDEVF

-1714 ELTRDRELAHFVLF
+1714 ELTRDHGLTRFVLF
-1728 SSLAAVLDGPGQ
+1728 SSLAAVLDGAGQ

-1751 ALAEHRAALGLPATA
+1751 ALATHRAALGLPATS
-1766 LAWGLWATDSGMGA
+1766 LAWGLWATDTGMGA

-1787 QRIAGHGIPGLS
+1787 DRIAAYGLPGLS
-1799 AERSLELFDAALR
+1799 AARSLELFDTAVR
-1812 SRAPRLVPVE
+1812 SRAPHLVPVE
-1822 IDATAVRRR
+1822 IDTAAVRRR
-1831 PDGIPPLLTT
+1831 PDGVPPLLTG
-1841 LVRPVTR
+1841 LVRPAAR
-1848 RATASATAPAT
+1848 RATASTAPAP
-1859 ATGWRLAALPAAD
+1859 ATDGQLAALPAAD

-1877 LGLVRTEVAAVLRH
+1877 LDLVRTEVAAVLRH
-1891 DGPSAVDPGRAFTDL
+1891 DGPAAVDPGRAFTDL

-1934 DHPTSHALA
+1934 DHPTSRALA
-1943 DHIRDTLFGA
+1943 GHIRDTLFGT
-1953 GTQETTP
+1953 GPREDP
-1960 AVHGTTAADDDPI
+1960 AAPARTATDDDPV
-1973 VIVGMGC
+1973 VIVGMSC
-1980 RYPGGVRSPEDLWR
+1980 RYPGRVRSPEDLWR

-1999 VDAVGGFPDDRGW
+1999 VDAVGGFPTDRGW

-2042 DPGFFGIGPREA
+2042 DAGFFGIGPREA

-2077 DPQRLRG
+2077 DPHRLRG

-2097 YGTWSADVPEDL
+2097 YGTWLAEVPEDL

-2194 KSFAAAADGTGWGEG
+2194 KSFADGADGTGWGEG
-2209 AGMLVVERLSDA
+2209 AGVLVVERLSDA
-2221 RRNGHRVLA
+2221 RRHGHRVLA

-2258 RAALAAAAL
+2258 RAALTAAGL
-2267 APADVDAVEAHGT
+2267 TPADVDAVEAHGT

-2298 QDRDEPLWL
+2298 QDRDQPLWL

-2333 RNGVLPRTLHVDAP
+2333 RHGVLPRTLHVDKP
-2347 SHQVDW
+2347 STQVDW
-2353 GTGAV
+2353 SAGAV
-2358 ALLTERRPWP
+2358 ELLTEQRPWP
-2368 ETGRARRAGV
+2368 ATGRVRRAGV

-2392 EGFAEPE
+2392 EEFPEPE
-2399 PPDADPATAPPVLAL
+2399 PAEPDPATAPPVPVL

-2419 SAEALRGQARR
+2419 SPEALRGQARR

-2440 DLGLALATTR
+2440 DLGAALATTR
-2450 GTHPHRAV
+2450 AGHPYRAV
-2458 LLATGDEQATTALD
+2458 LLATGDDQVATALH

-2489 TDGTLAYLFSGQGA
+2489 TDVGLAYLFSGQGA
-2503 QRPGMGRDWYDAF
+2503 QRPGMGRAWYDAF
-2516 PVYAEHFDRAAALFD
+2516 PVYAEHFDRVAALFD

-2539 DVVLGDAAEILEQ
+2539 EVVLGDDADTLEQ

-2564 VALYRLLESFGLRPA
+2564 VALYRLLESFGLRPDR
-2579 WLAGHSVGEFA
+2579 LAGHSVGEFA
-2590 AAHVAGVWSLQDAVT
+2590 AAYVAGVWSLPDAVT

-2616 LPEGGAMIAV
+2616 LPEGGAMAAV
-2626 QAPEEEVAA
+2626 QASEEEVAA
-2635 LLNDRC
+2635 LVDGERC
-2641 SIAAVNGPR
+2641 AIAAVNGPR

-2661 TEVAAHFTT
+2661 AEVAAHFAGA
-2670 TRRLRV
+2670 RRLRV

-2682 PRMEPMLA
+2682 PRMTPMLA
-2690 AFREVMTGIEAAEPA
+2690 AFRDVMAGLPAAEPA
-2705 VPIVST
+2705 LPVVST
-2711 LTGAQATAAE
+2711 LTGAPATAAD
-2721 LGSADYWA
+2721 LGSADYWMR
-2729 GHVRQTVR
+2729 HVRETVR
-2737 FADAVATLAANGAD
+2737 FADAVATLAAQGTG

-2768 CLPDAEDTA
+2768 CLPDAEDTVFVPA
-2777 FIPTARKDTPHLP
+2777 ARKDTAELP

-2798 VHTRGSDVD
+2798 VHTRGFDVD
-2807 WAVLYETYAG
+2807 WAALYENYPG
-2817 RRIELPTYAFDH
+2817 RPVDLPTYAFEH
-2829 RPYWLPTATV
+2829 RRYWLPTPAV

-2848 LTTAGHP
+2848 LAAAGHP

-2861 DLPGDAGL
+2861 DLPGDAGV
-2869 LLTGRISTATHPVLG
+2869 LLTGRISTATHPVLA

-2900 DLALHAGRLTGRPVL
+2900 DLALHAGRLTGRPAV

-2920 HAPLVLDA
+2920 HAPLALPRD
-2928 GTAVRLQAAAR
+2928 TAVHLQVAAR
-2939 ADGTVEI
+2939 ADGTVDI
-2946 HSRAEN
+2946 HSRAEH
-2952 APADEEWT
+2952 APADEGWT
-2960 RHATG
+2960 HHATG
-2965 TLTGPAPAP
+2965 TLTDPGAVPTPAPAS
-2974 PAPPAPGAWP
+2974 GAWP
-2984 PPGATPLDVTG
+2984 PPGATPLDTGG
-2995 LYPRLHDEGY
+2995 LYPRLHTEGY
-3005 DYGPVFRGVRAAW
+3005 DYGPVFQGVRAAW
-3018 RQGDTLLAELEL
+3018 RDGDTLLADLEL
-3030 PASAGQD
+3030 PARAAQD
-3037 AARHTLHPA
+3037 AARHVLHPA
-3046 LLDSALHVTSLLSQ
+3046 LLDSALHLTSLLDGEPA
-3060 PDDEPGERSGAL
+3060 PDGPSDGI

-3077 WTGVTVHAHGSLTA
+3077 WAGVTAHAQASVTA
-3091 RVRVTH
+3091 RVRVTP
-3097 GTAGTRI
+3097 GPDGTRI
-3104 ELTDPEDRP
+3104 ELTDTDGRP
-3113 LATVESYATRPVT
+3113 LATVASYVTRPYA
-3126 ADRLTRQR
+3126 ADRLTRR
-3134 RHLYTLTDEPLPET
+3134 SRHLYAVTDTPLPET
-3148 AGRPDRRTWAV
+3148 AGRPDRRSWAV

-3171 HPGPDA
+3171 HPGLDA
-3177 LGTPVPDVVILPV
+3177 LGATAPDVVILPV
-3190 TAPHAEGER
+3190 TASGTEDV
-3199 LPGALRTA
+3199 PGAVRGA
-3207 LGRTLETLRAWSADE
+3207 LGRTLEVLQAWTAGD
-3222 RYAGSTL
+3222 RYAGSVL
-3229 VVLTGGGLADAAV
+3229 VVLTGGSLVDAAV

-3255 RILLVERA
+3255 RILLVTRA

-3282 EPEVRWRDGRAHAPR
+3282 EPEVRWRDGTAHAPR
-3297 LVRADDTPVADRAW
+3297 LVRADDTEGTDRPW

-3327 ARHLAERHGVTR
+3327 ARHLAARHGVTR
-3339 LVLTSRRGPKAP
+3339 LVLTSRRGPEAP
-3351 GAAALLADL
+3351 GAAALRAGLA
-3360 TDLGAEAE
+3360 DLGAEAD
-3368 IVACDVSDRA
+3368 IVACDAADRD

-3384 ATRPVDSVVHTAGVL
+3384 AAHPVDSVVHTAGVL
-3399 DDGLVTALTP
+3399 DDALIGSLTP

-3425 LHELTRD
+3425 LHDLTRE

-3445 GTIDA
+3445 GTLDG

-3487 GGMGAG
+3487 GGMGAT
-3493 LDAAEVQRIE
+3493 LDKAGVQRIE
-3503 RSGTGA
+3503 RTGIGA
-3509 LDPAEALEL
+3509 LDPDEALEL
-3518 FDTAVASGSPALLP
+3518 FDAAVAADAPALVP
-3532 VRLDTAALRRRGDDL
+3532 VRLDTAALRRRAGEV
-3547 PAVLRTLAGVTARP
+3547 PAVLRTLAGAPARP
-3561 DQADRARTL
+3561 DRAGHARTL
-3570 GEQLAALP
+3570 GERLAKLP

-3588 AVRTE
+3588 TVRTE
-3593 VAAVLGHAGPAA
+3593 VAAVLGHPGPAA
-3605 VEPRRA
+3605 VEPRRS

-3624 LRNRLNAVSGL
+3624 LRNRLGTASGL
-3635 RLPSTLIFDYAT
+3635 RLPSTLVFDYAT
-3647 PAALAGHLLERLLPD
+3647 PAALAGHLLQRLRPE
-3662 PGTTDDGTA
+3662 PEPA
-3671 HHGDDGDLQGLI
+3671 APGDDDEVRALI

-3690 IRDAGLLDSL
+3690 LRAAGLLDSL
-3700 LKLAEQAPDPA
+3700 LKLSEPAARPA
-3711 PADRALDI
+3711 PAEPARDI
-3719 KSMAVADLVR
+3719 RTMAVADLVR
-3729 AALDRSGTQ
+3729 AALDRTAPQ

>member
-36 EVIEAARPGTV
+36 EAIEAARPGTL

-52 AAPLSALGL
+52 AAPFSAQGL

-81 PVGLAYDCPTVHD
+81 PVALAYDCPTVHD

-101 EVHGTTDDHAE
+101 EVHGRADDHAE
-112 PAGDGAG
+112 PAGDGTA

-140 DLWDLLT
+140 DLWRLLT
-147 EGGEVLSGFPQDRGW
+147 DGGEVLSGFPQDRGW

-171 PEVPGSTYVRSGG
+171 PEVPGSAYVRSGG

-192 DADFFGISPREAL
+192 DAEFFGISPREAL

-231 LRGTPAGMFFGAEIQ
+231 LRGTPAGVFFGAEMQ

-266 NANSVISGRVAYV
+266 NAGSVISGRVAYV

-363 VLERLSDAR
+363 VLERLSEAR
-372 RNGHRVLAVVRGSAV
+372 RRGHRVLAVVRGSAV

-395 LTAPNGTAQQRLIR
+395 LTAPNGTSQQRLIR

-416 LTAADVDVV
+416 LTSADVDVV

-437 IEATALLATYGQDR
+437 IEATALLATYGQGR

-477 MIKAILAM
+477 LIKTILAM
-485 RHGSIPAT
+485 RHGRIPAT
-493 LHVDTPTPHVNWSSG
+493 LHVDAPTPHVNWSAG
-508 AVQLVTAE
+508 AVELVTE
-516 RPWPETGRARRAGVS
+516 QRPWPETGRARRAGVS

-542 ILEQPAPEDSTVP
+542 ILEQP
-555 ERPGAGGRKGTAV
+555 
-568 LPEPEPE
+568 EP
-575 HEPEG
+575 
-580 PGIPGRPG
+580 
-588 TGHKGSAVR
+588 A
-597 ERPEDSGAPERPE
+597 
-610 PGDSGSAVR
+610 
-619 PESGDS
+619 
-625 GSAVR
+625 
-630 PESGDGG
+630 DG
-637 SEAEPE
+637 
-643 SGDRVSAV
+643 
-651 RPESGDS
+651 
-658 GIPVR
+658 
-663 SESGDGG
+663 
-670 SEAEPEPGGSGIP
+670 
-683 VRSEPGGRGGA
+683 
-694 VLSGRPGSGVP
+694 GVP
-705 EEPEA
+705 EQPDA
-710 GSRAVGA
+710 RPTPA
-717 GARPEGA
+717 GADARPFLPAGT
-724 AAAPLPFALSARG
+724 PLPFALSARG

-749 PLADEADPLDL
+749 PLVDEAAPIDL

-777 VAADRAEL
+777 LAADRAEL
-785 RAALHG
+785 RAALHD
-791 LASGATPLTGRT
+791 LASGVTPLTARA

-826 ATHPVFADALDDAC
+826 ATHPAFADALDDVC
-840 AHFDLQLDRPLKDV
+840 AHFDLQLDRPLRDV

-876 LFALEVALHRLLESW
+876 LFAVEVALHRLLESW

-913 VLTLQDATILVA
+913 VFTLQDATILVA

-936 GGAMAAVRAAEKEV
+936 GGAMVAVRAAEDEV

-964 GPAAVVISGDAA
+964 GPAAVVVSGDAA
-976 DVERIAAELAA
+976 EVERITAELAA

-1012 FRRVVHVL
+1012 FRRIAHVL
-1020 DYAEPK
+1020 DYAEPR

-1034 GTAVTS
+1034 GGPVTS

-1052 RAKVRFHDA
+1052 RARVRFHDA

-1067 AGVRTFLEVGPDAVL
+1067 TGVRTFLEIGPDAVL

-1099 VLRRERPEAREAV
+1099 VLRRERPEAREAAA
-1112 TALGAAHARGVP
+1112 ALAAAHARGVP
-1124 VDWHRHFAGLGGRR
+1124 VDWQRHFSGLGGRR

-1153 EQSTAGDATGLGQL
+1153 EQSAATDAAGLGQL
-1167 PAGHPLLAAVAAVG
+1167 PAGHPLLAAVVAVG

-1192 PRTQPWLADHVIAGR
+1192 TRTQPWLADHVIAGR

-1228 NALEE
+1228 NTLEE
-1233 LTLGT
+1233 LTLGA
-1238 PLVLRADADVAVQVA
+1238 PLVLRADEDVAVQVA

-1271 DEAAPWTRHA
+1271 GEASPWTQHA
-1281 AGVLTRAATP
+1281 AGVLFTTTAP
-1291 AADADL
+1291 AAEAVPA
-1297 TAWPPRDARPL
+1297 AWPPPDARPL
-1308 DTTSVYAGLAG
+1308 DTTAVYADLAE

-1328 QGLRAAWRHGDDI
+1328 QGLRAAWRHGTDI

-1347 PEDTAADAAAF
+1347 PEETAADAAGF
-1358 GLHPAL
+1358 GVHPAL

-1373 LDTPPRPEVLVPFA
+1373 LDAPARAEVLVPFA
-1387 WAGVTLHASGAH
+1387 WTGVTLHATGAP
-1399 ALRVKITRGGGDTLT
+1399 ALRVRITRGGGDTIALH
-1414 LRLADATGTPVAS
+1414 LADATGAPVADI
-1427 VEALTSRPVP
+1427 EAMTSRPVQ

-1462 VLDGGADGIGALLAH
+1462 VLDGGAEGIDALLTG

-1483 VHRVGGPA
+1483 VHRVPGPAGA
-1491 DADATAARA
+1491 DADAARA
-1500 HVRDVLRLLRTWQ
+1500 HVRHVLRLLRGWQ
-1513 TDERLAGARLVVV
+1513 TDERLTGTRLVVV

-1546 EHPGRYV
+1546 ENPGRYV
-1553 LLQHEALPSDAELR
+1553 LVEHEQVPTEADVR
-1567 SILATGEPELSV
+1567 RILATGEPELSLAD
-1579 TEGQFAV
+1579 GRFAV
-1586 PRLTAQPA
+1586 PRLTGQPSGA
-1594 GGEPA
+1594 EPA
-1599 TDWGTVLVTGG
+1599 ADWGTVLVTGG

-1628 RRLVLAGR
+1628 RRLVIAGR
-1636 RGNAPELLGELT
+1636 RGAAPELHAELT

-1681 AAGTLRDGIVDTLTD
+1681 AAGTVRDGIVDTLTD

-1714 ELTRDRELAHFVLF
+1714 ELTRDRDLSHFVLY

-1740 GNYAAANAYLD
+1740 GNYAAANAYVD

-1766 LAWGLWATDSGMGA
+1766 LAWGLWAADSGMGA

-1787 QRIAGHGIPGLS
+1787 ERIAAYGIPGLS
-1799 AERSLELFDAALR
+1799 AGRSLELFDAAVR
-1812 SRAPRLVPVE
+1812 SRAPHLVPVE

-1831 PDGIPPLLTT
+1831 PDGIPPLLST
-1841 LVRPVTR
+1841 LVRPATR
-1848 RATASATAPAT
+1848 RAAAGTAAPAPAT
-1859 ATGWRLAALPAAD
+1859 DGKLAALPAAD

-1877 LGLVRTEVAAVLRH
+1877 LELVRTEVAAVLRH
-1891 DGPSAVDPGRAFTDL
+1891 DGPSAIDPGRAFTDL

-1914 ELRNRLNT
+1914 ELRNRLGT

-1934 DHPTSHALA
+1934 DHPTSRALA
-1943 DHIRDTLFGA
+1943 DHVRDTLFGTGEQA
-1953 GTQETTP
+1953 TAAPTTR
-1960 AVHGTTAADDDPI
+1960 TAADDDPI

-1999 VDAVGGFPDDRGW
+1999 VDAVGGFPADRGW
-2012 DTEALYDP
+2012 DTETLYDP
-2020 EPGTPGRTY
+2020 EPGVPGRTY

-2042 DPGFFGIGPREA
+2042 DPGFFGISPREA

-2077 DPQRLRG
+2077 DPHRLRG

-2097 YGTWSADVPEDL
+2097 YGTWLSDVPEDL

-2129 LGLEGPAVTV
+2129 LGLEGPAVTI

-2194 KSFAAAADGTGWGEG
+2194 KSFSAAADGTGWGEG
-2209 AGMLVVERLSDA
+2209 VGVVVVERLSDA

-2258 RAALAAAAL
+2258 RAALAAAGL
-2267 APADVDAVEAHGT
+2267 TPADVDAVEAHGT

-2298 QDRDEPLWL
+2298 QDRPAGEPLWL

-2333 RNGVLPRTLHVDAP
+2333 RNGVLPQTLHVDAP

-2353 GTGAV
+2353 SAGAV

-2368 ETGRARRAGV
+2368 TPGRPRRAGV

-2392 EGFAEPE
+2392 EDFAEPE
-2399 PPDADPATAPPVLAL
+2399 PAPLAADPATAPAVLAL

-2419 SAEALRGQARR
+2419 SPEALRGQARR
-2430 LLELTGTAPA
+2430 LLELTGAAPA

-2458 LLATGDEQATTALD
+2458 VLATGDDQAATALD
-2472 ALAHGTEAP
+2472 ALARGAEAP

-2516 PVYAEHFDRAAALFD
+2516 PVYAEHFDRTAALFD

-2539 DVVLGDAAEILEQ
+2539 EVVLGDDPETLER
-2552 TAYTQAALFTTQ
+2552 TAYTQAALFATQ
-2564 VALYRLLESFGLRPA
+2564 VALYRLLESLGLRPD

-2616 LPEGGAMIAV
+2616 LPEGGAMVAV
-2626 QAPEEEVAA
+2626 QASEEEVTP
-2635 LLNDRC
+2635 LLDGRRC
-2641 SIAAVNGPR
+2641 GIAAVNGPR

-2661 TEVAAHFTT
+2661 AEVAAHFAT

-2682 PRMEPMLA
+2682 PRMEPMLE
-2690 AFREVMTGIEAAEPA
+2690 AFGEVMNGIEAAEPT

-2711 LTGAQATAAE
+2711 LTGAPAGAAE
-2721 LGSADYWA
+2721 LGSADYWVR
-2729 GHVRQTVR
+2729 HVRQTVR
-2737 FADAVATLAANGAD
+2737 FADAVATLAAKGAD

-2768 CLPDAEDTA
+2768 CLPDADDTA
-2777 FIPTARKDTPHLP
+2777 FLPTARKDTAQLP

-2798 VHTRGSDVD
+2798 VHTRGPDVD
-2807 WAVLYETYAG
+2807 WAALYGTYAG
-2817 RRIELPTYAFDH
+2817 RRVELPTYAFDH
-2829 RPYWLPTATV
+2829 RRYWLPTAAV

-2848 LTTAGHP
+2848 LATAGHP

-2869 LLTGRISTATHPVLG
+2869 LLTGRISTATHPVLA

-2920 HAPLVLDA
+2920 QAPLVLDA
-2928 GTAVRLQAAAR
+2928 DTAVRLQVAAGAE
-2939 ADGTVEI
+2939 GSVEI

-2952 APADEEWT
+2952 APADEGWT

-2965 TLTGPAPAP
+2965 TLTGQVTAPRPGAATAP
-2974 PAPPAPGAWP
+2974 PSAPGAWP

-2995 LYPRLHDEGY
+2995 LYPRLHAEGY
-3005 DYGPVFRGVRAAW
+3005 DYGPVFRGVQAAW
-3018 RQGDTLLAELEL
+3018 RYGDTLLAELEL
-3030 PASAGQD
+3030 PAGAGQD
-3037 AARHTLHPA
+3037 AARHALHPA
-3046 LLDSALHVTSLLSQ
+3046 LLDSALHVTSLL
-3060 PDDEPGERSGAL
+3060 DDEPGERSGAI

-3077 WTGVTVHAHGSLTA
+3077 WAGVTAHARGALSA
-3091 RVRVTH
+3091 RVRVAP
-3097 GTAGTRI
+3097 GTDGTRI
-3104 ELTDPEDRP
+3104 ELTDSEGRP
-3113 LATVESYATRPVT
+3113 LATVDSYVTRAVT

-3134 RHLYTLTDEPLPET
+3134 RHLYTVTDEPLPET

-3171 HPGPDA
+3171 HAGLDT
-3177 LGTPVPDVVILPV
+3177 LGTTVPDVVILPV
-3190 TAPHAEGER
+3190 TTPHPQGEQ
-3199 LPGALRTA
+3199 LPGAVRTA

-3229 VVLTGGGLADAAV
+3229 VVLTGGGLADASV

-3255 RILLVERA
+3255 RILLVGRA

-3282 EPEVRWRDGRAHAPR
+3282 EPEARWRDGRAHAPR
-3297 LVRADDTPVADRAW
+3297 LAHAEDAPGADRPW

-3322 LGALV
+3322 LGARV
-3327 ARHLAERHGVTR
+3327 ARHLAERHGVSR
-3339 LVLTSRRGPKAP
+3339 LVLAGRRGPDAP
-3351 GAAALLADL
+3351 GAGRLRADL
-3360 TDLGAEAE
+3360 EALGAEAE
-3368 IVACDVSDRA
+3368 IVACDVADRT

-3384 ATRPVDSVVHTAGVL
+3384 TAHPVDSVVHTAGVL

-3425 LHELTRD
+3425 LHELTLD

-3450 SGQGNYAAANA
+3450 SGQGNYAAANV

-3493 LDAAEVQRIE
+3493 LDASEVQRIE
-3503 RSGTGA
+3503 RSGIGA
-3509 LDPAEALEL
+3509 LDPDEALEL
-3518 FDTAVASGSPALLP
+3518 FDAAVAGGSPALLP

-3561 DQADRARTL
+3561 DHGDGARTL
-3570 GEQLAALP
+3570 GERLAGLP
-3578 AADHEHTVLE
+3578 AVDHEHTVLE

-3647 PAALAGHLLERLLPD
+3647 PAALAGHLLERLVPD
-3662 PGTTDDGTA
+3662 TGGPEDSPA
-3671 HHGDDGDLQGLI
+3671 QHGDDELRGLI

-3690 IRDAGLLDSL
+3690 IREAGLLDSL
-3700 LKLAEQAPDPA
+3700 LKLSERDPE

>member
-1 MNGPGHDSALARRLA
+1 MNGPGSDSTLGRRLA

-31 RTAVT
+31 RTVVA
-36 EVIEAARPGTV
+36 EAIEAARPGTL
-47 DSLDP
+47 DALDP
-52 AAPLSALGL
+52 AVPFSAQGL

-68 LHRRLTERTGLDL
+68 LHRRLTERTGLEL

-101 EVHGTTDDHAE
+101 EVNGTAEDHPE
-112 PAGDGAG
+112 PSGDGAA

-130 RFPGGVSSPA
+130 RFPGGISSPA
-140 DLWDLLT
+140 DLWRLLT

-162 DLDALYDED
+162 DLDALFDED
-171 PEVPGSTYVRSGG
+171 PEVPGSAYVRSGG

-192 DADFFGISPREAL
+192 DAGFFGISPRESL

-224 AGIDPTA
+224 AGIDPTR
-231 LRGTPAGMFFGAEIQ
+231 LRGTPAGMFFGAEVQ

-266 NANSVISGRVAYV
+266 NASSVISGRVAYV

-291 ACSASLVAV
+291 ACSASLVAL

-363 VLERLSDAR
+363 VLERLGDAR
-372 RNGHRVLAVVRGSAV
+372 RQGHRVLAVVRGSAV

-395 LTAPNGTAQQRLIR
+395 LTAPNGTSQQRLIR

-437 IEATALLATYGQDR
+437 IEATALLATYGQGR

-469 QAAAGAAG
+469 QAAAGVAG
-477 MIKAILAM
+477 VIKTILAM
-485 RHGSIPAT
+485 RHGRIPAT
-493 LHVDTPTPHVNWSSG
+493 LHVDAPTPHVNWSSG
-508 AVQLVTAE
+508 AVELVTEQRA
-516 RPWPETGRARRAGVS
+516 WPETGRPRRSGVS

-542 ILEQPAPEDSTVP
+542 ILEQP
-555 ERPGAGGRKGTAV
+555 
-568 LPEPEPE
+568 EP
-575 HEPEG
+575 
-580 PGIPGRPG
+580 
-588 TGHKGSAVR
+588 ADDDV
-597 ERPEDSGAPERPE
+597 AERPE
-610 PGDSGSAVR
+610 PAAGGQAEGRQPRAAVADTR
-619 PESGDS
+619 P
-625 GSAVR
+625 AL
-630 PESGDGG
+630 P
-637 SEAEPE
+637 
-643 SGDRVSAV
+643 
-651 RPESGDS
+651 
-658 GIPVR
+658 
-663 SESGDGG
+663 
-670 SEAEPEPGGSGIP
+670 
-683 VRSEPGGRGGA
+683 
-694 VLSGRPGSGVP
+694 
-705 EEPEA
+705 A
-710 GSRAVGA
+710 GT
-717 GARPEGA
+717 
-724 AAAPLPFALSARG
+724 PLPFTLSARG

-749 PLADEADPLDL
+749 PLLDETDPLDL

-770 LHDRAVL
+770 LPDRAVL
-777 VAADRAEL
+777 VAADQAEL
-785 RAALHG
+785 RAALEE
-791 LASGATPLTGRT
+791 LASTDAPFTARA

-817 RTGMGRELA
+817 RIGMGRELA
-826 ATHPVFADALDDAC
+826 ATYPAFADALDDAC
-840 AHFDLQLDRPLKDV
+840 AHFDLQLARPLKSV
-854 LFAEPGTPEAELLHR
+854 LFAEPGTEEDGLLHR

-876 LFALEVALHRLLESW
+876 LFAVEVALHRLLESW

-936 GGAMAAVRAAEKEV
+936 GGAMVAVRAAEEEV
-950 TPLLTPRT
+950 APLLTPRT

-964 GPAAVVISGDAA
+964 GPAAVVVSGDAA
-976 DVERIAAELAA
+976 EVERIAAELSA

-1012 FRRVVHVL
+1012 FRRVAQVL

-1034 GTAVTS
+1034 GGPVTT

-1052 RAKVRFHDA
+1052 RARVRFHDA
-1061 VRTLAD
+1061 VRALAD

-1090 DAPGTAFLP
+1090 DAAGTAFLP

-1112 TALGAAHARGVP
+1112 TALAAAHARGVP
-1124 VDWHRHFAGLGGRR
+1124 VDWQRHFASLGGRR
-1138 IDVPH
+1138 IDLPL

-1153 EQSTAGDATGLGQL
+1153 EQSTATGAAGLGQL
-1167 PAGHPLLAAVAAVG
+1167 RAGHPLLAAVVAVG

-1192 PRTQPWLADHVIAGR
+1192 TRTQPWLTDHVIAGQ

-1228 NALEE
+1228 DTLEE
-1233 LTLGT
+1233 LTLGA
-1238 PLVLRADADVAVQVA
+1238 PLVLRADEDVAVQVA
-1253 VGEPDDTG
+1253 VGEPDDSG
-1261 RRGVTVHTRA
+1261 RRTVTVHTRA
-1271 DEAAPWTRHA
+1271 DEAAPWIQHA
-1281 AGVLTRAATP
+1281 AGVLTAAVP
-1291 AADADL
+1291 AAGADL
-1297 TAWPPRDARPL
+1297 TVWPPRDAQPL
-1308 DTTSVYAGLAG
+1308 DTASVYADLAE

-1328 QGLRAAWRHGDDI
+1328 QGLRAAWRHGDDV

-1347 PEDTAADAAAF
+1347 PEDAAADASGF

-1373 LDTPPRPEVLVPFA
+1373 LDAPARAEVLVPFA
-1387 WAGVTLHASGAH
+1387 WTGVTLHASGAST
-1399 ALRVKITRGGGDTLT
+1399 LRVKITRGGGDTIALH
-1414 LRLADATGTPVAS
+1414 LADATGAPVADI
-1427 VEALTSRPVP
+1427 EGLTSRPVP
-1437 AGDVLYAVRWSP
+1437 TGDVLYAVRRSP
-1449 YPRPATTAPLRTA
+1449 YPRPVTTAPLRTA
-1462 VLDGGADGIGALLAH
+1462 VLTGSVDALLDG

-1483 VHRVGGPA
+1483 VHRVPGRASA
-1491 DADATAARA
+1491 DAAEART
-1500 HVRDVLRLLRTWQ
+1500 HVHHVLRLLRTWQ
-1513 TDERLAGARLVVV
+1513 TDERLSDTRLVLV
-1526 TPPAS
+1526 TAPYG

-1546 EHPGRYV
+1546 ENPGRYV
-1553 LLQHEALPSDAELR
+1553 LVEHEALPSEADLCQ
-1567 SILATGEPELSV
+1567 IIATGEPEVSLADGRFS
-1579 TEGQFAV
+1579 V
-1586 PRLTAQPA
+1586 PRLIAQPA
-1594 GGEPA
+1594 AEPAPA

-1620 HLVRTHGV
+1620 HLVRAHGV
-1628 RRLVLAGR
+1628 RRLVLVGR
-1636 RGNAPELLGELT
+1636 RGTAPDLHAELT
-1648 ALGAEV
+1648 AHGAEV

-1667 RRLLAEHPVDSVVH
+1667 RRLLDEHPVDSVVH
-1681 AAGTLRDGIVDTLTD
+1681 AAGAVRDGVVETLTD

-1714 ELTRDRELAHFVLF
+1714 ELTRGRDLARFVLF
-1728 SSLAAVLDGPGQ
+1728 SSIAAVLDGPGQ

-1787 QRIAGHGIPGLS
+1787 ERIAGYGIPGLS
-1799 AERSLELFDAALR
+1799 AGRSLELFDAALR
-1812 SRAPRLVPVE
+1812 SRAPHLVPVE
-1822 IDATAVRRR
+1822 IDAAAVRRR
-1831 PDGIPPLLTT
+1831 PDGVPPLLTT

-1848 RATASATAPAT
+1848 RAAASTAPAA
-1859 ATGWRLAALPAAD
+1859 ATDGQLAALPAAD

-1877 LGLVRTEVAAVLRH
+1877 LDLVRTEVAAVLRH

-1934 DHPTSHALA
+1934 DHPTSRALA
-1943 DHIRDTLFGA
+1943 DHIRDTLFGT
-1953 GTQETTP
+1953 GPQET
-1960 AVHGTTAADDDPI
+1960 AAALAARTAGDGDPI
-1973 VIVGMGC
+1973 VIVGMSC

-1999 VDAVGGFPDDRGW
+1999 VDAVGGFPTDRGW

-2020 EPGTPGRTY
+2020 EPGAPGRTY

-2042 DPGFFGIGPREA
+2042 DADFFGISPREA

-2077 DPQRLRG
+2077 DPHRLRG

-2097 YGTWSADVPEDL
+2097 YGTWLTEVPEDL

-2209 AGMLVVERLSDA
+2209 AGVLVVERLSDA

-2258 RAALAAAAL
+2258 RAALAAAGL
-2267 APADVDAVEAHGT
+2267 TPADVDAVEAHGT

-2298 QDRDEPLWL
+2298 AAHTGDSPLWL
-2307 GSVKSNMGH
+2307 GSIKSNMGH

-2333 RNGVLPRTLHVDAP
+2333 RTGVLPKTLHVDAP
-2347 SHQVDW
+2347 SPQVDW
-2353 GTGAV
+2353 DAGAV
-2358 ALLTERRPWP
+2358 ELLTEQRPWRAP
-2368 ETGRARRAGV
+2368 GRPRRAGV

-2392 EGFAEPE
+2392 EEFPEPE
-2399 PPDADPATAPPVLAL
+2399 PLEADPATAPPVLAL

-2419 SAEALRGQARR
+2419 SPEALRAQARR
-2430 LLELTGTAPA
+2430 LLELTGTTPA

-2458 LLATGDEQATTALD
+2458 LLATGDDQAATALD
-2472 ALAHGTEAP
+2472 ALARGAEAP

-2489 TDGTLAYLFSGQGA
+2489 TDGTLAYLFAGQGA
-2503 QRPGMGRDWYDAF
+2503 QRRGMGRDWYDAF
-2516 PVYAEHFDRAAALFD
+2516 PVYAEHFDRIAALFD
-2531 KHLERPLA
+2531 KHLERPLTE
-2539 DVVLGDAAEILEQ
+2539 VVLGDDAETLER

-2564 VALYRLLESFGLRPA
+2564 VALYRLLESFGLRPD

-2626 QAPEEEVAA
+2626 QASEEEVTP
-2635 LLNDRC
+2635 LLDGQRC
-2641 SIAAVNGPR
+2641 AIAAVNGPR

-2655 GDEDAV
+2655 GDGDAV
-2661 TEVAAHFTT
+2661 GEIAARFTT

-2690 AFREVMTGIEAAEPA
+2690 AFQEVMAGIEAAEPA

-2711 LTGAQATAAE
+2711 LTGAPATAAE
-2721 LGSADYWA
+2721 LGSADYWVR
-2729 GHVRQTVR
+2729 HVRETVR
-2737 FADAVATLAANGAD
+2737 FADACTTLAAKGAD

-2762 TALGPD
+2762 TAMGPD
-2768 CLPDAEDTA
+2768 CLPDAENTA
-2777 FIPTARKDTPHLP
+2777 FVATARKDTAQLP

-2817 RRIELPTYAFDH
+2817 RRVELPTYAFDH
-2829 RPYWLPTATV
+2829 RRYWLPTPAV

-2848 LTTAGHP
+2848 LAAVDHP

-2869 LLTGRISTATHPVLG
+2869 LLTGRISTATHPVLA

-2889 GTVLVPGAALV
+2889 GTALVPGAALV
-2900 DLALHAGRLTGRPVL
+2900 DLALYAGRLTGRPVV

-2920 HAPLVLDA
+2920 QAPLVLPAD
-2928 GTAVRLQAAAR
+2928 TAVRLQVAAGP
-2939 ADGTVEI
+2939 DGTVEI

-2952 APADEEWT
+2952 APEDEGWT

-2965 TLTGPAPAP
+2965 TLTGPAVALPA
-2974 PAPPAPGAWP
+2974 APGAWP

-2995 LYPRLHDEGY
+2995 LYPRLHAEGY

-3018 RQGDTLLAELEL
+3018 RDGDSLLADVEL
-3030 PASAGQD
+3030 PAGAGQD
-3037 AARHTLHPA
+3037 AARHALHPA
-3046 LLDSALHVTSLLSQ
+3046 LLDSALHVTSLL
-3060 PDDEPGERSGAL
+3060 DGAAEPGEGI

-3077 WTGVTVHAHGSLTA
+3077 WSGVALHAQGALTA
-3091 RVRVTH
+3091 RVRVTP
-3097 GTAGTRI
+3097 GGDGTRI
-3104 ELTDPEDRP
+3104 ELADTEGRP
-3113 LATVESYATRPVT
+3113 LAAVESYVTRPVT
-3126 ADRLTRQR
+3126 ADRLTRQQ
-3134 RHLYTLTDEPLPET
+3134 RHLYTVTDEPLPEA

-3171 HPGPDA
+3171 HAGLDA
-3177 LGTPVPDVVILPV
+3177 LGSTVPDVVILPV
-3190 TAPHAEGER
+3190 TAPRAQGEQ
-3199 LPGALRTA
+3199 LPGAVRSV
-3207 LGRTLETLRAWSADE
+3207 LGRTLETLRNWSADG
-3222 RYAGSTL
+3222 RHADSVL
-3229 VVLTGGGLADAAV
+3229 VVLTGDGIADAAV

-3255 RILLVERA
+3255 RILLVRRTG
-3263 APDGPVPDRAALAA
+3263 PDGPVPDRAALAA

-3282 EPEVRWRDGRAHAPR
+3282 EPEARWRDGRGHVPR
-3297 LVRADDTPVADRAW
+3297 LARADDSPGPDRPW

-3339 LVLTSRRGPKAP
+3339 LVLTSRRGTEAP
-3351 GAAALLADL
+3351 GAAQLRAELRASGAAAD
-3360 TDLGAEAE
+3360 

-3384 ATRPVDSVVHTAGVL
+3384 GAHPVDSVVHTAGVL
-3399 DDGLVTALTP
+3399 DDGLVASLTP

-3425 LHELTRD
+3425 LHELTLE
-3432 RELAHFVLFSSAA
+3432 RELSHFVLFSSAA

-3487 GGMGAG
+3487 AGMGAG

-3503 RSGTGA
+3503 RSGIGA
-3509 LDPAEALEL
+3509 LDPDEGLEL
-3518 FDTAVASGSPALLP
+3518 FDAAVASGSPALVP

-3547 PAVLRTLAGVTARP
+3547 PAVLRTLAGAAPHP
-3561 DQADRARTL
+3561 DRDDRIRTL
-3570 GEQLAALP
+3570 GEHLAELP

-3624 LRNRLNAVSGL
+3624 LRNRLNGVSGL

-3662 PGTTDDGTA
+3662 TEDPGPSATS
-3671 HHGDDGDLQGLI
+3671 HGDDEVRDLI

-3690 IRDAGLLDSL
+3690 IREAGLLDSL
-3700 LKLAEQAPDPA
+3700 LKLSEQGTSPA
-3711 PADRALDI
+3711 PADRAMDI

-3729 AALDRSGTQ
+3729 AALDRSSTH

>member
-1 MNGPGHDSALARRLA
+1 MNGPGSDSALARRLA
-16 TAVPSQHRRLVTELV
+16 TAVPSRHRALVTDLV

-36 EVIEAARPGTV
+36 EAIETARPGTAAP
-47 DSLDP
+47 LDP
-52 AAPLSALGL
+52 AAPLAAQGL

-68 LHRRLTERTGLDL
+68 LHRRLTARTGLDL
-81 PVGLAYDCPTVHD
+81 PVGLAYDCPTVQD

-101 EVHGTTDDHAE
+101 EVHGAPDTPAE
-112 PAGDGAG
+112 PAGDADPG
-119 DEPIAVVGIGC
+119 EPVAVVGMGC
-130 RFPGGVSSPA
+130 RFPGGIASPA
-140 DLWDLLT
+140 DLWRLLT
-147 EGGEVLSGFPQDRGW
+147 DGGEVLTGFPQDRGW
-162 DLDALYDED
+162 DLDALYHED
-171 PEVPGSTYVRSGG
+171 PEVPGSTYVRNGG
-184 FLDTATEF
+184 FLDTAAEF

-231 LRGTPAGMFFGAEIQ
+231 LRGTPAGMFLGAEIQ

-279 LGAEGPAVTVDT
+279 LGTEGPAVTVDT
-291 ACSASLVAV
+291 ACSAALVAV

-342 RCKAFAAAADGT
+342 RCKAFSAAADGT

-372 RNGHRVLAVVRGSAV
+372 RNGHRVLALIRGSAV

-395 LTAPNGTAQQRLIR
+395 LTAPSGIAQQRLIR

-451 PADAPLLLGSV
+451 PASAPLLLGSV

-477 MIKAILAM
+477 LIKTILAM
-485 RHGSIPAT
+485 RHGRVPAT
-493 LHVDTPTPHVNWSSG
+493 LHVDAPTPHVDWSSG
-508 AVQLVTAE
+508 AVELVTAQ
-516 RPWPETGRARRAGVS
+516 RPWPDTGRARRAGVS

-542 ILEQPAPEDSTVP
+542 ILEH
-555 ERPGAGGRKGTAV
+555 
-568 LPEPEPE
+568 PEPQPD
-575 HEPEG
+575 
-580 PGIPGRPG
+580 PGPG
-588 TGHKGSAVR
+588 TGTEA
-597 ERPEDSGAPERPE
+597 SGP
-610 PGDSGSAVR
+610 D
-619 PESGDS
+619 
-625 GSAVR
+625 
-630 PESGDGG
+630 
-637 SEAEPE
+637 
-643 SGDRVSAV
+643 
-651 RPESGDS
+651 
-658 GIPVR
+658 
-663 SESGDGG
+663 
-670 SEAEPEPGGSGIP
+670 
-683 VRSEPGGRGGA
+683 
-694 VLSGRPGSGVP
+694 
-705 EEPEA
+705 
-710 GSRAVGA
+710 
-717 GARPEGA
+717 ARPAPPAGT
-724 AAAPLPFALSARG
+724 PLPFALSARG

-749 PLADEADPLDL
+749 PLADEADLLDL

-770 LHDRAVL
+770 LPDRAVL

-785 RAALHG
+785 RAALHD
-791 LASGATPLTGRT
+791 LASGTTPPTDRA

-817 RTGMGRELA
+817 RPGMGRELA
-826 ATHPVFADALDDAC
+826 ASHPVFADALDDIC
-840 AHFDLQLDRPLKDV
+840 AHFDLQLARPLKEI
-854 LFAEPGTPEAELLHR
+854 LFAGPGTPEAELLHR

-876 LFALEVALHRLLESW
+876 LFALEVALYRLLESW
-891 GLTPDQLAGHSVGEI
+891 GLTPAQLAGHSVGEI

-925 ARGRLMQRLPE
+925 ARGRLMQALPE
-936 GGAMAAVRAAEKEV
+936 GGAMLAVRAAEDQV
-950 TPLLTPRT
+950 TPLLTART

-964 GPAAVVISGDAA
+964 GPGAVVVSGDAA
-976 DVERIAAELAA
+976 DVELIAAELAA
-987 RGHDTKRLRVSH
+987 RGHDSKRLRVGH

-1012 FRRVVHVL
+1012 FRRIAHVL
-1020 DYAEPK
+1020 DYAEPR
-1026 LPVVSTVT
+1026 LPIVSTVT
-1034 GTAVTS
+1034 GGPVTA
-1040 ELCDPEY
+1040 ELRDPEY

-1061 VRTLAD
+1061 VRSLAD
-1067 AGVRTFLEVGPDAVL
+1067 AGTRTFLEVGPDAVL
-1082 SAMGPDCT
+1082 SALGPDCT

-1099 VLRRERPEAREAV
+1099 VLRRERPEPREAL
-1112 TALGAAHARGVP
+1112 TALAAAHARGVP
-1124 VDWHRHFAGLGGRR
+1124 VDWRRHFAGLGGHR
-1138 IDVPH
+1138 IDLPG

-1153 EQSTAGDATGLGQL
+1153 EQRTGTDATGLGQL
-1167 PAGHPLLAAVAAVG
+1167 PAGHPLLAAVVAVG

-1192 PRTQPWLADHVIAGR
+1192 TRAQPWLADHVIGGR
-1207 VLFPGTAF
+1207 ILFPGTAF
-1215 VELALRAGDHVGA
+1215 VELALRAGDHAGA
-1228 NALEE
+1228 GTLEE
-1233 LTLGT
+1233 LTLGA
-1238 PLVLRADADVAVQVA
+1238 PLVLRAEEDIAVQVA
-1253 VGEPDDTG
+1253 VGEPDATG
-1261 RRGVTVHTRA
+1261 RRTVTVHSRA
-1271 DEAAPWTRHA
+1271 DRAAPWTQHA
-1281 AGVLTRAATP
+1281 TGVLTTTAPP
-1291 AADADL
+1291 APPAP
-1297 TAWPPRDARPL
+1297 TEWPPRDARPL
-1308 DTTSVYAGLAG
+1308 DTTGVYAELAA
-1319 QGYGYGPAF
+1319 QGYDYGPAF
-1328 QGLRAAWRHGDDI
+1328 QGLRAAWRDGDEV

-1347 PEDTAADAAAF
+1347 PEDATADAGAF

-1373 LDTPPRPEVLVPFA
+1373 LGTPQRPEVLVPFA
-1387 WAGVTLHASGAH
+1387 WTGVTLHATGAT
-1399 ALRVKITRGGGDTLT
+1399 ALRVRITRRGGDTIAV
-1414 LRLADATGTPVAS
+1414 RLADPTGAPVAA

-1437 AGDVLYAVRWSP
+1437 DQDVLYTVRRQP
-1449 YPRPATTAPLRTA
+1449 YPRPATTEPLRTA
-1462 VLDGGADGIGALLAH
+1462 VLTDPAAPLPDG

-1483 VHRVGGPA
+1483 VYRVPGPA
-1491 DADATAARA
+1491 DADATRARA

-1513 TDERLAGARLVVV
+1513 TDERLADTRLVVV
-1526 TPPAS
+1526 TPPES

-1546 EHPGRYV
+1546 ENPGRYV
-1553 LLQHEALPSDAELR
+1553 LIEHEALPSDTGLR
-1567 SILATGEPELSV
+1567 RALATGEPELFLTDGAFS
-1579 TEGQFAV
+1579 V
-1586 PRLTAQPA
+1586 PRLAAQPVGDA
-1594 GGEPA
+1594 PA
-1599 TDWGTVLVTGG
+1599 ADWGTVLVTGG

-1620 HLVRTHGV
+1620 HLVTAHGV

-1636 RGNAPELLGELT
+1636 RGTAPDLHAELT

-1659 DVGDREAL
+1659 DTGDREAL
-1667 RRLLAEHPVDSVVH
+1667 RRLLERHPVDSVVH
-1681 AAGTLRDGIVDTLTD
+1681 AAGTVHDGTVDTLTD
-1696 EMVDEVF
+1696 AMVDEVF

-1714 ELTRDRELAHFVLF
+1714 ELTRDRALSRFVLF
-1728 SSLAAVLDGPGQ
+1728 SSLAAVLDGAGQ

-1751 ALAEHRAALGLPATA
+1751 ALAAHRAALGLPATS
-1766 LAWGLWATDSGMGA
+1766 LGWGLWATDRGMGA
-1780 ALDDTAR
+1780 ALDEAAR
-1787 QRIAGHGIPGLS
+1787 DRIAAYGVPGLT
-1799 AERSLELFDAALR
+1799 AARSLELFDAAVR
-1812 SRAPRLVPVE
+1812 SRAPHLVPVE
-1822 IDATAVRRR
+1822 IDTAAVRRR
-1831 PDGIPPLLTT
+1831 PDGVPPLLTG

-1848 RATASATAPAT
+1848 RATARTGATPAT
-1859 ATGWRLAALPAAD
+1859 DGRLAALPAAD

-1877 LGLVRTEVAAVLRH
+1877 LDLVRTEVAAVLRH
-1891 DGPSAVDPGRAFTDL
+1891 DGPAAVDPGRAFTDL

-1934 DHPTSHALA
+1934 DHPTSRALA
-1943 DHIRDTLFGA
+1943 AHIRDTLFGT
-1953 GTQETTP
+1953 GPQEDPTAP
-1960 AVHGTTAADDDPI
+1960 ARTATDDDPV
-1973 VIVGMGC
+1973 VIVGMSC
-1980 RYPGGVRSPEDLWR
+1980 RYPGEVRSPEDLWR

-1999 VDAVGGFPDDRGW
+1999 ADAVGGFPTDRGW
-2012 DTEALYDP
+2012 DTDALYDP

-2042 DPGFFGIGPREA
+2042 DAAFFGIGPREA

-2077 DPQRLRG
+2077 DPHRLRG

-2097 YGTWSADVPEDL
+2097 YGTRLAEVPEDL

-2194 KSFAAAADGTGWGEG
+2194 KSFADGADGTGWGEG
-2209 AGMLVVERLSDA
+2209 AGVLVVERLSDA
-2221 RRNGHRVLA
+2221 RRHGHRVLA

-2258 RAALAAAAL
+2258 RAALAAAGL
-2267 APADVDAVEAHGT
+2267 TPADVDAVEAHGT

-2298 QDRDEPLWL
+2298 QDREQPLWL

-2333 RNGVLPRTLHVDAP
+2333 RHGVLPRTLHVDKP
-2347 SHQVDW
+2347 STQVDW
-2353 GTGAV
+2353 SAGAV
-2358 ALLTERRPWP
+2358 ELLTEPRPWP

-2392 EGFAEPE
+2392 EEPAEPE
-2399 PPDADPATAPPVLAL
+2399 PAEPDPATAPPVLAL

-2419 SAEALRGQARR
+2419 SPEALRGQARR
-2430 LLELTGTAPA
+2430 LLDLTGTVPA
-2440 DLGLALATTR
+2440 DLGRALATTR
-2450 GTHPHRAV
+2450 ATHPHRAV
-2458 LLATGDEQATTALD
+2458 LLATGDDQAATALR

-2489 TDGTLAYLFSGQGA
+2489 TDGDLAYLFSGQGA

-2539 DVVLGDAAEILEQ
+2539 EVVLGDDAGTLEQ

-2564 VALYRLLESFGLRPA
+2564 VALYRLLESFGLRPDR
-2579 WLAGHSVGEFA
+2579 LAGHSVGEFA
-2590 AAHVAGVWSLQDAVT
+2590 AAHVAGVWSLADAVT

-2616 LPEGGAMIAV
+2616 LPPGGAMAAV
-2626 QAPEEEVAA
+2626 QASEEEVAA
-2635 LLNDRC
+2635 LVDGERC
-2641 SIAAVNGPR
+2641 AIAAVNGPR

-2661 TEVAAHFTT
+2661 AEVAAHFPGA
-2670 TRRLRV
+2670 RRLRV

-2682 PRMEPMLA
+2682 PRMAPMLDG
-2690 AFREVMTGIEAAEPA
+2690 FREVMAGLRAAEPA
-2705 VPIVST
+2705 LPIVST
-2711 LTGAQATAAE
+2711 LTGAPATAAD
-2721 LGSADYWA
+2721 LGSADYWTR
-2729 GHVRQTVR
+2729 HVRETVR
-2737 FADAVATLAANGAD
+2737 FADAVATLAAQGTG

-2768 CLPDAEDTA
+2768 CLPDADDTA
-2777 FIPTARKDTPHLP
+2777 FVPAARKDTAPLP

-2798 VHTRGSDVD
+2798 VHTRGFDVD
-2807 WAVLYETYAG
+2807 WGVLYANYPG
-2817 RRIELPTYAFDH
+2817 RPVDLPTYAFEH
-2829 RPYWLPTATV
+2829 RRYWLPTPAV

-2848 LTTAGHP
+2848 LAAAGHP

-2861 DLPGDAGL
+2861 DLPGDAGV
-2869 LLTGRISTATHPVLG
+2869 LLTGRISTATHPALAD
-2884 EHAVL
+2884 HAVL

-2920 HAPLVLDA
+2920 HAPLALPGD
-2928 GTAVRLQAAAR
+2928 TAVRLQVAAR
-2939 ADGTVEI
+2939 ADGTVDI
-2946 HSRAEN
+2946 HSRAEH
-2952 APADEEWT
+2952 APADEGWT
-2960 RHATG
+2960 HHATG
-2965 TLTGPAPAP
+2965 TLTDSGAAPAPAP
-2974 PAPPAPGAWP
+2974 ASGAWP
-2984 PPGATPLDVTG
+2984 PPGTTPLDVGG
-2995 LYPRLHDEGY
+2995 LYPRLHTEGY

-3018 RQGDTLLAELEL
+3018 RDGDTLLADLEL
-3030 PASAGQD
+3030 PAQAAQD
-3037 AARHTLHPA
+3037 AARHVLHPA
-3046 LLDSALHVTSLLSQ
+3046 LLDSALHVTSLLDGEPA
-3060 PDDEPGERSGAL
+3060 PDGPADGI

-3077 WTGVTVHAHGSLTA
+3077 WTGVTAHAQASVTA
-3091 RVRVTH
+3091 RVRVTP
-3097 GTAGTRI
+3097 GPDGTRI
-3104 ELTDPEDRP
+3104 ELADTDGRP
-3113 LATVESYATRPVT
+3113 LATVASYVTRPYA
-3126 ADRLTRQR
+3126 ADRLTRR
-3134 RHLYTLTDEPLPET
+3134 HRHLYAVTDTPLPEA
-3148 AGRPDRRTWAV
+3148 AGRPDRRSWAV

-3164 LGLGAPV
+3164 LGLGAPL
-3171 HPGPDA
+3171 HPGLDA
-3177 LGTPVPDVVILPV
+3177 LGATPPDVVILPV
-3190 TAPHAEGER
+3190 TAPGTDDV
-3199 LPGALRTA
+3199 PGAVRGV
-3207 LGRTLETLRAWSADE
+3207 LGRTLEVLQAWTGDD
-3222 RYAGSTL
+3222 RYAGSVL
-3229 VVLTGGGLADAAV
+3229 VVLTGGSLADAAV

-3255 RILLVERA
+3255 RILLVTRTG
-3263 APDGPVPDRAALAA
+3263 PDAPVPDRAALAA

-3282 EPEVRWRDGRAHAPR
+3282 EPEVHWRDGTPHAPR
-3297 LVRADDTPVADRAW
+3297 LVRADDTEGTGRPW

-3327 ARHLAERHGVTR
+3327 ARHLAARHGVTR
-3339 LVLTSRRGPKAP
+3339 LVLTSRRGPAAP
-3351 GAAALLADL
+3351 GAAALRAGLAE
-3360 TDLGAEAE
+3360 LGAEAD
-3368 IVACDVSDRA
+3368 IVACDAADRT

-3384 ATRPVDSVVHTAGVL
+3384 AAHPVDSVVHTAGVL
-3399 DDGLVTALTP
+3399 DDALIGSLTP

-3425 LHELTRD
+3425 LHELTRE

-3445 GTIDA
+3445 GTLDA

-3487 GGMGAG
+3487 GGMGAA
-3493 LDAAEVQRIE
+3493 LDRADVQRIE
-3503 RSGTGA
+3503 RTGIGA
-3509 LDPAEALEL
+3509 LDPDEGLEL
-3518 FDTAVASGSPALLP
+3518 FDAAVAADTPALVP
-3532 VRLDTAALRRRGDDL
+3532 VRLDTAVLRRRAGDV
-3547 PAVLRTLAGVTARP
+3547 PAPLRTLAGVTARP
-3561 DQADRARTL
+3561 DHAEHARTL
-3570 GEQLAALP
+3570 GERLAELP

-3593 VAAVLGHAGPAA
+3593 VAAVLGHPGPAA

-3624 LRNRLNAVSGL
+3624 LRNRLGTACGL

-3647 PAALAGHLLERLLPD
+3647 PAALAGHLLERLRPQ
-3662 PGTTDDGTA
+3662 PEPAATA
-3671 HHGDDGDLQGLI
+3671 GDDDEVRALI
-3683 SRIPVAR
+3683 SRIPVDRLRA
-3690 IRDAGLLDSL
+3690 AGLLDSL
-3700 LKLAEQAPDPA
+3700 LKLSEPAAEPA
-3711 PADRALDI
+3711 PAEPAGDI
-3719 KSMAVADLVR
+3719 RTMAVADLVR
-3729 AALDRSGTQ
+3729 AALDRTTPQ

>member
-1 MNGPGHDSALARRLA
+1 MNGPGTDSALARRLA

-36 EVIEAARPGTV
+36 EAIEAARPGTV
-47 DSLDP
+47 DTLDP
-52 AAPLSALGL
+52 AAPFAAQGL

-81 PVGLAYDCPTVHD
+81 PVGVAYDCPTVHD

-101 EVHGTTDDHAE
+101 EVHGTTDVPDE
-112 PAGDGAG
+112 PAADGGA
-119 DEPIAVVGIGC
+119 DEPVAVVGIGC
-130 RFPGGVSSPA
+130 RFPGGISTPA
-140 DLWDLLT
+140 DLWRLLT

-162 DLDALYDED
+162 DLDALFDED
-171 PEVPGSTYVRSGG
+171 PEVPGSAYVRSGG

-224 AGIDPTA
+224 AGIDPTG
-231 LRGTPAGMFFGAEIQ
+231 LRGTPAGMFFGAEVQ

-266 NANSVISGRVAYV
+266 NAGSVISGRVAYV

-372 RNGHRVLAVVRGSAV
+372 RNGHRVLALVRGSAV

-395 LTAPNGTAQQRLIR
+395 LTAPNGTSQQRLIR

-437 IEATALLATYGQDR
+437 IEATALLATYGQGR
-451 PADAPLLLGSV
+451 PADAPLMLGSV

-477 MIKAILAM
+477 MIKTILAM
-485 RHGSIPAT
+485 RHGRVPAT
-493 LHVDTPTPHVNWSSG
+493 LHVDAPTPNVNWASG
-508 AVQLVTAE
+508 AVELVTEE
-516 RPWPETGRARRAGVS
+516 RAWPRTGRARRAGVS

-542 ILEQPAPEDSTVP
+542 ILEEPDPADAGLPARPRDADGDADAGSP
-555 ERPGAGGRKGTAV
+555 RRPQPGAENA
-568 LPEPEPE
+568 
-575 HEPEG
+575 
-580 PGIPGRPG
+580 G
-588 TGHKGSAVR
+588 TGT
-597 ERPEDSGAPERPE
+597 
-610 PGDSGSAVR
+610 
-619 PESGDS
+619 
-625 GSAVR
+625 
-630 PESGDGG
+630 
-637 SEAEPE
+637 
-643 SGDRVSAV
+643 
-651 RPESGDS
+651 
-658 GIPVR
+658 
-663 SESGDGG
+663 
-670 SEAEPEPGGSGIP
+670 
-683 VRSEPGGRGGA
+683 
-694 VLSGRPGSGVP
+694 
-705 EEPEA
+705 
-710 GSRAVGA
+710 
-717 GARPEGA
+717 
-724 AAAPLPFALSARG
+724 PLPFALSARG

-749 PLADEADPLDL
+749 PLVDETDPLDL
-760 AHSLATTRAA
+760 AHALATTRAA
-770 LHDRAVL
+770 LDDRAVL
-777 VAADRAEL
+777 VAADRDEL
-785 RAALHG
+785 RTALED
-791 LASGATPLTGRT
+791 LASGATAPTGRV
-803 DGELGFLFTGQGSQ
+803 DGELAFLFTGQGSQ
-817 RTGMGRELA
+817 RIGMGRELA
-826 ATHPVFADALDDAC
+826 AAYPVFADALDEVC
-840 AHFDLQLDRPLKDV
+840 AHFDLQLDRPLADV
-854 LFAEPGTPEAELLHR
+854 LFAAPGTPEAELLHR

-876 LFALEVALHRLLESW
+876 LFAVEVALHRLLESW
-891 GLTPDQLAGHSVGEI
+891 GLVPDQLAGHSVGEI

-936 GGAMAAVRAAEKEV
+936 GGAMVAVRAAEDEV
-950 TPLLTPRT
+950 APLLTPRT

-964 GPAAVVISGDAA
+964 GPASVVVSGDAD

-999 AFHSPLMEPMLAE
+999 AFHSPLMEPMLDA

-1020 DYAEPK
+1020 DFAEPR

-1034 GTAVTS
+1034 GGPVTT

-1052 RAKVRFHDA
+1052 RARVRFHDA
-1061 VRTLAD
+1061 VRVLAD
-1067 AGVRTFLEVGPDAVL
+1067 TGVRTFLEVGPDAVL
-1082 SAMGPDCT
+1082 TAMGPDCT
-1090 DAPGTAFLP
+1090 DVPDAAFLP

-1112 TALGAAHARGVP
+1112 GALAAAHARGVP
-1124 VDWHRHFAGLGGRR
+1124 VDWRRHFTGLGGRR
-1138 IDVPH
+1138 IDLPP

-1153 EQSTAGDATGLGQL
+1153 EQRAATDAAGLGQL
-1167 PAGHPLLAAVAAVG
+1167 PAGHPLLGAVVAVG

-1192 PRTQPWLADHVIAGR
+1192 TRTQPWLADHVIAGR

-1215 VELALRAGDHVGA
+1215 VELALRAGEHAGA
-1228 NALEE
+1228 HTLEE
-1233 LTLGT
+1233 LTLGA
-1238 PLVLRADADVAVQVA
+1238 PLVLRADEDVAVQVA
-1253 VGEPDDTG
+1253 VGEPDEAG
-1261 RRGVTVHTRA
+1261 RRPVTVHTRA
-1271 DEAAPWTRHA
+1271 DEAAPWTQHA
-1281 AGVLTRAATP
+1281 AGVLTTAAPAAT
-1291 AADADL
+1291 AGL
-1297 TAWPPRDARPL
+1297 TEWPPPGARPL
-1308 DTTSVYAGLAG
+1308 DTARVYADLAD

-1328 QGLRAAWRHGDDI
+1328 QGLRAAWRHGDDV

-1347 PEDTAADAAAF
+1347 PGEAATDAAQF

-1373 LDTPPRPEVLVPFA
+1373 LDAPPRPEVLVPFA
-1387 WAGVTLHASGAH
+1387 WSGVTLHATGAP
-1399 ALRVKITRGGGDTLT
+1399 ALRVKITRAGGDTIA
-1414 LRLADATGTPVAS
+1414 LRLADATGAPVADI
-1427 VEALTSRPVP
+1427 EALTSRPVP

-1449 YPRPATTAPLRTA
+1449 HPRPATSAPPLRTA
-1462 VLDGGADGIGALLAH
+1462 VLTDSVDALLDG

-1483 VHRVGGPA
+1483 VHRVPGPA
-1491 DADATAARA
+1491 DADATTARA
-1500 HVRDVLRLLRTWQ
+1500 HVHHVLRLLRTWQ
-1513 TDERLAGARLVVV
+1513 EDERLAGTRLVVV

-1546 EHPGRYV
+1546 ENPGRYV
-1553 LLQHEALPSDAELR
+1553 LVEHEQLPGEADLR
-1567 SILATGEPELSV
+1567 QALATGEPELSLAD
-1579 TEGQFAV
+1579 GAFSV

-1594 GGEPA
+1594 GDHAAP
-1599 TDWGTVLVTGG
+1599 DWGTVLVTGG
-1610 TGGLGALLAR
+1610 TGGLGALLAL
-1620 HLVRTHGV
+1620 HLVRAHGV

-1636 RGNAPELLGELT
+1636 RGTAPGLHAELT

-1681 AAGTLRDGIVDTLTD
+1681 AAGTVRDGVVDTLTD
-1696 EMVDEVF
+1696 AMVDEVF

-1714 ELTRDRELAHFVLF
+1714 ELTRDRDLAHFVLF

-1751 ALAEHRAALGLPATA
+1751 ALAAHRAALGLPATA
-1766 LAWGLWATDSGMGA
+1766 LAWGLWDTDSGMGA
-1780 ALDDTAR
+1780 ALDEAAR
-1787 QRIAGHGIPGLS
+1787 ERIAAYGVPGLS
-1799 AERSLELFDAALR
+1799 AARSLELFDAAVR
-1812 SRAPRLVPVE
+1812 SRAPHLVPVE
-1822 IDATAVRRR
+1822 IDAAAVRRR
-1831 PDGIPPLLTT
+1831 PDGIPPLLTG

-1848 RATASATAPAT
+1848 RAAAGPAPAT
-1859 ATGWRLAALPAAD
+1859 AADGQLAALPAAD

-1877 LGLVRTEVAAVLRH
+1877 LDLVRTEVAAVLRH
-1891 DGPSAVDPGRAFTDL
+1891 DGPSAIDPGRAFTDL

-1914 ELRNRLNT
+1914 ELRNRLGT

-1934 DHPTSHALA
+1934 DHPTSRALA
-1943 DHIRDTLFGA
+1943 GHIRDTLFGT
-1953 GTQETTP
+1953 GPQHTP
-1960 AVHGTTAADDDPI
+1960 AVATRTAPDDDPI
-1973 VIVGMGC
+1973 AIVGMSC
-1980 RYPGGVRSPEDLWR
+1980 RYPGQVRSPEDLWR

-1999 VDAVGGFPDDRGW
+1999 VDAVGGFPADRGW

-2042 DPGFFGIGPREA
+2042 DAGFFGISPREA

-2077 DPQRLRG
+2077 DPHRLRG

-2097 YGTWSADVPEDL
+2097 YGTWLAEVPEDL

-2209 AGMLVVERLSDA
+2209 AGVLVVERLSDA

-2258 RAALAAAAL
+2258 RAALAAAGL
-2267 APADVDAVEAHGT
+2267 GPADVDAVEAHGT

-2298 QDRDEPLWL
+2298 QDRAEPLWL

-2333 RNGVLPRTLHVDAP
+2333 RNGVLPKTLHVDAP
-2347 SHQVDW
+2347 SPQVDW
-2353 GTGAV
+2353 DAGQV
-2358 ALLTERRPWP
+2358 RLLTEPRPWAAP
-2368 ETGRARRAGV
+2368 DRPRRAGV

-2392 EGFAEPE
+2392 EEFPEPE
-2399 PPDADPATAPPVLAL
+2399 PAEPDPATAPPLLAL

-2419 SAEALRGQARR
+2419 SPEALRGQARR
-2430 LLELTGTAPA
+2430 LRELTGTTAA

-2458 LLATGDEQATTALD
+2458 LLAGGDDEAAAALD

-2539 DVVLGDAAEILEQ
+2539 EVVFGDDPDTLEQ

-2564 VALYRLLESFGLRPA
+2564 VALYRLLESFGLRPD

-2590 AAHVAGVWSLQDAVT
+2590 AAHVAGVWSLPDAVT
-2605 AVAARGRLMQA
+2605 AVAARGRLMQE
-2616 LPEGGAMIAV
+2616 LPEGGAMTAV
-2626 QAPEEEVAA
+2626 QATEEEVAA
-2635 LLNDRC
+2635 LLDGRC
-2641 SIAAVNGPR
+2641 GIAAVNGPR

-2661 TEVAAHFTT
+2661 AEVAAHFPTA
-2670 TRRLRV
+2670 RRLRV

-2690 AFREVMTGIEAAEPA
+2690 AFREVMTGIEAAEPT
-2705 VPIVST
+2705 VPLVST
-2711 LTGAQATAAE
+2711 LTGAPAGAAE
-2721 LGSADYWA
+2721 LGSADYWVR
-2729 GHVRQTVR
+2729 HVRETVR
-2737 FADAVATLAANGAD
+2737 FADAVTTLAVKGAG

-2768 CLPDAEDTA
+2768 CLPDAADTA
-2777 FIPTARKDTPHLP
+2777 FVPAGRKDTDPLR
-2790 GLLAALAA
+2790 GLLAALAT
-2798 VHTRGSDVD
+2798 VHTRGFDVD
-2807 WAVLYETYAG
+2807 WAALYASYQG
-2817 RRIELPTYAFDH
+2817 RRAELPTYAFEH
-2829 RPYWLPTATV
+2829 RRYWLPTPAV
-2839 TAGDAAGHG
+2839 AVGDAAGHG
-2848 LTTAGHP
+2848 LAAAGHP

-2861 DLPGDAGL
+2861 DLPGDAGV
-2869 LLTGRISTATHPVLG
+2869 LLTGRISTATHPVLA

-2900 DLALHAGRLTGRPVL
+2900 DLALHAGRLTGRPAV

-2920 HAPLVLDA
+2920 QAPLVLAAD
-2928 GTAVRLQAAAR
+2928 TAVHLQVATGP
-2939 ADGTVEI
+2939 DGTVEI
-2946 HSRAEN
+2946 HSRPEN
-2952 APADEEWT
+2952 APADEGWT

-2965 TLTGPAPAP
+2965 TLTGSAAAP
-2974 PAPPAPGAWP
+2974 PPAPGAWP

-2995 LYPRLHDEGY
+2995 LYPRLHAEGY
-3005 DYGPVFRGVRAAW
+3005 DYGPVFRGVKAAW
-3018 RQGDTLLAELEL
+3018 RHGDALLAELEL
-3030 PASAGQD
+3030 PDSARQD

-3046 LLDSALHVTSLLSQ
+3046 LLDSALHVTSLA
-3060 PDDEPGERSGAL
+3060 DGEPGETSDGI

-3077 WTGVTVHAHGSLTA
+3077 WTGVAAHSQGGLTA
-3091 RVRVTH
+3091 RVRVTP
-3097 GTAGTRI
+3097 GPDGTRI
-3104 ELTDPEDRP
+3104 DLADGEGSP
-3113 LATVESYATRPVT
+3113 LATVESYVTRPVT
-3126 ADRLTRQR
+3126 ADRLTQRR
-3134 RHLYTLTDEPLPET
+3134 RHLYAVGDEPLPQA

-3164 LGLGAPV
+3164 LGLGVPV
-3171 HPGPDA
+3171 HAGLEA

-3190 TAPHAEGER
+3190 TAPPADGER
-3199 LPGALRTA
+3199 LPGAVRAVLD
-3207 LGRTLETLRAWSADE
+3207 RTLTVLRAWTADD
-3222 RYAGSTL
+3222 RYTGSVL

-3255 RILLVERA
+3255 RVLLVARTG
-3263 APDGPVPDRAALAA
+3263 PDGPVPDRAALAA

-3297 LVRADDTPVADRAW
+3297 LERADDSPAPDRPW

-3327 ARHLAERHGVTR
+3327 ARHLAGRHGVTR
-3339 LVLTSRRGPKAP
+3339 LVLTSRRGPGAP
-3351 GAAALLADL
+3351 GAADLRADL
-3360 TDLGAEAE
+3360 AELGAEAE

-3384 ATRPVDSVVHTAGVL
+3384 TAHPVDSVVHTAGVL
-3399 DDGLVTALTP
+3399 DDALVASLTP
-3409 ARLDT
+3409 ERLDT

-3425 LHELTRD
+3425 LHDLTRD
-3432 RELAHFVLFSSAA
+3432 RELSRFVLFSSAA
-3445 GTIDA
+3445 GTLDA
-3450 SGQGNYAAANA
+3450 SGQGNYAAANV

-3487 GGMGAG
+3487 GGMGAT
-3493 LDAAEVQRIE
+3493 LDESGVQRIE
-3503 RSGTGA
+3503 RSGIGA
-3509 LDPAEALEL
+3509 LDPDEGLQL
-3518 FDTAVASGSPALLP
+3518 FDAAVATGSPALVP
-3532 VRLDTAALRRRGDDL
+3532 VRLDTAALRRRGDDV
-3547 PAVLRTLAGVTARP
+3547 PAVLRTLAGVTARTAGDDP
-3561 DQADRARTL
+3561 ARTL
-3570 GEQLAALP
+3570 GERLAALP

-3624 LRNRLNAVSGL
+3624 LRNRLNAVCGL

-3662 PGTTDDGTA
+3662 TA
-3671 HHGDDGDLQGLI
+3671 DPEPPAAAHGDDELRALI

-3690 IRDAGLLDSL
+3690 IREAGLLDSL
-3700 LKLAEQAPDPA
+3700 LKLSERTPAPA

-3729 AALDRSGTQ
+3729 AALDRSATQ

>member
-36 EVIEAARPGTV
+36 EAIETARPGTV
-47 DSLDP
+47 DALDTAVP
-52 AAPLSALGL
+52 LAAQGL

-101 EVHGTTDDHAE
+101 EVHGTTDEPAE
-112 PAGDGAG
+112 PAGDGAA

-130 RFPGGVSSPA
+130 RFPGGISSAA
-140 DLWDLLT
+140 DLWRLLA
-147 EGGEVLSGFPQDRGW
+147 EEGEVLSGFPQDRGW

-224 AGIDPTA
+224 AGIDPIA

-337 LAPDG
+337 LAADG

-372 RNGHRVLAVVRGSAV
+372 RAGHRVLAVVRGSAV

-395 LTAPNGTAQQRLIR
+395 LTAPNGTAQARLIR

-416 LTAADVDVV
+416 LTAADVDMV

-437 IEATALLATYGQDR
+437 IEATALLATYGQGR
-451 PADAPLLLGSV
+451 PAEAPLLLGSV

-477 MIKAILAM
+477 LIKAIMAM
-485 RHGSIPAT
+485 RHGRIPAT

-508 AVQLVTAE
+508 AVELVTAQ
-516 RPWPETGRARRAGVS
+516 RPWPDTGRPRRAGVS

-542 ILEQPAPEDSTVP
+542 IVEQPDPADADDPDREPMTD
-555 ERPGAGGRKGTAV
+555 GALDRREPMTDGAVDRRGPVVGGLT
-568 LPEPEPE
+568 
-575 HEPEG
+575 
-580 PGIPGRPG
+580 
-588 TGHKGSAVR
+588 
-597 ERPEDSGAPERPE
+597 ERPEAGGGGLVPPREPVVGGTAERPDPVDDGVAARREPGGGASAEPSGVPKRSKTGPTATDSDADTGAAVDADSGAC
-610 PGDSGSAVR
+610 AV
-619 PESGDS
+619 
-625 GSAVR
+625 A
-630 PESGDGG
+630 
-637 SEAEPE
+637 
-643 SGDRVSAV
+643 
-651 RPESGDS
+651 
-658 GIPVR
+658 
-663 SESGDGG
+663 
-670 SEAEPEPGGSGIP
+670 
-683 VRSEPGGRGGA
+683 
-694 VLSGRPGSGVP
+694 GVT
-705 EEPEA
+705 
-710 GSRAVGA
+710 
-717 GARPEGA
+717 
-724 AAAPLPFALSARG
+724 PLPFVLSARG

-749 PLADEADPLDL
+749 SLVDQAGPLDL

-770 LHDRAVL
+770 LPDRAVL
-777 VAADRAEL
+777 VAADRPEL
-785 RAALHG
+785 RAALHA
-791 LASGATPLTGRT
+791 LASGATPLTARA

-817 RTGMGRELA
+817 RSGMGRELA
-826 ATHPVFADALDDAC
+826 ASHPVFADALDDAC

-854 LFAEPGTPEAELLHR
+854 LFAEPGTPEAGLLHR

-876 LFALEVALHRLLESW
+876 LFALEVALYRLLESW

-925 ARGRLMQRLPE
+925 ARGRLMGRLPE
-936 GGAMAAVRAAEKEV
+936 GGAMVAVRAGEDEV
-950 TPLLTPRT
+950 APLLTPRT

-964 GPAAVVISGDAA
+964 GPAAVVVSGDAA

-1012 FRRVVHVL
+1012 FRRVAHVL

-1026 LPVVSTVT
+1026 LPIVSTVT
-1034 GTAVTS
+1034 GAPVTA

-1052 RAKVRFHDA
+1052 RARVRFHDA

-1090 DAPGTAFLP
+1090 DAPGTAFLS
-1099 VLRRERPEAREAV
+1099 VLRRERLEAREAV
-1112 TALGAAHARGVP
+1112 AALAAAHARGVP
-1124 VDWHRHFAGLGGRR
+1124 VDWRRHFAGLGGRR
-1138 IDVPH
+1138 VDLPH

-1153 EQSTAGDATGLGQL
+1153 EQRTAGDATGLGQL
-1167 PAGHPLLAAVAAVG
+1167 PAGHPLLAAVVAVG
-1181 AEGVVLTGRLS
+1181 AEGAVLTGRLS

-1228 NALEE
+1228 DTLEE

-1238 PLVLRADADVAVQVA
+1238 PLVLRADDDVAVQVA

-1261 RRGVTVHTRA
+1261 RRAVTVHTRA
-1271 DEAAPWTRHA
+1271 AEAAPWTQHA
-1281 AGVLTRAATP
+1281 AGTLTTTAAAPATP
-1291 AADADL
+1291 ATADP
-1297 TAWPPRDARPL
+1297 TVWPPRDARPL
-1308 DTTSVYAGLAG
+1308 DTTSVYADLAA

-1328 QGLRAAWRHGDDI
+1328 QGLRAAWRHGDDL

-1347 PEDTAADAAAF
+1347 PEETAADATGF

-1373 LDTPPRPEVLVPFA
+1373 LDTPARPEVLVPFA
-1387 WAGVTLHASGAH
+1387 WAGVTLHATGAT
-1399 ALRVKITRGGGDTLT
+1399 ALRVRISRRGDDTIALH
-1414 LRLADATGTPVAS
+1414 LADATGAPVADI
-1427 VEALTSRPVP
+1427 EALTSRPVP
-1437 AGDVLYAVRWSP
+1437 TGDVLYTVRWSP

-1462 VLDGGADGIGALLAH
+1462 VLDGGTGGIDALLDR

-1483 VHRVGGPA
+1483 VHRVPGPA
-1491 DADATAARA
+1491 GADAAEARA
-1500 HVRDVLRLLRTWQ
+1500 HVHEMLALLRTWQ
-1513 TDERLAGARLVVV
+1513 SDERLAGTRLVVV
-1526 TPPAS
+1526 TPPDS

-1546 EHPGRYV
+1546 ENPGRYV
-1553 LLQHEALPSDAELR
+1553 LVQHEALPSDAELR
-1567 SILATGEPELSV
+1567 RILTTGEPELAL
-1579 TEGQFAV
+1579 TDGQLAV
-1586 PRLTAQPA
+1586 PRLTAHPHGDAPA
-1594 GGEPA
+1594 A
-1599 TDWGTVLVTGG
+1599 DWGTVLVTGG

-1620 HLVRTHGV
+1620 HLVRAHGV

-1636 RGNAPELLGELT
+1636 RGTAPGLRDELT

-1681 AAGTLRDGIVDTLTD
+1681 AAGTVRDGIVDTLTD
-1696 EMVDEVF
+1696 EMTDEVF

-1714 ELTRDRELAHFVLF
+1714 ELTRDRDLAHFVLF

-1751 ALAEHRAALGLPATA
+1751 ALAAHRAALGLPATA

-1787 QRIAGHGIPGLS
+1787 ERIAGHGIPGLS

-1812 SRAPRLVPVE
+1812 SRAPHLVPVE

-1831 PDGIPPLLTT
+1831 PDGVPPLLTT

-1848 RATASATAPAT
+1848 RAVASATAPAT
-1859 ATGWRLAALPAAD
+1859 ATDGRLAALSAAD

-1877 LGLVRTEVAAVLRH
+1877 LDLVRTEVAAVLRH

-1934 DHPTSHALA
+1934 DHPTSRVLA
-1943 DHIRDTLFGA
+1943 GHIRDTLFGA
-1953 GTQETTP
+1953 GAQETAP
-1960 AVHGTTAADDDPI
+1960 AVRNTAGDDDPI

-2097 YGTWSADVPEDL
+2097 YGTWLADVPEDL

-2209 AGMLVVERLSDA
+2209 VGVVVVERLSDA

-2258 RAALAAAAL
+2258 RAALAAAGL

-2328 MVMAM
+2328 TVMAM
-2333 RNGVLPRTLHVDAP
+2333 RNGVLPKTLHVDAP
-2347 SHQVDW
+2347 SQQVDW
-2353 GTGAV
+2353 SAGAV

-2392 EGFAEPE
+2392 EEFTDPE
-2399 PPDADPATAPPVLAL
+2399 PPRTDPGTVPPVLAL

-2419 SAEALRGQARR
+2419 SPEALRGQARR
-2430 LLELTGTAPA
+2430 LLELTGAAPA

-2458 LLATGDEQATTALD
+2458 LLPTGEDQAATALD

-2531 KHLERPLA
+2531 KHLQRPLT
-2539 DVVLGDAAEILEQ
+2539 DVVFGDDAETLEQ

-2564 VALYRLLESFGLRPA
+2564 VALYRLLESFGLRPD

-2616 LPEGGAMIAV
+2616 LPEGGAMVAV
-2626 QAPEEEVAA
+2626 QAPEEEVTP
-2635 LLNDRC
+2635 LLDGRC
-2641 SIAAVNGPR
+2641 GLAAVNGPR

-2661 TEVAAHFTT
+2661 AEVAAHFTT
-2670 TRRLRV
+2670 TRGLRV

-2721 LGSADYWA
+2721 LGSADYWVR
-2729 GHVRQTVR
+2729 HVRQTVR
-2737 FADAVATLAANGAD
+2737 FADAVTTLAANGAD

-2777 FIPTARKDTPHLP
+2777 FIPTARKDTPQLP

-2798 VHTRGSDVD
+2798 VHTRGPAVD

-2817 RRIELPTYAFDH
+2817 RRVELPTYAFDH

-2848 LTTAGHP
+2848 LAAAGHP

-2869 LLTGRISTATHPVLG
+2869 LLTGRISTATHPVLA

-2915 EELTL
+2915 DELTL
-2920 HAPLVLDA
+2920 QAPLVLDA
-2928 GTAVRLQAAAR
+2928 DTAVRLQVAAG

-2974 PAPPAPGAWP
+2974 RPAPAPGAWP
-2984 PPGATPLDVTG
+2984 PPGATPVDTTG
-2995 LYPRLHDEGY
+2995 LYPRLHAEGY

-3030 PASAGQD
+3030 PASAAQD
-3037 AARHTLHPA
+3037 ATRHTLHPA
-3046 LLDSALHVTSLLSQ
+3046 LLDSALHVTSLL
-3060 PDDEPGERSGAL
+3060 DDEPGERSPGI

-3077 WTGVTVHAHGSLTA
+3077 WTGVTVHATGSRTA
-3091 RVRVTH
+3091 RVRVTP
-3097 GTAGTRI
+3097 GPDGTRI
-3104 ELTDPEDRP
+3104 ALTDTEDRP
-3113 LATVESYATRPVT
+3113 LATVESYVTRPVT
-3126 ADRLTRQR
+3126 ADRLTPQR
-3134 RHLYTLTDEPLPET
+3134 RHLYTVTDEPLPVT

-3159 LGDDD
+3159 LGDHD
-3164 LGLGAPV
+3164 LGLGVPV
-3171 HPGPDA
+3171 HAGPDA
-3177 LGTPVPDVVILPV
+3177 LGATVPDVVILPV

-3199 LPGALRTA
+3199 LPGAVRTA
-3207 LGRTLETLRAWSADE
+3207 LDRTLRTLRAWSADE

-3255 RILLVERA
+3255 RILLVARA

-3282 EPEVRWRDGRAHAPR
+3282 EPEARWRDGRAHAPR
-3297 LVRADDTPVADRAW
+3297 LVRAPDSPVPDRPW

-3327 ARHLAERHGVTR
+3327 ARHLATRHGVTR
-3339 LVLTSRRGPKAP
+3339 LVLTSRRGPAAP
-3351 GAAALLADL
+3351 GAAELLADL
-3360 TDLGAEAE
+3360 RESGADAE
-3368 IVACDVSDRA
+3368 IVACDVADRT

-3384 ATRPVDSVVHTAGVL
+3384 GAYPVDSVVHTAGVL
-3399 DDGLVTALTP
+3399 DDGLVSALTP

-3432 RELAHFVLFSSAA
+3432 RRLAHFVLFSSAA

-3450 SGQGNYAAANA
+3450 SGQGNYAAANV

-3493 LDAAEVQRIE
+3493 LDAAGTQRIA
-3503 RSGTGA
+3503 RSGIGA

-3518 FDTAVASGSPALLP
+3518 FDTAVAAGTPALVP
-3532 VRLDTAALRRRGDDL
+3532 VRLDTAVLRRRGDDL
-3547 PAVLRTLAGVTARP
+3547 PAVLRTLAGGTVRP
-3561 DQADRARTL
+3561 DRDDRARTL
-3570 GEQLAALP
+3570 GERLADLP

-3624 LRNRLNAVSGL
+3624 LRNRLNTASGL

-3662 PGTTDDGTA
+3662 TGDTADTEDTADGAAAHDDDELHA
-3671 HHGDDGDLQGLI
+3671 LI
-3683 SRIPVAR
+3683 SAIPLAR
-3690 IRDAGLLDSL
+3690 IREAGLLDSL
-3700 LKLAEQAPDPA
+3700 LKLSEQVPAPAPDPA
-3711 PADRALDI
+3711 PDI
-3719 KSMAVADLVR
+3719 RSMAVADLVR
-3729 AALDRSGTQ
+3729 AALDRSGTR

>member
-1 MNGPGHDSALARRLA
+1 MNGPGSDSALARRLA
-16 TAVPSQHRRLVTELV
+16 TAVPSRHRALVTDLV
-31 RTAVT
+31 RTAVA
-36 EVIEAARPGTV
+36 EAIEAARPGT
-47 DSLDP
+47 
-52 AAPLSALGL
+52 AAPLDAAAPLAAQGL

-68 LHRRLTERTGLDL
+68 LHRRLTALTGLDL
-81 PVGLAYDCPTVHD
+81 PVGLAYDCPTVQD

-101 EVHGTTDDHAE
+101 EVHGTADTPDE
-112 PAGDGAG
+112 PAGDPDPG
-119 DEPIAVVGIGC
+119 EPVAVVGMGC
-130 RFPGGVSSPA
+130 RFPGGIASPA
-140 DLWDLLT
+140 DLWRLLT
-147 EGGEVLSGFPQDRGW
+147 DGGEVLTGFPRDRGW
-162 DLDALYDED
+162 DLDALYHED

-205 GMDPQQRLVLE
+205 GTDPQQRLVLE

-224 AGIDPTA
+224 AGIDPTS
-231 LRGTPAGMFFGAEIQ
+231 LRGTPAGMFLGAEIQ
-246 EYGPRLHDAPD
+246 EYGPRLHDAPE

-279 LGAEGPAVTVDT
+279 LGTEGPAVTVDT
-291 ACSASLVAV
+291 ACSAALVAV

-342 RCKAFAAAADGT
+342 RCKAFSAAADGT

-372 RNGHRVLAVVRGSAV
+372 RNGHRVLALIRGSAV

-395 LTAPNGTAQQRLIR
+395 LTAPSGTAQQRLIR

-451 PADAPLLLGSV
+451 PAGAPLLLGSV

-477 MIKAILAM
+477 LIKTVLAM
-485 RHGSIPAT
+485 RHGQVPAT
-493 LHVDTPTPHVNWSSG
+493 LHVDAPTPHVDWSSG
-508 AVQLVTAE
+508 AVELVTAQ
-516 RPWPETGRARRAGVS
+516 RPWPDTGRARRAGVS

-542 ILEQPAPEDSTVP
+542 ILEH
-555 ERPGAGGRKGTAV
+555 
-568 LPEPEPE
+568 PEPA
-575 HEPEG
+575 
-580 PGIPGRPG
+580 
-588 TGHKGSAVR
+588 T
-597 ERPEDSGAPERPE
+597 
-610 PGDSGSAVR
+610 
-619 PESGDS
+619 ES
-625 GSAVR
+625 
-630 PESGDGG
+630 
-637 SEAEPE
+637 EPE
-643 SGDRVSAV
+643 S
-651 RPESGDS
+651 PSG
-658 GIPVR
+658 
-663 SESGDGG
+663 
-670 SEAEPEPGGSGIP
+670 
-683 VRSEPGGRGGA
+683 
-694 VLSGRPGSGVP
+694 
-705 EEPEA
+705 PEA
-710 GSRAVGA
+710 SGPPA
-717 GARPEGA
+717 GT
-724 AAAPLPFALSARG
+724 PLPFALSARG
-737 EAALRARAADLL
+737 EAALRARATDLL
-749 PLADEADPLDL
+749 PLADEADLLDL

-770 LHDRAVL
+770 LPDRAVL

-785 RAALHG
+785 RAALHD
-791 LASGATPLTGRT
+791 LASGTTPPTARA
-803 DGELGFLFTGQGSQ
+803 DGELAFLFTGQGSQ
-817 RTGMGRELA
+817 RPGMGRELA
-826 ATHPVFADALDDAC
+826 AAHPVFADALDDIC
-840 AHFDLQLDRPLKDV
+840 AHFDLQLARPLKEI
-854 LFAEPGTPEAELLHR
+854 LFAAPGTPEAALLHR

-876 LFALEVALHRLLESW
+876 LFALEVALYRLLESW
-891 GLTPDQLAGHSVGEI
+891 GLAPDQLAGHSVGEI

-925 ARGRLMQRLPE
+925 ARGRLMQALPE
-936 GGAMAAVRAAEKEV
+936 GGAMLAVRAAEDQV
-950 TPLLTPRT
+950 TPLLTART

-964 GPAAVVISGDAA
+964 GPGAVVVSGDAA
-976 DVERIAAELAA
+976 DVELIAAELAA
-987 RGHDTKRLRVSH
+987 RGHDSKRLRVGH

-1012 FRRVVHVL
+1012 FRRIAYVL
-1020 DYAEPK
+1020 DYAEPR
-1026 LPVVSTVT
+1026 LPIVSTVT
-1034 GTAVTS
+1034 GGPVTA
-1040 ELCDPEY
+1040 ELRDPEY

-1061 VRTLAD
+1061 VRSLAD
-1067 AGVRTFLEVGPDAVL
+1067 AGTRTFLEVGPDAVL
-1082 SAMGPDCT
+1082 SALGPDCT
-1090 DAPGTAFLP
+1090 DVPGTAFLP
-1099 VLRRERPEAREAV
+1099 VLRRERPEPREAL
-1112 TALGAAHARGVP
+1112 TALAAAHARGVP
-1124 VDWHRHFAGLGGRR
+1124 VDWRRHFTGLGGRR
-1138 IDVPH
+1138 IDLPG

-1153 EQSTAGDATGLGQL
+1153 EQRAGTDATGLGQL
-1167 PAGHPLLAAVAAVG
+1167 PAGHPLLAAVVAVG
-1181 AEGVVLTGRLS
+1181 AEGVVLTGRVS
-1192 PRTQPWLADHVIAGR
+1192 TRAQPWLADHVIAGR
-1207 VLFPGTAF
+1207 ILFPGTAF
-1215 VELALRAGDHVGA
+1215 VELALRAGDHAGA
-1228 NALEE
+1228 STLEE
-1233 LTLGT
+1233 LTLGA
-1238 PLVLRADADVAVQVA
+1238 PLVLRPEEDVAVQVA
-1253 VGEPDDTG
+1253 VGEPDATG
-1261 RRGVTVHTRA
+1261 RRTVTVHSRA
-1271 DEAAPWTRHA
+1271 DRDAPWTQHA
-1281 AGVLTRAATP
+1281 TGVLTTTAPPAP
-1291 AADADL
+1291 AAP
-1297 TAWPPRDARPL
+1297 TEWPPPGARPL
-1308 DTTSVYAGLAG
+1308 DTTGVYTELAG
-1319 QGYGYGPAF
+1319 QGYAYGPAF
-1328 QGLRAAWRHGDDI
+1328 QGLRAAWRHGDDV

-1347 PEDTAADAAAF
+1347 PEDATADAGAF

-1373 LDTPPRPEVLVPFA
+1373 LGAPPRPEVLVPFA
-1387 WAGVTLHASGAH
+1387 WTGVTLHATGAT
-1399 ALRVKITRGGGDTLT
+1399 ALRVRITHRGGDTIAVH
-1414 LRLADATGTPVAS
+1414 LADPTGAPVAA
-1427 VEALTSRPVP
+1427 VDALTSRPVP
-1437 AGDVLYAVRWSP
+1437 DQDVLYAVDWQP
-1449 YPRPATTAPLRTA
+1449 YPRPETTEPLRTA
-1462 VLDGGADGIGALLAH
+1462 VLTDVTEPLGEG

-1483 VHRVGGPA
+1483 VYRVPGPA
-1491 DADATAARA
+1491 DADATRARA
-1500 HVRDVLRLLRTWQ
+1500 HVRDVLGLLRTWQ
-1513 TDERLAGARLVVV
+1513 TDERLAATRLVVV
-1526 TPPAS
+1526 TPPGS

-1546 EHPGRYV
+1546 ENPGRYV
-1553 LLQHEALPSDAELR
+1553 LIEHEALPSETGLR
-1567 SILATGEPELSV
+1567 RALATGEPELSLAD
-1579 TEGQFAV
+1579 GAFSV
-1586 PRLTAQPA
+1586 PRLTARPA
-1594 GGEPA
+1594 GDAPA
-1599 TDWGTVLVTGG
+1599 ADWGTVLVTGG

-1620 HLVRTHGV
+1620 HLVTAHGV

-1636 RGNAPELLGELT
+1636 RGTAPGLHAELT

-1654 TVAAC
+1654 TIAAC
-1659 DVGDREAL
+1659 DTGDREAL
-1667 RRLLAEHPVDSVVH
+1667 RRLLERHPVDSVVH
-1681 AAGTLRDGIVDTLTD
+1681 AAGTVHDGTVDTLTD
-1696 EMVDEVF
+1696 AMVDEVF

-1714 ELTRDRELAHFVLF
+1714 ELTRDRELSRFVLF
-1728 SSLAAVLDGPGQ
+1728 SSLAAVLDGAGQ

-1751 ALAEHRAALGLPATA
+1751 ALAAHRAALGLPATS
-1766 LAWGLWATDSGMGA
+1766 LGWSLWDTDRGMGA
-1780 ALDDTAR
+1780 ALDETAR
-1787 QRIAGHGIPGLS
+1787 DRIAAYGVPGLS
-1799 AERSLELFDAALR
+1799 AARSLELFDAAVR
-1812 SRAPRLVPVE
+1812 SHAPHLLPVE
-1822 IDATAVRRR
+1822 IDAAAVRRR
-1831 PDGIPPLLTT
+1831 PDGVPPLLTG

-1848 RATASATAPAT
+1848 RATARTAPTPAT
-1859 ATGWRLAALPAAD
+1859 DGRLAALPAAD

-1877 LGLVRTEVAAVLRH
+1877 LDLVRTEVAAVLRH
-1891 DGPSAVDPGRAFTDL
+1891 DGPAAVDPGRAFTDL

-1934 DHPTSHALA
+1934 DHPTSRALA
-1943 DHIRDTLFGA
+1943 GHIHDRLFGT
-1953 GTQETTP
+1953 GPEETATAP
-1960 AVHGTTAADDDPI
+1960 ARTAPEDDPV
-1973 VIVGMGC
+1973 VIVGMSC
-1980 RYPGGVRSPEDLWR
+1980 RYPGEVRSPEDLWR

-2029 TREGAFLYDAAEF
+2029 TREGAFLYDAAQF
-2042 DPGFFGIGPREA
+2042 DAAFFGIGPREA

-2077 DPQRLRG
+2077 DPHRLRG

-2097 YGTWSADVPEDL
+2097 YGTWLAEVPEDL

-2194 KSFAAAADGTGWGEG
+2194 KSFADGADGTGWGEG
-2209 AGMLVVERLSDA
+2209 AGVLVVERLSDA

-2230 LVRGS
+2230 VVRGS

-2258 RAALAAAAL
+2258 RAALTAAGL
-2267 APADVDAVEAHGT
+2267 TPADVDAVEAHGT

-2298 QDRDEPLWL
+2298 RDRERPLWL

-2333 RNGVLPRTLHVDAP
+2333 RHGVLPKTLHVDKP
-2347 SHQVDW
+2347 STQVDW
-2353 GTGAV
+2353 SAGAV
-2358 ALLTERRPWP
+2358 ELLTEPRPWP

-2392 EGFAEPE
+2392 EEFTEPE
-2399 PPDADPATAPPVLAL
+2399 PAEPDPATAPPVLAL

-2419 SAEALRGQARR
+2419 SPEALRGQARR
-2430 LLELTGTAPA
+2430 LLERAGTAPA
-2440 DLGLALATTR
+2440 DLGRALATTR
-2450 GTHPHRAV
+2450 ATHSHRAV
-2458 LLATGDEQATTALD
+2458 VLATGDDQAATALR

-2489 TDGTLAYLFSGQGA
+2489 TDGDLAYLFSGQGA

-2516 PVYAEHFDRAAALFD
+2516 PVYAEHFDRIAALFD

-2539 DVVLGDAAEILEQ
+2539 EVVLGDDPGTLEQ

-2564 VALYRLLESFGLRPA
+2564 VALYRLLESFGLRPGG
-2579 WLAGHSVGEFA
+2579 LAGHSVGEFA
-2590 AAHVAGVWSLQDAVT
+2590 AAHVAGVWSLPDAVT

-2616 LPEGGAMIAV
+2616 LPAGGAMAAV
-2626 QAPEEEVAA
+2626 QASEAEVAA
-2635 LLNDRC
+2635 LVDGERC
-2641 SIAAVNGPR
+2641 AIAAVNGPR

-2661 TEVAAHFTT
+2661 AEIAAHFPGA
-2670 TRRLRV
+2670 RRLRV

-2682 PRMEPMLA
+2682 PRMAPMLEE
-2690 AFREVMTGIEAAEPA
+2690 FREVMAGLRAAEPA
-2705 VPIVST
+2705 LPIVST
-2711 LTGAQATAAE
+2711 LTGAPATAAD
-2721 LGSADYWA
+2721 LGSADYWVR
-2729 GHVRQTVR
+2729 HVRETVR
-2737 FADAVATLAANGAD
+2737 FADAVATLAAQGTG

-2762 TALGPD
+2762 SALGPD

-2777 FIPTARKDTPHLP
+2777 FVPAARKDTAPLP

-2798 VHTRGSDVD
+2798 VHTRGFDVD
-2807 WAVLYETYAG
+2807 WGVLYEGYAG
-2817 RRIELPTYAFDH
+2817 RPVDLPTYAFEH
-2829 RPYWLPTATV
+2829 RRYWLPTPAV

-2848 LTTAGHP
+2848 LAAAGHP

-2861 DLPGDAGL
+2861 DLPGDAGV
-2869 LLTGRISTATHPVLG
+2869 LLTGRISTATHPALAD
-2884 EHAVL
+2884 HAVL

-2920 HAPLVLDA
+2920 HAPLALPGD
-2928 GTAVRLQAAAR
+2928 TAVRLQVAAR
-2939 ADGTVEI
+2939 ADGTVDI
-2946 HSRAEN
+2946 HSRAEQ
-2952 APADEEWT
+2952 APADEGWT
-2960 RHATG
+2960 HHATG
-2965 TLTGPAPAP
+2965 TLTDAGAAPAP
-2974 PAPPAPGAWP
+2974 GYVSGAWP
-2984 PPGATPLDVTG
+2984 PPGATPLDVDG
-2995 LYPRLHDEGY
+2995 LYPRLHSEGY
-3005 DYGPVFRGVRAAW
+3005 DYGPVFQGVRAAW
-3018 RQGDTLLAELEL
+3018 RDGDTLLADLEL
-3030 PASAGQD
+3030 PAQAAQD
-3037 AARHTLHPA
+3037 AARHVLHPA
-3046 LLDSALHVTSLLSQ
+3046 LLDSALHVTSLLDGDPA
-3060 PDDEPGERSGAL
+3060 PDGPSDGI

-3077 WTGVTVHAHGSLTA
+3077 WTSVTAHAQASLTA
-3091 RVRVTH
+3091 RVRVTP
-3097 GTAGTRI
+3097 GPDGTRI
-3104 ELTDPEDRP
+3104 ELADTDGRP
-3113 LATVESYATRPVT
+3113 LATVASYVTRPYA
-3126 ADRLTRQR
+3126 ADRLTRRR
-3134 RHLYTLTDEPLPET
+3134 RHLYTVTDTPLPET
-3148 AGRPDRRTWAV
+3148 AGRPDRRSWAV

-3171 HPGPDA
+3171 HPGLDA
-3177 LGTPVPDVVILPV
+3177 LGATPPDVVIWPA
-3190 TAPHAEGER
+3190 TAPGTED
-3199 LPGALRTA
+3199 LPGTVRGT
-3207 LGRTLETLRAWSADE
+3207 LGRTLAILQAWTGDD
-3222 RYAGSTL
+3222 RYAGSVL
-3229 VVLTGGGLADAAV
+3229 VVLTGGSLADAAV

-3255 RILLVERA
+3255 RILLVTRT

-3282 EPEVRWRDGRAHAPR
+3282 EPEVHWRDGTAHAPR
-3297 LVRADDTPVADRAW
+3297 LVRADDTEDTARPW

-3327 ARHLAERHGVTR
+3327 ARHLAARHGVTR
-3339 LVLTSRRGPKAP
+3339 LVLTSRRGPEAP
-3351 GAAALLADL
+3351 GAAALRADL
-3360 TDLGAEAE
+3360 AGLGAEAD
-3368 IVACDVSDRA
+3368 IVACDAADRS

-3384 ATRPVDSVVHTAGVL
+3384 AAHPVDSVVHTAGVL
-3399 DDGLVTALTP
+3399 DDALIGSLTP

-3445 GTIDA
+3445 GTLDA

-3487 GGMGAG
+3487 GGMGAA
-3493 LDAAEVQRIE
+3493 LDRADVQRIE
-3503 RSGTGA
+3503 RTGIGA
-3509 LDPAEALEL
+3509 LDPDEALEL
-3518 FDTAVASGSPALLP
+3518 FDAAVAADAPALVP
-3532 VRLDTAALRRRGDDL
+3532 VRLDTAALRRRADDV

-3561 DQADRARTL
+3561 DRAGHARTL
-3570 GEQLAALP
+3570 GERLAELP

-3593 VAAVLGHAGPAA
+3593 VAAVLGHPGPAA

-3624 LRNRLNAVSGL
+3624 LRNRLGTASGL

-3647 PAALAGHLLERLLPD
+3647 PAALAGHLLQRLRPE
-3662 PGTTDDGTA
+3662 PEPA
-3671 HHGDDGDLQGLI
+3671 APGDDDEVRALI

-3690 IRDAGLLDSL
+3690 LRAAGLLDSL
-3700 LKLAEQAPDPA
+3700 LKLSEPAAAPA
-3711 PADRALDI
+3711 PAPAEPAADI
-3719 KSMAVADLVR
+3719 RTMAVADLVR
-3729 AALDRSGTQ
+3729 AALDRTSPQ